1 MKSRKN
7 NINRPAPSRR
17 LLLQLLTMMALT
29 AAPSS
34 VYAQSFHQTGAS
46 GLPLDSRGMQQTAEW
61 NYYYYLPTGSTSMTL
76 DLPIMGWTDNYANE
90 LEPYGWYR
98 WYDYNTDLNSANL
111 TAYDVTSSS
120 WYGGTTHSTQLKTNI
135 TDNSGKNIGLVA
147 YKLSATYI
155 TRKHVGVNYSYSNSD
170 ATNPNW
176 KGDIVACDVS
186 RYIDYTISGTKV
198 SKEPT
203 LSVRYIFHIQS
214 AAYLA
219 QKLKEALC
227 EGSKSKAADLTFED
241 NKRIVF
247 GAKDENA
254 KMSLR
259 TNLKNSGG
267 QSYWFYPLSTTKGKT
282 VYPTTES
289 QKITAADFKTTMKQ
303 ADKIVWKVYNED
315 KTKFCQLSAT
325 SSTTQFCDL
334 TISALNSATW
344 YNVSN
349 DATTTKPTDIGFEHT
364 VYVVAWAANSND
376 MCPVANFEVF
386 IHKGYPK
393 TKDEITADNNIDRTL
408 SYLEDEDRYEKKMD
422 ISFDDDNADLTFD
435 APTVNNNVS
444 LKPSDFKSRA
454 YGFTYA
460 NLADYDYFYGT
471 YMRQSWTGK
480 RPTYSSPNHG
490 DYGLYKSAN
499 KTGVSTT
506 DYNKG
511 YQWWAN
517 GNPEIYDR
525 TYERTSGKQYGY
537 FLYVDASDESR
548 QIASADFKANLCTGS
563 QLVFSGAVAEYTSG
577 ANAPQ
582 VMFRLY
588 GIDKDENGNEIGKK
602 LIQSFSSGDFK
613 TNTKSLQY
621 GKWYQIYSKQVLQK
635 SAGAD
640 NYTDFRIVLDNMCQ
654 GTDGADYCIDDLC
667 LYTQTSKLD
676 VLQNK
681 PLCPNETGYETAP
694 EEITLKLRG
703 IYETF
708 QAMVNM
714 KESKLFYRICDAT
727 GKQVDN
733 IDYDGDGQPD
743 EYGTAR
749 IPASYNAA
757 YVLPP
762 EAADGKNNVAMFEN
776 DNSGNRCLVIANR
789 NFNIVPGKDYYF
801 SIAYPSDDNPDVPGK
816 WGKSTDVCSTYSG
829 IFQVVEQSIKLTDKN
844 SNVLTALRVNC
855 DTKTPTVEVIAKIE
869 TADPVNGGKVTIDN
883 VKFDWF
889 LSKPNKENE
898 LYTTPGLLEALRAY
912 RAKYP
917 SDNGLNTGFRSIN
930 YTQYTLLKQY
940 VDSKQLILNAS
951 NSMGNRT
958 FEANEMG
965 LYKIA
970 VIPVQAK
977 ATINGQNYDICADPM
992 LVDLRVVTDGPNI
1005 NLGFSDVIYPNDA
1018 RTVRV
1023 GLPQIKAI
1031 ADNNGALN
1039 LPMTGIEGA
1048 TSVKMSD
1055 AQVYISNTNDPDF
1068 NSTKQVIGVVT
1079 SSTIKNS
1086 DKTVGIRF
1094 NSNAATILKEG
1105 YWYEIN
1111 FSYNN
1116 SSASTAS
1123 CPGETFVKMCIV
1135 PEYATWNSS
1144 PRTASTNWNDD
1155 NNWLRSTKAEIFKD
1169 SYTDY
1174 NTTTA
1179 FMPMKFTKVTV
1190 ANQKDK
1196 GKVYP
1201 NLDEISYRSN
1211 GIASSTK
1218 MKSFAYD
1225 FVAKWSDATAD
1236 GSDNGNGTFSC
1247 EKWAGNFCDQ
1257 IYFKPEAELLYAN
1270 YLNYN
1275 KAYVE
1280 KELTP
1285 NTWSI
1290 MSSPLK
1296 QTYAGDLYV
1305 QKDDGQEKSEA
1316 FKPITYKEGVNDRS
1330 AYPVYQRSWDGNAQ
1344 EVKDNVTNYS
1354 ANHDGTVDVTTDN
1367 ELSINSG
1374 YWSHVYN
1381 KVDELYTKGQA
1392 FAVKAGDKYT
1402 AGAQGANATAVIRL
1416 PKADTQFSYYD
1427 SESQKPVNVTV
1438 NRDANSYR
1446 MLQGDVA
1453 GDKTMAMTQP
1463 LKENLHRDNRY
1474 HLVGNPYTSSLS
1486 MYRFLKANTAFENS
1500 IWTLDNGVMKTH
1512 SVPVDL
1518 DYDKKTDV
1526 IVNPTQAFFVKVK
1539 EGETAP
1545 ANVTFNATMLINK
1558 DVTPGEKALIIRP
1571 TVTLTTVNGERS
1583 SQSEL
1588 IVNDEASRDYVEGED
1603 VEMLGEGNIAEIA
1616 QVYSVAGSQAV
1627 ALNASDDINWMP
1639 VGVVAPKSKDI
1650 DVNISLNSKMLIK
1663 MNNEGSQLFLF
1674 DATTKTFSEIKD
1686 GMTVKMMANDHGRYY
1701 ITNQSSLNTTDINT
1715 IDCFSPTENTIV
1727 VATLKGDMKRVMVY
1741 DISGALVTSNHSVN
1755 GGRCQL
1761 NVPKAGI
1768 YVVKATTKEDRTE
1781 TFKIVVR

>member
-7 NINRPAPSRR
+7 NINRPAPSKR
-17 LLLQLLTMMALT
+17 LLLQLLAMMALT

-34 VYAQSFHQTGAS
+34 VYAQSLGFHKKGQS

-61 NYYYYLPTGSTSMTL
+61 HYYYYLPTNSNTMELELPFDGWKKSSTN
-76 DLPIMGWTDNYANE
+76 D
-90 LEPYGWYR
+90 LEPYGWIR
-98 WYDYNTDLNSANL
+98 WYDYNTDLKSDKLTVYSSSTSLNSLKDYTSQKDIGLIAGTLRNSARDY
-111 TAYDVTSSS
+111 A
-120 WYGGTTHSTQLKTNI
+120 
-135 TDNSGKNIGLVA
+135 
-147 YKLSATYI
+147 
-155 TRKHVGVNYSYSNSD
+155 GVKYNKPTGAD
-170 ATNPNW
+170 AEDWAGET
-176 KGDIVACDVS
+176 IACDVS
-186 RYIDYTISGTKV
+186 RYNDYSFQRVNIGTKYNPKYTNRV
-198 SKEPT
+198 EKEPT
-203 LSVRYIFHIQS
+203 LSIRYIFHIKS

-219 QKLKEALC
+219 KRIKDALC
-227 EGSKSKAADLTFED
+227 DHSRAADLTLED

-247 GAKDENA
+247 GAKDANA
-254 KMSLR
+254 TMSLR

-267 QSYWFYPLSTTKGKT
+267 QTYWFYPLNTAQPKS

-289 QKITAADFKTTMKQ
+289 QKITASDFGSNMLK
-303 ADKIVWKVYNED
+303 AEYVSWIAYNED
-315 KTKFCQLSAT
+315 KTKYKVLGTT
-325 SSTTQFCDL
+325 STQFFDL
-334 TISALNSATW
+334 SISKLKGSGWLNVKDDKSTG
-344 YNVSN
+344 V
-349 DATTTKPTDIGFEHT
+349 PEDIGFGHT
-364 VYVVAWAANSND
+364 VYVVARAVNGTTD
-376 MCPVANFEVF
+376 MCPVANYEVF
-386 IHKGYPK
+386 IHEGYPK
-393 TKDEITADNNIDRTL
+393 TKDEITADNNTDRTL

-422 ISFDDDNADLTFD
+422 ISFDDDNPDLTLD
-435 APTVNNNVS
+435 APTTPLNNMS

-460 NLADYDYFYGT
+460 ELARYDYYYDGST
-471 YMRQSWTGK
+471 PHHSK
-480 RPTYSSPNHG
+480 SPIHG
-490 DYGLYKSAN
+490 DYGLYKSGN
-499 KTGVSTT
+499 LRGISY
-506 DYNKG
+506 DNENG
-511 YQWWAN
+511 YQWWAA
-517 GNPEIYDR
+517 GSPTIYDR
-525 TYERTSGKQYGY
+525 THAKTSGKQYGH
-537 FLYVDASDESR
+537 FLYVDASNESR

-563 QLVFSGAVAEYTSG
+563 QLIFSGAVAEYTASYN
-577 ANAPQ
+577 ATAPQ

-588 GIDKDENGNEIGKK
+588 GINKDENGNVTDQK

-613 TNTKSLQY
+613 TNTKSHEY

-635 SAGAD
+635 SAAAD

-654 GTDGADYCIDDLC
+654 NTKGADYCIDDLC

-694 EEITLKLRG
+694 DDITLKLRG

-708 QAMVNM
+708 QAMVNQ

-727 GKQVDN
+727 GTPVDN
-733 IDYDGDGQPD
+733 IDYNGDGKPD

-749 IPASYNAA
+749 IPESYNAA

-762 EAADGKNNVAMFEN
+762 AAADGKTNEPMFEN

-801 SIAYPSDDNPDVPGK
+801 SIAYPSDDNPDVPGV

-829 IFQVVEQSIKLTDKN
+829 IFQVVEQNIKLTDKN

-855 DTKTPTVEVIAKIE
+855 NTHTPTVEMIAKIE

-889 LSKPNKENE
+889 LSKPNQENE
-898 LYTTPGLLEALRAY
+898 LYTTAGLLEALHDY

-917 SDNGLNTGFRSIN
+917 AYNGLSTYFRN
-930 YTQYTLLKQY
+930 DNPTQYALLKTY

-951 NSMGNRT
+951 NSMGNRQ
-958 FEANEMG
+958 FASNEMG

-977 ATINGQNYDICADPM
+977 ATINGREYEICAAPM
-992 LVDLRVVTDGPNI
+992 LVDLRVVTDGPSI
-1005 NLGFSDVIYPNDA
+1005 NFGFSDVIYPNDA

-1031 ADNNGALN
+1031 AEKKGALN

-1048 TSVKMSD
+1048 TSVNMRETN
-1055 AQVYISNTNDPDF
+1055 QVFISNTNDPTF

-1079 SSTIKNS
+1079 SGTIRNTDKN
-1086 DKTVGIRF
+1086 VGIRF
-1094 NSNAATILKEG
+1094 NSSAKTILKEG

-1111 FSYNN
+1111 FSYDNADG
-1116 SSASTAS
+1116 SMAS
-1123 CPGETFVKMCIV
+1123 CPGETFIKMCIV

-1169 SYTDY
+1169 SYDDY

-1190 ANQKDK
+1190 ANQNDK

-1201 NLDEISYRSN
+1201 NLDEISYSKN
-1211 GIASSTK
+1211 GIASSKK
-1218 MKSFAYD
+1218 MKNFAYD
-1225 FVAKWSDATAD
+1225 FVAKWSDTAD
-1236 GSDNGNGTFSC
+1236 GSDAGNGTFSC

-1270 YLNYN
+1270 YLTYN

-1290 MSSPLK
+1290 MSSPLQ

-1305 QKDDGQEKSEA
+1305 PKNNGQEQSEA
-1316 FKPITYKEGVNDRS
+1316 FKPMTYDEKVNDRS

-1344 EVKDNVTNYS
+1344 EVMDNVTNYS

-1381 KVDELYTKGQA
+1381 KVDEQYTKGQA

-1453 GDKTMAMTQP
+1453 GDKTMAMTQL

-1545 ANVTFNATMLINK
+1545 TNVTFNAMMLINK

-1588 IVNDEASRDYVEGED
+1588 IVNDEASREYVEGED

>member
-7 NINRPAPSRR
+7 NINRPAPSKR

-34 VYAQSFHQTGAS
+34 VYAQSLGFHKEGQS

-61 NYYYYLPTGSTSMTL
+61 HYYYYLPTNSNTMEL
-76 DLPIMGWTDNYANE
+76 ELPFAGWGDSKTND
-90 LEPYGWYR
+90 LEPYGWIR
-98 WYDYNTDLNSANL
+98 WYDYNTDLKSDKLTVYSRYYTSLNSLKDKTSKKDIGLIAGTLRNSA
-111 TAYDVTSSS
+111 
-120 WYGGTTHSTQLKTNI
+120 
-135 TDNSGKNIGLVA
+135 KNYA
-147 YKLSATYI
+147 
-155 TRKHVGVNYSYSNSD
+155 GVKYNKPTGAD
-170 ATNPNW
+170 AEDWAGET
-176 KGDIVACDVS
+176 IACDVS
-186 RYIDYTISGTKV
+186 RYNDYSIYTNYV
-198 SKEPT
+198 EKEPT
-203 LSVRYIFHIQS
+203 LSIRYIFHIKS

-219 QKLKEALC
+219 KRIKDALC
-227 EGSKSKAADLTFED
+227 DHSRAADLTLED

-247 GAKDENA
+247 GAKDANA
-254 KMSLR
+254 TMSLR

-267 QSYWFYPLSTTKGKT
+267 QTYWFYPLNTAQPKS

-289 QKITAADFKTTMKQ
+289 QKITASDFGSNMLK
-303 ADKIVWKVYNED
+303 AEYVSWIAYNED
-315 KTKFCQLSAT
+315 KTKYKVLGTT
-325 SSTTQFCDL
+325 STQFFDL
-334 TISALNSATW
+334 SISKLKGSGWLNVKDDKSTG
-344 YNVSN
+344 V
-349 DATTTKPTDIGFEHT
+349 PEDIGFGHT
-364 VYVVAWAANSND
+364 VYVVAWAVNGTTD

-393 TKDEITADNNIDRTL
+393 MKDELTADGDVDRTI
-408 SYLEDEDRYEKKMD
+408 SYFEDKYEQQMD
-422 ISFDDDNADLTFD
+422 ISFDDDNPDLTLD
-435 APTVNNNVS
+435 APTTPLNNMS

-460 NLADYDYFYGT
+460 ELARYDYYYDGST
-471 YMRQSWTGK
+471 PHHSK
-480 RPTYSSPNHG
+480 SPIHG
-490 DYGLYKSAN
+490 DYGLYKSGN
-499 KTGVSTT
+499 LRGISY
-506 DYNKG
+506 DNENG
-511 YQWWAN
+511 YQWWAA
-517 GNPEIYDR
+517 GSPTIYDR
-525 TYERTSGKQYGY
+525 THAKTSGKQYGH
-537 FLYVDASDESR
+537 FLYVDASNESR

-563 QLVFSGAVAEYTSG
+563 QLIFSGAVAEYT
-577 ANAPQ
+577 AAYNATAPQ

-588 GIDKDENGNEIGKK
+588 GINKDENGNVTDQK

-613 TNTKSLQY
+613 TNTKSHEY

-635 SAGAD
+635 SAAAD

-654 GTDGADYCIDDLC
+654 NTKGADYCIDDLC
-667 LYTQTSKLD
+667 LYTQTTKLD

-694 EEITLKLRG
+694 DDITLKLRG

-708 QAMVNM
+708 QAMVNQ

-727 GKQVDN
+727 GKRVEN
-733 IDYDGDGQPD
+733 IDYDGDGHPD
-743 EYGTAR
+743 EYGIAL
-749 IPASYNAA
+749 IPASYNAGL
-757 YVLPP
+757 VLPP
-762 EAADGKNNVAMFEN
+762 EAADGKTVPMFEN

-816 WGKSTDVCSTYSG
+816 WGISTDVCSTYSG
-829 IFQVVEQSIKLTDKN
+829 IFQVVEQNIKLTDKN

-855 DTKTPTVEVIAKIE
+855 NTHTPTVEVIAKIE

-889 LSKPNKENE
+889 LSKPNAENE
-898 LYTTPGLLEALRAY
+898 LYTTTGLLEALHAY

-917 SDNGLNTGFRSIN
+917 EYNGLSTYFRN
-930 YTQYTLLKQY
+930 DNRTQYDLLKKY

-958 FEANEMG
+958 FASDEMG

-977 ATINGQNYDICADPM
+977 ATINGQVYEICAAPM

-1005 NLGFSDVIYPNDA
+1005 NFGFPGVIYPNDA

-1031 ADNNGALN
+1031 AEKNGALN

-1048 TSVKMSD
+1048 KSVNMSEED
-1055 AQVYISNTNDPDF
+1055 AQVCISNTNDPDF
-1068 NSTKQVIGVVT
+1068 NSTKQAIGVVT
-1079 SSTIKNS
+1079 ANTIYET

-1105 YWYEIN
+1105 YWYEIH
-1111 FSYNN
+1111 FRYNN
-1116 SSASTAS
+1116 ADGSMAS
-1123 CPGETFVKMCIV
+1123 CPGETFIKMCIV

-1169 SYTDY
+1169 SYADY

-1190 ANQKDK
+1190 ANQNDK

-1225 FVAKWSDATAD
+1225 FVAKWSNTTDD

-1270 YLNYN
+1270 YLTYN

-1290 MSSPLK
+1290 MSSPLQ

-1305 QKDDGQEKSEA
+1305 PKNNGQEQSEA
-1316 FKPITYKEGVNDRS
+1316 FKPMTYDENVNDRS

-1381 KVDELYTKGQA
+1381 KVDEQYTKGQA

-1438 NRDANSYR
+1438 SRDANSYR
-1446 MLQGDVA
+1446 MLLGDVA
-1453 GDKTMAMTQP
+1453 GDKTMAMTQL

-1571 TVTLTTVNGERS
+1571 TVLLTTVNGERS

-1588 IVNDEASRDYVEGED
+1588 IVNDEASREYVEGED

-1650 DVNISLNSKMLIK
+1650 DVNVSLNSKMLIK

-1715 IDCFSPTENTIV
+1715 IDCFSPTDNTIV

>member
-17 LLLQLLTMMALT
+17 LLLQLLAMMALT

-34 VYAQSFHQTGAS
+34 VYAQSLGFHKEGQS

-61 NYYYYLPTGSTSMTL
+61 HYYYYLPTNSNTMELELPFDGWKKSSTN
-76 DLPIMGWTDNYANE
+76 D
-90 LEPYGWYR
+90 LEPYGWIR
-98 WYDYNTDLNSANL
+98 WYDYNTDLKSDKLTVYSSSTSLNSLKDYTSQKDIGLIAGTLRNSARDY
-111 TAYDVTSSS
+111 A
-120 WYGGTTHSTQLKTNI
+120 
-135 TDNSGKNIGLVA
+135 
-147 YKLSATYI
+147 
-155 TRKHVGVNYSYSNSD
+155 GVKYNKPTGAD
-170 ATNPNW
+170 AEDWAGET
-176 KGDIVACDVS
+176 IACDVS
-186 RYIDYTISGTKV
+186 RYNDYSFQRVNIGTKYNPKYTNRV
-198 SKEPT
+198 EKEPT
-203 LSVRYIFHIQS
+203 LSIRYIFHIKS

-219 QKLKEALC
+219 KRIKDALC
-227 EGSKSKAADLTFED
+227 DHSRAADLTLED

-247 GAKDENA
+247 GAKDANA
-254 KMSLR
+254 NMTLR
-259 TNLKNSGG
+259 TNMKNSGG
-267 QSYWFYPLSTTKGKT
+267 QSYWFYPLRTTVGKT

-289 QKITAADFKTTMKQ
+289 QKITAADFNTTMKQ
-303 ADKIVWKVYNED
+303 ANKIVWIVYNED
-315 KTKFCQLSAT
+315 KTKFCQLS
-325 SSTTQFCDL
+325 SETQFCDL
-334 TISALNSATW
+334 TINALKNATW

-349 DATTTKPTDIGFEHT
+349 YAKTSKLTDIGFEQT
-364 VYVVAWAANSND
+364 VYVVAWAANGD
-376 MCPVANFEVF
+376 YMCPVANFEVF

-393 TKDEITADNNIDRTL
+393 MKDELTADGDVDRTL
-408 SYLEDEDRYEKKMD
+408 SYFEDKYEQQMD
-422 ISFDDDNADLTFD
+422 ISFDDDNPDLTLD
-435 APTVNNNVS
+435 APTTPENNMS

-460 NLADYDYFYGT
+460 LLASNDYYYDGST
-471 YMRQSWTGK
+471 PHHSK
-480 RPTYSSPNHG
+480 SPIHG
-490 DYGLYKSAN
+490 DYGLYKSGN
-499 KTGVSTT
+499 LPGISY
-506 DYNKG
+506 DNQNG
-511 YQWWAN
+511 YQWWAA
-517 GNPEIYDR
+517 GSPTIYDR
-525 TYERTSGKQYGY
+525 TYAKTNGKQYGH
-537 FLYVDASDESR
+537 FLYVDASNESR

-563 QLVFSGAVAEYTSG
+563 QLIFSGAVAEYT
-577 ANAPQ
+577 AAYNATAPQ

-588 GIDKDENGNEIGKK
+588 GINKDENGNVTDQK

-613 TNTKSLQY
+613 TNTKSHEY

-635 SAGAD
+635 SAAAD

-654 GTDGADYCIDDLC
+654 NTKGADYCIDDLC

-676 VLQNK
+676 VLQNR

-708 QAMVNM
+708 QAMVNQ

-727 GKQVDN
+727 GKRVEN
-733 IDYDGDGQPD
+733 IDYNGDRKPD
-743 EYGTAR
+743 DYGIAS
-749 IPASYNAA
+749 IPASYNAGL
-757 YVLPP
+757 VLPS
-762 EAADGKNNVAMFEN
+762 AAAGGKTNVPMFEN

-829 IFQVVEQSIKLTDKN
+829 IFQVVEQNIKLTDKN

-855 DTKTPTVEVIAKIE
+855 NTHTPTVEMIAKIE

-889 LSKPNKENE
+889 LSKPNAENE
-898 LYTTPGLLEALRAY
+898 LYTTAGLLDALHAY

-917 SDNGLNTGFRSIN
+917 EYNGLSTDFRN
-930 YTQYTLLKQY
+930 DNRTQYDLLKMY

-958 FEANEMG
+958 FASDEMG

-970 VIPVQAK
+970 VIPVQDK
-977 ATINGQNYDICADPM
+977 ATINGQVYEICAAPM

-1005 NLGFSDVIYPNDA
+1005 NFGFPGVIYPNDA

-1023 GLPQIKAI
+1023 GLPQINAI
-1031 ADNNGALN
+1031 ATKNGALN

-1048 TSVKMSD
+1048 KSVEMID
-1055 AQVYISNTNDPDF
+1055 EAQVSISNTNDPDF
-1068 NSTKQVIGVVT
+1068 NSTEQMIGVVT
-1079 SSTIKNS
+1079 ANTIKNS
-1086 DKTVGIRF
+1086 DNTVGIRF
-1094 NSNAATILKEG
+1094 NSNAVKTLKEG
-1105 YWYEIN
+1105 YWYEIHFRYAN
-1111 FSYNN
+1111 ADGSM
-1116 SSASTAS
+1116 AS
-1123 CPGETFVKMCIV
+1123 CPGETFIKMCIV

-1190 ANQKDK
+1190 ANQNDK

-1225 FVAKWSDATAD
+1225 FVAKWSDTTD

-1270 YLNYN
+1270 YLTYN

-1290 MSSPLK
+1290 MSSPLQ

-1305 QKDDGQEKSEA
+1305 QKDDGQEQSEA
-1316 FKPITYKEGVNDRS
+1316 FQPMTYKEGVNDRS
-1330 AYPVYQRSWDGNAQ
+1330 AYPVYQRSWDGDAQ
-1344 EVKDNVTNYS
+1344 EVMDNVTNYS

-1367 ELSINSG
+1367 ELSINSV

-1381 KVDELYTKGQA
+1381 KVDEQYTKGQA

-1438 NRDANSYR
+1438 SRDANSYR

-1500 IWTLDNGVMKTH
+1500 IWTLDNGKVTAYTLA
-1512 SVPVDL
+1512 L
-1518 DYDKKTDV
+1518 DDVYDKKTDV
-1526 IVNPTQAFFVKVK
+1526 LVGPTQAFFVKLK
-1539 EGETAP
+1539 AGASATEAI
-1545 ANVTFNATMLINK
+1545 FNASMLINK
-1558 DVTPGEKALIIRP
+1558 DVTPGEKALVIRP
-1571 TVTLTTVNGERS
+1571 TLTLTTTDGVRN
-1583 SQSEL
+1583 SESKL
-1588 IVNDEASRDYVEGED
+1588 IVNDEASRDYVDGED

-1650 DVNISLNSKMLIK
+1650 DVNICLNSKMLIK
-1663 MNNEGSQLFLF
+1663 MDNEGSQLFLF

-1701 ITNQSSLNTTDINT
+1701 VTNQSSLNTTDINT

-1741 DISGALVTSNHSVN
+1741 DVAGSLVTSNHSVN

-1768 YVVKATTKEDRTE
+1768 YVVKATTMEDRTE

>member
-34 VYAQSFHQTGAS
+34 VYAQNLGFHKEGQS

-61 NYYYYLPTGSTSMTL
+61 HYYYYLPTNSNTMEL
-76 DLPIMGWTDNYANE
+76 ELPFAGWGDSKTND
-90 LEPYGWYR
+90 LEPYGWIR
-98 WYDYNTDLNSANL
+98 WYDYNTDLKSDKLTVYSRYYTSLNSLKDKTSKKDIGLIAGTLRNSARDY
-111 TAYDVTSSS
+111 A
-120 WYGGTTHSTQLKTNI
+120 
-135 TDNSGKNIGLVA
+135 
-147 YKLSATYI
+147 
-155 TRKHVGVNYSYSNSD
+155 GVKYNKPTGAD
-170 ATNPNW
+170 AEDWAGET
-176 KGDIVACDVS
+176 IACDVS
-186 RYIDYTISGTKV
+186 RYNDYSIYTNYV
-198 SKEPT
+198 EKEPT
-203 LSVRYIFHIQS
+203 LSIRYIFHIKS

-219 QKLKEALC
+219 KRIKDALC
-227 EGSKSKAADLTFED
+227 DHSRAADLTLED

-247 GAKDENA
+247 GAKDANA
-254 KMSLR
+254 NMTLR
-259 TNLKNSGG
+259 TNMKNSGG
-267 QSYWFYPLSTTKGKT
+267 QSYWFYPLRTTVGKT

-289 QKITAADFKTTMKQ
+289 QKITAADFNTTMKQ
-303 ADKIVWKVYNED
+303 ANKIVWIVYNED
-315 KTKFCQLSAT
+315 KTKFCQLS
-325 SSTTQFCDL
+325 SETQFCDL
-334 TISALNSATW
+334 TINALKNATW

-349 DATTTKPTDIGFEHT
+349 DAKTSKLTDIGFEQT
-364 VYVVAWAANSND
+364 VYVVAWAANGD
-376 MCPVANFEVF
+376 YMCPVANFEVF

-393 TKDEITADNNIDRTL
+393 MKDELTADGDVDRTI
-408 SYLEDEDRYEKKMD
+408 SYFEDKYEQQMD
-422 ISFDDDNADLTFD
+422 ISFDDDNPDLTLD
-435 APTVNNNVS
+435 APTTPENNMS

-460 NLADYDYFYGT
+460 QLASFDYYYDGST
-471 YMRQSWTGK
+471 PHHSK
-480 RPTYSSPNHG
+480 SPIHG
-490 DYGLYKSAN
+490 DYGLYKSGN
-499 KTGVSTT
+499 LRGISY
-506 DYNKG
+506 DNENG
-511 YQWWAN
+511 YQWWAA
-517 GNPEIYDR
+517 GSPTIFDR
-525 TYERTSGKQYGY
+525 TYAKTSGKQYGH
-537 FLYVDASDESR
+537 FLYVDASNESR

-563 QLVFSGAVAEYTSG
+563 QLIFSGAVAEYTASYN
-577 ANAPQ
+577 ATAPQ

-588 GIDKDENGNEIGKK
+588 GINKDENGNVTDQK

-613 TNTKSLQY
+613 TNTKTHEY

-635 SAGAD
+635 SAAAD

-654 GTDGADYCIDDLC
+654 NTKGADYCIDDLC

-676 VLQNK
+676 VLQNR

-708 QAMVNM
+708 QAMVNQ

-727 GKQVDN
+727 GKLVDN

-762 EAADGKNNVAMFEN
+762 EAAGGKTNVPMFEN

-801 SIAYPSDDNPDVPGK
+801 SIAYPSDDNLDVPGV
-816 WGKSTDVCSTYSG
+816 WGKSTDVCSTYSD
-829 IFQVVEQSIKLTDKN
+829 IFQVVEQNIKLTDKN

-855 DTKTPTVEVIAKIE
+855 NTHTPTVEVIAKIE

-889 LSKPNKENE
+889 LSKPNAENE
-898 LYTTPGLLEALRAY
+898 LYSTSGLLEALHAY

-917 SDNGLNTGFRSIN
+917 EYNGLSTDFRYVN
-930 YTQYTLLKQY
+930 NVQYNLLKKY

-958 FEANEMG
+958 FASDEMG

-977 ATINGQNYDICADPM
+977 ATINGQVYEICAAPM

-1005 NLGFSDVIYPNDA
+1005 NFGFSDVIYPNDA

-1023 GLPQIKAI
+1023 GLPQIKTI
-1031 ADNNGALN
+1031 AEKKGALN

-1048 TSVKMSD
+1048 TSVNMRDYAK
-1055 AQVYISNTNDPDF
+1055 VFISNTNDPSF
-1068 NSTKQVIGVVT
+1068 NSTKQEIGVVT
-1079 SSTIKNS
+1079 SNTIYRTDN
-1086 DKTVGIRF
+1086 TVGIRF
-1094 NSNAATILKEG
+1094 NPNAATILKEG

-1111 FSYNN
+1111 FSYDNADG
-1116 SSASTAS
+1116 SMAS
-1123 CPGETFVKMCIV
+1123 CPGETFIKMCIV

-1169 SYTDY
+1169 SYADY

-1190 ANQKDK
+1190 ANQNDK

-1225 FVAKWSDATAD
+1225 FVAKWSDTKD

-1290 MSSPLK
+1290 MSSPLQ

-1305 QKDDGQEKSEA
+1305 PKDDGQEKSEA
-1316 FKPITYKEGVNDRS
+1316 FKPMTYDENVNDRS
-1330 AYPVYQRSWDGNAQ
+1330 AYPVYQRSWDGDAQ
-1344 EVKDNVTNYS
+1344 EVMNNVTNYS

-1381 KVDELYTKGQA
+1381 KVDEQYTKGQA

-1427 SESQKPVNVTV
+1427 SESNKPVNVTV

-1463 LKENLHRDNRY
+1463 LKENLHSENRY

-1486 MYRFLKANTAFENS
+1486 MYRFLKANPAFENS
-1500 IWTLDNGVMKTH
+1500 IWTLDNGKVTAYTLA
-1512 SVPVDL
+1512 L
-1518 DYDKKTDV
+1518 DDVYDKKTDV
-1526 IVNPTQAFFVKVK
+1526 LVGPTQAFFVKLK
-1539 EGETAP
+1539 AGASATEA
-1545 ANVTFNATMLINK
+1545 TFNASMLINK
-1558 DVTPGEKALIIRP
+1558 DVTPGEKALVIRP
-1571 TVTLTTVNGERS
+1571 TLTLTTTDGVRN
-1583 SQSEL
+1583 SESKL
-1588 IVNDEASRDYVEGED
+1588 IVNDEACRDYVEGED

-1674 DATTKTFSEIKD
+1674 DATSKTFSEIKD

-1741 DISGALVTSNHSVN
+1741 DVAGSLVTSNHSVN

>member
-7 NINRPAPSRR
+7 NINRLAPSKR
-17 LLLQLLTMMALT
+17 LLLQLLAMMALT

-34 VYAQSFHQTGAS
+34 VYAQNLGFHKEGQS

-61 NYYYYLPTGSTSMTL
+61 HYYYYLPTNSNTMELELPFDGWLKSSTN
-76 DLPIMGWTDNYANE
+76 D
-90 LEPYGWYR
+90 LEPYGWIR
-98 WYDYNTDLNSANL
+98 WYDYTTDLKSDRLTVYSRYYTSLKSLKDDTSKKDIGLIAGTLRNSARDYAGVKYNKP
-111 TAYDVTSSS
+111 TGADAED
-120 WYGGTTHSTQLKTNI
+120 WGGETI
-135 TDNSGKNIGLVA
+135 
-147 YKLSATYI
+147 
-155 TRKHVGVNYSYSNSD
+155 
-170 ATNPNW
+170 
-176 KGDIVACDVS
+176 ACDVS
-186 RYIDYTISGTKV
+186 RYNDYSISTNYV
-198 SKEPT
+198 EKEPT
-203 LSVRYIFHIQS
+203 LSIRYIFHIKS

-219 QKLKEALC
+219 KRIKDALC
-227 EGSKSKAADLTFED
+227 DHSRAADLTLED

-247 GAKDENA
+247 GAKDANA
-254 KMSLR
+254 NMTLR
-259 TNLKNSGG
+259 TNMKNSGG
-267 QSYWFYPLSTTKGKT
+267 QSYWFYPLRTTVGKT

-289 QKITAADFKTTMKQ
+289 QKITAADFNTTMKQ
-303 ADKIVWKVYNED
+303 ANKIVWIVYNED
-315 KTKFCQLSAT
+315 KTKFCQLS
-325 SSTTQFCDL
+325 SEIQFCDL
-334 TISALNSATW
+334 TINALKNATW

-349 DATTTKPTDIGFEHT
+349 DAKTSKPTDIGFEQT
-364 VYVVAWAANSND
+364 VYVVAWAANGD
-376 MCPVANFEVF
+376 YMCPVANFEVF

-393 TKDEITADNNIDRTL
+393 MKDELTADGDVDRTL

-422 ISFDDDNADLTFD
+422 ISFDDDNPDLTLD
-435 APTVNNNVS
+435 APTTPENNMS

-460 NLADYDYFYGT
+460 QLASYDYYYDGST
-471 YMRQSWTGK
+471 PHHSK
-480 RPTYSSPNHG
+480 SPIHG
-490 DYGLYKSAN
+490 DYGLYKSGN
-499 KTGVSTT
+499 LRGISY
-506 DYNKG
+506 DNENG
-511 YQWWAN
+511 YQWWAA
-517 GNPEIYDR
+517 GSPTIYDR
-525 TYERTSGKQYGY
+525 THAKTSGKQYGH
-537 FLYVDASDESR
+537 FLYVDASNESR

-563 QLVFSGAVAEYTSG
+563 QLIFSGAVAEYTASYN
-577 ANAPQ
+577 ATAPQ

-588 GIDKDENGNEIGKK
+588 GINKDENGNVTDQK

-613 TNTKSLQY
+613 TNTKSHEY

-635 SAGAD
+635 SAAAD

-654 GTDGADYCIDDLC
+654 NTKGADYCIDDLC

-694 EEITLKLRG
+694 DDITLKLRG

-708 QAMVNM
+708 QAMVNQ

-733 IDYDGDGQPD
+733 IDYDGDGHPD

-757 YVLPP
+757 YVLPS
-762 EAADGKNNVAMFEN
+762 AAAGGKTNVAMFEN

-801 SIAYPSDDNPDVPGK
+801 SIAYPSEDNPNVPGK
-816 WGKSTDVCSTYSG
+816 WGESTDVCSTYSG
-829 IFQVVEQSIKLTDKN
+829 IFQVVEQNIKLTDKN

-855 DTKTPTVEVIAKIE
+855 NTHIPTVEMIAKIE

-889 LSKPNKENE
+889 LSKPNAENE
-898 LYTTPGLLEALRAY
+898 LYSTSGLLEALHAY

-917 SDNGLNTGFRSIN
+917 EYNGLSTDFRYVN
-930 YTQYTLLKQY
+930 NVQYNLLKKY

-951 NSMGNRT
+951 NSMGTRK
-958 FEANEMG
+958 FEAKEMG

-977 ATINGQNYDICADPM
+977 ATINGQVYEICAAPM

-1005 NLGFSDVIYPNDA
+1005 NFGFPNVIYPNDA

-1023 GLPQIKAI
+1023 GLPQIQAI
-1031 ADNNGALN
+1031 AEKNGALN

-1048 TSVKMSD
+1048 TSVEMIDK
-1055 AQVYISNTNDPDF
+1055 AQVSISNTNDPDF
-1068 NSTKQVIGVVT
+1068 NSTEQMIGVVT
-1079 SSTIKNS
+1079 ANTIKNS
-1086 DKTVGIRF
+1086 DNTVGIRF

-1105 YWYEIN
+1105 YWYEIHFRYAN
-1111 FSYNN
+1111 ADGSM
-1116 SSASTAS
+1116 AS
-1123 CPGETFVKMCIV
+1123 CPGETFIKMCIV

-1169 SYTDY
+1169 SYADY

-1225 FVAKWSDATAD
+1225 FVAKWSDTKD

-1270 YLNYN
+1270 YLTYN

-1290 MSSPLK
+1290 MSSPLQ

-1305 QKDDGQEKSEA
+1305 PKNNGQEKSEA
-1316 FKPITYKEGVNDRS
+1316 FKPMTYDENVNDRS

-1344 EVKDNVTNYS
+1344 EVMDNVTNYS

-1381 KVDELYTKGQA
+1381 KVDEQYTNGQA

-1402 AGAQGANATAVIRL
+1402 AGAQGANAKAVIRL

-1453 GDKTMAMTQP
+1453 GDKTMAMIQP

-1545 ANVTFNATMLINK
+1545 ANVTFNAMMLINK

-1583 SQSEL
+1583 SLSEL

-1650 DVNISLNSKMLIK
+1650 DVNVSLNSKMLIK
-1663 MNNEGSQLFLF
+1663 MNNEGSQFFLF

-1715 IDCFSPTENTIV
+1715 IECFSPTENTIV
-1727 VATLKGDMKRVMVY
+1727 VATLKGDVKRVMVY

>member
-7 NINRPAPSRR
+7 NINRLAPSRR
-17 LLLQLLTMMALT
+17 LLLQLLAMMALT

-34 VYAQSFHQTGAS
+34 VYAQSLGFHKKGQS

-61 NYYYYLPTGSTSMTL
+61 HYNYYLPNNSNTMELELPFDGWEKSSTN
-76 DLPIMGWTDNYANE
+76 D
-90 LEPYGWYR
+90 LEPYGWIR
-98 WYDYNTDLNSANL
+98 WYDYTTDLKSNRLTVYSSSTSLNSLKDYTSQKDIGLIAGTLRNSARNY
-111 TAYDVTSSS
+111 A
-120 WYGGTTHSTQLKTNI
+120 
-135 TDNSGKNIGLVA
+135 
-147 YKLSATYI
+147 
-155 TRKHVGVNYSYSNSD
+155 GVKYNKPTGAD
-170 ATNPNW
+170 AEDWPGET
-176 KGDIVACDVS
+176 IACDVS
-186 RYIDYTISGTKV
+186 RYNDYSIYTNYV
-198 SKEPT
+198 EKEPT
-203 LSVRYIFHIQS
+203 LSIRYIFHIKS

-219 QKLKEALC
+219 KRIKDALC
-227 EGSKSKAADLTFED
+227 DHSRAADLTLED

-247 GAKDENA
+247 GAKDANA
-254 KMSLR
+254 NMTLR
-259 TNLKNSGG
+259 TNMKNSGG
-267 QSYWFYPLSTTKGKT
+267 QRYWFYPLRTTKGKT
-282 VYPTTES
+282 VYPTTEA
-289 QKITAADFKTTMKQ
+289 QKITAADFNTTMKQ
-303 ADKIVWKVYNED
+303 ANKIVWRVYNED
-315 KTKFCQLSAT
+315 KTKYCQL

-334 TISALNSATW
+334 TINALKYATW

-349 DATTTKPTDIGFEHT
+349 GATTSKPADIGFEQT
-364 VYVVAWAANSND
+364 VYVVAWAANGD
-376 MCPVANFEVF
+376 YYMCPVANFEVF

-393 TKDEITADNNIDRTL
+393 MKDELTADGDVDRTL

-422 ISFDDDNADLTFD
+422 ISFDDDNPDLTLD
-435 APTVNNNVS
+435 APTTPENNMS

-460 NLADYDYFYGT
+460 QLASFDYYYDGST
-471 YMRQSWTGK
+471 PHHSK
-480 RPTYSSPNHG
+480 SPIHG
-490 DYGLYKSAN
+490 DYGLYKSGN
-499 KTGVSTT
+499 LRGISY
-506 DYNKG
+506 DNENG
-511 YQWWAN
+511 YQWWAA
-517 GNPEIYDR
+517 GSPTIYDR
-525 TYERTSGKQYGY
+525 THAKTSGKQYGH
-537 FLYVDASDESR
+537 FLYVDASNESR

-563 QLVFSGAVAEYTSG
+563 QLIFSGAVAEYTASYN
-577 ANAPQ
+577 ATAPQ

-588 GIDKDENGNEIGKK
+588 GINKDENGNVTDQK

-613 TNTKSLQY
+613 TNTKSHEY

-635 SAGAD
+635 SAAAD

-654 GTDGADYCIDDLC
+654 NTKGADYCIDDLC

-676 VLQNK
+676 VLQNR

-708 QAMVNM
+708 QAMVNQ

-727 GKQVDN
+727 GKRVEN
-733 IDYDGDGQPD
+733 IDYNGDGKPD

-762 EAADGKNNVAMFEN
+762 AAADGKTNEPMFEN

-789 NFNIVPGKDYYF
+789 NFKIVPGKDYYF
-801 SIAYPSDDNPDVPGK
+801 SIAYPSDDNPDVPGD
-816 WGKSTDVCSTYSG
+816 WGKSTDVCSTYSDR
-829 IFQVVEQSIKLTDKN
+829 FQVVEQNIKLTDKN
-844 SNVLTALRVNC
+844 SNVLTALRVDCN
-855 DTKTPTVEVIAKIE
+855 THTPTVEMIAKIE

-889 LSKPNKENE
+889 LSKPNAENE
-898 LYTTPGLLEALRAY
+898 LYSTTGLLEALHAY

-917 SDNGLNTGFRSIN
+917 EYNGLSTGFSSVN
-930 YTQYTLLKQY
+930 YAQYKLLKQY

-958 FEANEMG
+958 FASDEMG

-977 ATINGQNYDICADPM
+977 ATINGQVYEICAAPM

-1005 NLGFSDVIYPNDA
+1005 NFGFPNVIYPNDA

-1031 ADNNGALN
+1031 AEKNGALN
-1039 LPMTGIEGA
+1039 LPMTGIERA
-1048 TSVKMSD
+1048 TSVRMRDNEK
-1055 AQVYISNTNDPDF
+1055 VFISNTNDPDF

-1079 SSTIKNS
+1079 ANTIYRTDN
-1086 DKTVGIRF
+1086 TVGIRF
-1094 NSNAATILKEG
+1094 NPNAATILKEG

-1111 FSYNN
+1111 FSYDNADG
-1116 SSASTAS
+1116 SMAS
-1123 CPGETFVKMCIV
+1123 CPGETFIKMCIV

-1190 ANQKDK
+1190 ANQNDK

-1225 FVAKWSDATAD
+1225 FVAKWSDTAD

-1290 MSSPLK
+1290 MSSPLQ

-1305 QKDDGQEKSEA
+1305 PKNNGQEMSEA
-1316 FKPITYKEGVNDRS
+1316 FKPMTYDENVNDRS

-1381 KVDELYTKGQA
+1381 KMDEQYTKGQA

-1427 SESQKPVNVTV
+1427 SESRKPVNVTV

-1486 MYRFLKANTAFENS
+1486 MYRFLKANPAFENS
-1500 IWTLDNGVMKTH
+1500 IWTLDNGKVTAYTLA
-1512 SVPVDL
+1512 L
-1518 DYDKKTDV
+1518 DEAYDKKTDV
-1526 IVNPTQAFFVKVK
+1526 LVSPTQAFFVKLK
-1539 EGETAP
+1539 TGESATEA
-1545 ANVTFNATMLINK
+1545 TFNASMLINK
-1558 DVTPGEKALIIRP
+1558 DVTPGEKALVIRP
-1571 TVTLTTVNGERS
+1571 TLTLTTTDGVRN
-1583 SQSEL
+1583 SESKL
-1588 IVNDEASRDYVEGED
+1588 IVNDEASRDYVDGED

-1701 ITNQSSLNTTDINT
+1701 VTNQSSLNTTDINT

-1727 VATLKGDMKRVMVY
+1727 VATLKGDMKRVVVY

>member
-34 VYAQSFHQTGAS
+34 VYAQSLGFHKEGQS

-61 NYYYYLPTGSTSMTL
+61 HYNYYLPNNSNTMELELPFDGWEKSSTN
-76 DLPIMGWTDNYANE
+76 D
-90 LEPYGWYR
+90 LEPYGWIR
-98 WYDYNTDLNSANL
+98 WYDYTTDLKSNRLSVNSSSTLLKSMQDYTSKKDIGLIAGTLRNSASNY
-111 TAYDVTSSS
+111 A
-120 WYGGTTHSTQLKTNI
+120 
-135 TDNSGKNIGLVA
+135 
-147 YKLSATYI
+147 
-155 TRKHVGVNYSYSNSD
+155 GVKYNKPTGAD
-170 ATNPNW
+170 AVDWAGET
-176 KGDIVACDVS
+176 IACDVS
-186 RYIDYTISGTKV
+186 RYNDYSIYTNYV
-198 SKEPT
+198 EKEPT
-203 LSVRYIFHIQS
+203 LSIRYIFHIKS

-219 QKLKEALC
+219 KRIKDALC
-227 EGSKSKAADLTFED
+227 DHSRAADLTLED

-247 GAKDENA
+247 GAKDANA
-254 KMSLR
+254 NMTLR
-259 TNLKNSGG
+259 TNMKNSGG
-267 QSYWFYPLSTTKGKT
+267 QRYWFYPLRTTKGKS

-289 QKITAADFKTTMKQ
+289 QKITAADFYTTMKQ
-303 ADKIVWKVYNED
+303 AIQIVWRVYNED
-315 KTKFCQLSAT
+315 KTKYCQL

-334 TISALNSATW
+334 TINALKNATW
-344 YNVSN
+344 RNVSN
-349 DATTTKPTDIGFEHT
+349 GATTSKPTDIGFEQT
-364 VYVVAWAANSND
+364 VYVVAWAANGD
-376 MCPVANFEVF
+376 YMCPVANFEVF

-393 TKDEITADNNIDRTL
+393 MKDELTADGDVDRTI
-408 SYLEDEDRYEKKMD
+408 SYFEEKYERQMD
-422 ISFDDDNADLTFD
+422 ISFDDDNPDLTLD
-435 APTVNNNVS
+435 APTTPLNNMS
-444 LKPSDFKSRA
+444 RKPSDFKSRA

-460 NLADYDYFYGT
+460 DLADYDYYYDRST
-471 YMRQSWTGK
+471 PHHSK
-480 RPTYSSPNHG
+480 SPIHG
-490 DYGLYKSAN
+490 DYGLYKSGN
-499 KTGVSTT
+499 LRGISY
-506 DYNKG
+506 DNENG
-511 YQWWAN
+511 YQWWAA
-517 GNPEIYDR
+517 GSPTIYDR
-525 TYERTSGKQYGY
+525 THAKTSGKQYGH
-537 FLYVDASDESR
+537 FLYVDASNESR

-563 QLVFSGAVAEYTSG
+563 QLIFSGAVAEYTASYN
-577 ANAPQ
+577 ATAPQ

-588 GIDKDENGNEIGKK
+588 GINKDENGNVTDQK

-613 TNTKSLQY
+613 TNTKSHEY

-635 SAGAD
+635 SAAAD

-654 GTDGADYCIDDLC
+654 NTKGADYCIDDLC

-694 EEITLKLRG
+694 SDITLKLRG

-708 QAMVNM
+708 QAMVDM
-714 KESKLFYRICDAT
+714 KESKLFYRIYDAT
-727 GKQVDN
+727 GKPVDN

-743 EYGTAR
+743 DYGIAL
-749 IPASYNAA
+749 IPASYNAGL
-757 YVLPP
+757 VLPP
-762 EAADGKNNVAMFEN
+762 YAADNKTVPMFEN

-801 SIAYPSDDNPDVPGK
+801 SIAYPSDDNPNVPGK

-829 IFQVVEQSIKLTDKN
+829 LFQVVEQSIKLTDKN

-855 DTKTPTVEVIAKIE
+855 NTNTPTVEVIAKIE

-889 LSKPNKENE
+889 LSKPNAENE
-898 LYTTPGLLEALRAY
+898 LYSTDGLLKAIHDY
-912 RAKYP
+912 RDKYP
-917 SDNGLNTGFRSIN
+917 SYNGLSTEFKRTNLE
-930 YTQYTLLKQY
+930 QYTLLKKY

-951 NSMGNRT
+951 NTMGNRT
-958 FEANEMG
+958 FASDEMG

-977 ATINGQNYDICADPM
+977 ATINGQEYEICADPM
-992 LVDLRVVTDGPNI
+992 LVNLRVVTDGPNI
-1005 NLGFSDVIYPNDA
+1005 NLGFDDVIYPNDA

-1031 ADNNGALN
+1031 AEKNGALN

-1048 TSVKMSD
+1048 KSVNMIND
-1055 AQVYISNTNDPDF
+1055 AQVFISNTNDPDF
-1068 NSTKQVIGVVT
+1068 NSTKQAIGVVT
-1079 SSTIKNS
+1079 SNTIY
-1086 DKTVGIRF
+1086 DTDETVGIRF
-1094 NSNAATILKEG
+1094 NPNADTILKEG

-1116 SSASTAS
+1116 ADGSMAS
-1123 CPGETFVKMCIV
+1123 CPGETFIKMCIV

-1169 SYTDY
+1169 SYADY
-1174 NTTTA
+1174 NSTTA

-1225 FVAKWSDATAD
+1225 FVAKWSNTAD
-1236 GSDNGNGTFSC
+1236 GSDTGNGTFSC

-1270 YLNYN
+1270 YLTYN

-1290 MSSPLK
+1290 MSSPLQ

-1316 FKPITYKEGVNDRS
+1316 FQPITYKEALNDRS
-1330 AYPVYQRSWDGNAQ
+1330 AYPVYQRSWDGDAK
-1344 EVKDNVTNYS
+1344 EIVDNTKFYQ
-1354 ANHDGTVDVTTDN
+1354 AHEDGTVEETTNDFF
-1367 ELSINSG
+1367 LTSG

-1381 KVDELYTKGQA
+1381 KVDEQYTKGQA

-1416 PKADTQFSYYD
+1416 PKADTQFCYYD
-1427 SESQKPVNVTV
+1427 SESNKPVNVTV

-1446 MLQGDVA
+1446 MLLGDVA

-1463 LKENLHRDNRY
+1463 LKENLHSENRY

-1486 MYRFLKANTAFENS
+1486 MYRFLKANPAFENS
-1500 IWTLDNGVMKTH
+1500 IWTLDNGKVTAYTLA
-1512 SVPVDL
+1512 L
-1518 DYDKKTDV
+1518 DEAYDKKTDV
-1526 IVNPTQAFFVKVK
+1526 LVSPTQAFFVKLK
-1539 EGETAP
+1539 AGETATE
-1545 ANVTFNATMLINK
+1545 ATFNASMLINK

-1571 TVTLTTVNGERS
+1571 TLTLTTTDGVRN
-1583 SQSEL
+1583 SESKL
-1588 IVNDEASRDYVEGED
+1588 IVNEEACRDYVVGED
-1603 VEMLGEGNIAEIA
+1603 VEMLGEGNIAEVA

-1639 VGVVAPKSKDI
+1639 VGVVAAKSKEV
-1650 DVNISLNSKMLIK
+1650 DVNVSLNSKMLRK
-1663 MNNEGSQLFLF
+1663 MDNEGSQLFLF

-1701 ITNQSSLNTTDINT
+1701 VTNQSSLNTTDINT
-1715 IDCFSPTENTIV
+1715 IECFSPTENTIV
-1727 VATLKGDMKRVMVY
+1727 VATLKGDMKRVVVY

>member
-17 LLLQLLTMMALT
+17 LLLQLLAMMALT

-34 VYAQSFHQTGAS
+34 VYAQSFHQKGAS

-61 NYYYYLPTGSTSMTL
+61 HYYYYLPTGSTSMAL
-76 DLPIMGWTDNYANE
+76 DLPIMGWTGTSTGSNE

-98 WYDYNTDLNSANL
+98 WYDYNTDLKSENLSGNSSTLLKSL
-111 TAYDVTSSS
+111 TD
-120 WYGGTTHSTQLKTNI
+120 QN
-135 TDNSGKNIGLVA
+135 NKNIGLIA
-147 YKLSATYI
+147 YKLQGERISSYNYNYRHKATKTYI
-155 TRKHVGVNYSYSNSD
+155 GVNYKYTTDD
-170 ATNPNW
+170 AKNANW
-176 KGDIVACDVS
+176 AGETIACDVS
-186 RYIDYTISGTKV
+186 RYIDYSISGTKV

-219 QKLKEALC
+219 QKIKDALC
-227 EGSKSKAADLTFED
+227 LGSSSKAADLTLED

-247 GAKDENA
+247 GAKDESA
-254 KMSLR
+254 MMTLR
-259 TNLKNSGG
+259 TNLKNSDG
-267 QSYWFYPLSTTKGKT
+267 QSYWFYPLNTTVGKS
-282 VYPTTES
+282 VYPTEES
-289 QKITAADFKTTMKQ
+289 QKIQAADFNTTMMK
-303 ADKIVWKVYNED
+303 AAKIVWKVYNED
-315 KTKFCQLSAT
+315 KTKYCQLSA
-325 SSTTQFCDL
+325 STQFCDL

-349 DATTTKPTDIGFEHT
+349 DVTTTKPTDIGFEHT
-364 VYVVAWAANSND
+364 IYVVAWAANGD
-376 MCPVANFEVF
+376 FMCPVANFEVF

-393 TKDEITADNNIDRTL
+393 TKDEITADNNVDRTL

-422 ISFDDDNADLTFD
+422 ITFDDDNADLTFD

-460 NLADYDYFYGT
+460 SLADYDYFYGR
-471 YMRQSWTGK
+471 YMSQNWTGK

-499 KTGVSTT
+499 LANVSTT
-506 DYNKG
+506 DYTKG
-511 YQWWAN
+511 YQWWAYN
-517 GNPEIYDR
+517 NPEIFDR
-525 TYERTSGKQYGY
+525 TYARTGGKQYGY

-563 QLVFSGAVAEYTSG
+563 QLVFSGAVAEYTA
-577 ANAPQ
+577 ANAAAKPQ

-602 LIQSFSSGDFK
+602 LIQSFTSGDFK
-613 TNTKSLQY
+613 TNTKNLQY

-640 NYTDFRIVLDNMCQ
+640 NYTDFRIVLDNMCKS
-654 GTDGADYCIDDLC
+654 TDGADYCIDDLC

-694 EEITLKLRG
+694 SNITLKLRG

-708 QAMVNM
+708 QAMVNQQ
-714 KESKLFYRICDAT
+714 ESKLFYRICDAT
-727 GKQVDN
+727 GKQVEN
-733 IDYDGDGQPD
+733 IDYDGDGHPD
-743 EYGTAR
+743 DYGIAR
-749 IPASYNAA
+749 IPESYNAG
-757 YVLPP
+757 YVLPS
-762 EAADGKNNVAMFEN
+762 AAAGGKTNVPMFEN

-801 SIAYPSDDNPDVPGK
+801 SIAYPSDDNPDVPGD

-844 SNVLTALRVNC
+844 SNVLTALRVDCNS
-855 DTKTPTVEVIAKIE
+855 KTPTVEVIAKIE

-889 LSKPNKENE
+889 LSKPNAENE
-898 LYTTPGLLEALRAY
+898 LYTTAGLLEALHAY

-917 SDNGLNTGFRSIN
+917 EYNGLSTAFSSSKH
-930 YTQYTLLKQY
+930 YALLKKY

-958 FEANEMG
+958 FDSDEMG

-970 VIPVQAK
+970 VIPVQDK
-977 ATINGQNYDICADPM
+977 ATINGQVYEICAAPM

-1005 NLGFSDVIYPNDA
+1005 NFGFSDVIYPNDA

-1048 TSVKMSD
+1048 TSVRMRDYAK
-1055 AQVYISNTNDPDF
+1055 VFISNTNDPSF
-1068 NSTKQVIGVVT
+1068 NSTKQEIGVVT
-1079 SSTIKNS
+1079 SNTIYNS
-1086 DKTVGIRF
+1086 SKTVGIRF

-1111 FSYNN
+1111 FSYDNADG
-1116 SSASTAS
+1116 SMAS
-1123 CPGETFVKMCIV
+1123 CPGETFIKMCIV

-1225 FVAKWSDATAD
+1225 FVAKWSNTTAD
-1236 GSDNGNGTFSC
+1236 GSDTGNGTFSC

-1270 YLNYN
+1270 YLTYN

-1290 MSSPLK
+1290 MSSPLQ

-1316 FKPITYKEGVNDRS
+1316 FQPITYKEGVNDRS
-1330 AYPVYQRSWDGNAQ
+1330 AYPVYQRSWDGDAK
-1344 EVKDNVTNYS
+1344 EFVDNTKFYQ
-1354 ANHDGTVDVTTDN
+1354 ANEDGTVTETTDN
-1367 ELSINSG
+1367 DFFLTSG

-1381 KVDELYTKGQA
+1381 KVDEQYTKGQA

-1427 SESQKPVNVTV
+1427 SESNKPVNVTV
-1438 NRDANSYR
+1438 PRDANSYR
-1446 MLQGDVA
+1446 MLLGDVA

-1463 LKENLHRDNRY
+1463 LKENLHSENRY

-1486 MYRFLKANTAFENS
+1486 MYRFLKANPAFENS

-1571 TVTLTTVNGERS
+1571 TVTLTTVSGERS

-1627 ALNASDDINWMP
+1627 ALNASDDINWIP

-1768 YVVKATTKEDRTE
+1768 YVVKATTMEDRTE

>member
-7 NINRPAPSRR
+7 NINRLAPSRR
-17 LLLQLLTMMALT
+17 LLLQLLAMMALT

-34 VYAQSFHQTGAS
+34 VYAQSLGFHKNGKS

-61 NYYYYLPTGSTSMTL
+61 HYNYYLPNNSNTMELELPFDGWEKSSTN
-76 DLPIMGWTDNYANE
+76 D
-90 LEPYGWYR
+90 LEPYGWIR
-98 WYDYNTDLNSANL
+98 WYDYTTDLKSNRLTEYSSSTSLNSLKDYNSKKDIGLIAGTLKNSARNY
-111 TAYDVTSSS
+111 A
-120 WYGGTTHSTQLKTNI
+120 
-135 TDNSGKNIGLVA
+135 
-147 YKLSATYI
+147 
-155 TRKHVGVNYSYSNSD
+155 GVKYNKPTGAD
-170 ATNPNW
+170 AEDWPGET
-176 KGDIVACDVS
+176 IACDVS
-186 RYIDYTISGTKV
+186 RYNDYSIYTNYV
-198 SKEPT
+198 EKEPT
-203 LSVRYIFHIQS
+203 LSIRYIFHIKS

-219 QKLKEALC
+219 KRIKDALC
-227 EGSKSKAADLTFED
+227 DHSRAADLTLED

-247 GAKDENA
+247 GAKDANA
-254 KMSLR
+254 NMTLR
-259 TNLKNSGG
+259 TNMKNSGG
-267 QSYWFYPLSTTKGKT
+267 QRYWFYPLRTTKGKT
-282 VYPTTES
+282 VYPTTEA
-289 QKITAADFKTTMKQ
+289 QKITAADFNTTMKQ
-303 ADKIVWKVYNED
+303 ANKIVWRVYNED
-315 KTKFCQLSAT
+315 KTKYCQL

-334 TISALNSATW
+334 TINALKNATW
-344 YNVSN
+344 YNVS
-349 DATTTKPTDIGFEHT
+349 DGAIISKTTDIGFEQT
-364 VYVVAWAANSND
+364 VYVVAWAANGD
-376 MCPVANFEVF
+376 YYMCPVANFEVF

-393 TKDEITADNNIDRTL
+393 MKDELTADGDVDRTL
-408 SYLEDEDRYEKKMD
+408 SYFEDKYERQMD
-422 ISFDDDNADLTFD
+422 ISFDDDNPDLTLD
-435 APTVNNNVS
+435 APTTPENNMS

-460 NLADYDYFYGT
+460 LLASNDYYYDGST
-471 YMRQSWTGK
+471 PHHSK
-480 RPTYSSPNHG
+480 SPIHG
-490 DYGLYKSAN
+490 DYGLYKSGN
-499 KTGVSTT
+499 LPGISY
-506 DYNKG
+506 DNQNG
-511 YQWWAN
+511 YQWWAA
-517 GNPEIYDR
+517 GSPTIYDR
-525 TYERTSGKQYGY
+525 TYAKTNGKQYGH
-537 FLYVDASDESR
+537 FLYVDASNESR

-563 QLVFSGAVAEYTSG
+563 QLIFSGAVAEYT
-577 ANAPQ
+577 AAYNPTAPQ

-588 GIDKDENGNEIGKK
+588 GINKDENGNVTDQK

-613 TNTKSLQY
+613 TNTKSHEY

-635 SAGAD
+635 SAAAD

-654 GTDGADYCIDDLC
+654 NTRGADYCIDDLC

-676 VLQNK
+676 VLQNR

-708 QAMVNM
+708 QAMVNQ

-727 GKQVDN
+727 GKPVDN

-743 EYGTAR
+743 DYGIAS
-749 IPASYNAA
+749 IPASYNAG
-757 YVLPP
+757 YVLPS
-762 EAADGKNNVAMFEN
+762 AAAGGKTNVPMFEN

-829 IFQVVEQSIKLTDKN
+829 IFQVVEQNIKLTDKN
-844 SNVLTALRVNC
+844 SNVLTALRVDCNS
-855 DTKTPTVEVIAKIE
+855 KTPTVEVIAKIE
-869 TADPVNGGKVTIDN
+869 TADPVNGGKVTIDK

-889 LSKPNKENE
+889 LSKPNAENE
-898 LYTTPGLLEALRAY
+898 LYSTTGLLEALHAY

-917 SDNGLNTGFRSIN
+917 SYNGLSTYFRSDSP
-930 YTQYTLLKQY
+930 TQYALLKQY

-958 FEANEMG
+958 FASDEMG

-970 VIPVQAK
+970 VIPVQDK
-977 ATINGQNYDICADPM
+977 ATINGQVYEICAAPM

-1005 NLGFSDVIYPNDA
+1005 NFGFPNVIYPNDA

-1031 ADNNGALN
+1031 ATKNGALN

-1048 TSVKMSD
+1048 KSVKMRYNAKVS
-1055 AQVYISNTNDPDF
+1055 ISNTNDPDF
-1068 NSTKQVIGVVT
+1068 NSTKQAIGVVT
-1079 SSTIKNS
+1079 SSIINRTDN
-1086 DKTVGIRF
+1086 TVGIRF
-1094 NSNAATILKEG
+1094 NPNADKILKEG

-1111 FSYNN
+1111 FSYDN
-1116 SSASTAS
+1116 ADGSTAS
-1123 CPGETFVKMCIV
+1123 CPGETFIKMCIV

-1169 SYTDY
+1169 SYADY

-1225 FVAKWSDATAD
+1225 FVAKWSDTAD

-1247 EKWAGNFCDQ
+1247 ETWAGNFCDQ

-1270 YLNYN
+1270 YLTYN

-1290 MSSPLK
+1290 MSSPLQ

-1305 QKDDGQEKSEA
+1305 PKDDGQEQSEA
-1316 FKPITYKEGVNDRS
+1316 FQPMTYDEKVNDRS
-1330 AYPVYQRSWDGNAQ
+1330 AYPVYQRSWDGDAK
-1344 EVKDNVTNYS
+1344 EIVDNTKFYQ
-1354 ANHDGTVDVTTDN
+1354 AHEDGTVEETTNDFF
-1367 ELSINSG
+1367 LTSG

-1381 KVDELYTKGQA
+1381 KVDEQYTKGQA

-1463 LKENLHRDNRY
+1463 LKKNLHSENRY

-1486 MYRFLKANTAFENS
+1486 MYRFLKANPAFENS
-1500 IWTLDNGVMKTH
+1500 IWTLDNGKVTAYTLA
-1512 SVPVDL
+1512 L
-1518 DYDKKTDV
+1518 DEAYDKKTDV
-1526 IVNPTQAFFVKVK
+1526 LVSPTQAFFVKLK
-1539 EGETAP
+1539 TGESATEA
-1545 ANVTFNATMLINK
+1545 TFNASMLINK
-1558 DVTPGEKALIIRP
+1558 DVTPGEKALVIRP
-1571 TVTLTTVNGERS
+1571 TLTLTTTDGVRN
-1583 SQSEL
+1583 SESKL

-1603 VEMLGEGNIAEIA
+1603 VEMLGEGNIAEVA

-1639 VGVVAPKSKDI
+1639 VGVVAPKNKDI

-1715 IDCFSPTENTIV
+1715 IECFSPTENTIV
-1727 VATLKGDMKRVMVY
+1727 VATLKGDMKRVVVY
-1741 DISGALVTSNHSVN
+1741 DVAGSLVTSNHSVN

>member
-7 NINRPAPSRR
+7 NINRLAPSRR
-17 LLLQLLTMMALT
+17 LLLQLLAMMALT

-34 VYAQSFHQTGAS
+34 VYAQSLGFHKNGQS

-61 NYYYYLPTGSTSMTL
+61 HYYYYLPTNSNTMELELPFAGWGDNSTN
-76 DLPIMGWTDNYANE
+76 D
-90 LEPYGWYR
+90 LEPYGWIR
-98 WYDYNTDLNSANL
+98 WYDYTTDLNSDKL
-111 TAYDVTSSS
+111 TVYSRSTSLN
-120 WYGGTTHSTQLKTNI
+120 STKDYNNKK
-135 TDNSGKNIGLVA
+135 DIGLIA
-147 YKLSATYI
+147 GSLGNSARNYA
-155 TRKHVGVNYSYSNSD
+155 GVKYNKPRGAD
-170 ATNPNW
+170 AVDW
-176 KGDIVACDVS
+176 AGDTIACDVS
-186 RYIDYTISGTKV
+186 RYNDYSIEQEGPWYDRTYYVKH
-198 SKEPT
+198 EPT
-203 LSVRYIFHIQS
+203 LSIRYIFHIKS

-219 QKLKEALC
+219 KRIKDALC
-227 EGSKSKAADLTFED
+227 DHSRAADLTLED

-247 GAKDENA
+247 GAKDANA
-254 KMSLR
+254 KITLR
-259 TNLKNSGG
+259 TNMKNSGG
-267 QSYWFYPLSTTKGKT
+267 QSYWYYPLNYANNSSKS
-282 VYPTTES
+282 VYPTKDS
-289 QKITAADFKTTMKQ
+289 QKIMSTDFGSTLTQ
-303 ADKIVWKVYNED
+303 ATNIRWIAYNED
-315 KTKFCQLSAT
+315 RTKYCVLATKGSQFYNLSIN
-325 SSTTQFCDL
+325 DL
-334 TISALNSATW
+334 TNNTLGWRTVGTGASTST
-344 YNVSN
+344 
-349 DATTTKPTDIGFEHT
+349 PTDIGFEHT
-364 VYVVAWAANSND
+364 VYIVAYAYNSSSS

-393 TKDEITADNNIDRTL
+393 TKDELTADGDVDRTI
-408 SYLEDEDRYEKKMD
+408 SYFDDKYEQQMD
-422 ISFDDDNADLTFD
+422 ISFDDDNPDLTLD
-435 APTVNNNVS
+435 APTTPLNNMS

-460 NLADYDYFYGT
+460 ELANNDYYNG
-471 YMRQSWTGK
+471 
-480 RPTYSSPNHG
+480 SSPHHSKSPIHG
-490 DYGLYKSAN
+490 DYGLYKSGN
-499 KTGVSTT
+499 LPGIS
-506 DYNKG
+506 YNNQDG
-511 YQWWAN
+511 YQWWAE
-517 GNPEIYDR
+517 GSPTIYDR
-525 TYERTSGKQYGY
+525 TYAKTSGKQYGH
-537 FLYVDASDESR
+537 FLYVDASNESR

-563 QLVFSGAVAEYTSG
+563 QLIFSGAVAEYTA
-577 ANAPQ
+577 ANNTTAPQ

-588 GIDKDENGNEIGKK
+588 GINKDENGNVTDQK
-602 LIQSFSSGDFK
+602 LIQSFSSGDFA
-613 TNTKSLQY
+613 TNTKTHAY

-635 SAGAD
+635 SAAAD
-640 NYTDFRIVLDNMCQ
+640 NYTDFRIVLDNMCKD
-654 GTDGADYCIDDLC
+654 TWGADYCVDDLC

-676 VLQNK
+676 VLQNR

-694 EEITLKLRG
+694 EYITLKLRG

-708 QAMVNM
+708 QAMVNQ

-727 GKQVDN
+727 GKRVEN
-733 IDYDGDGQPD
+733 IDYDGDGHPD
-743 EYGTAR
+743 DYGTAR
-749 IPASYNAA
+749 IPESYNAG
-757 YVLPP
+757 YVLPS
-762 EAADGKNNVAMFEN
+762 AAAGGKTNVPMFEY

-801 SIAYPSDDNPDVPGK
+801 SIAYPSDDDPNVPGK
-816 WGKSTDVCSTYSG
+816 WGISTDVCSTYSG
-829 IFQVVEQSIKLTDKN
+829 MFQVVEQNIKLTDKN

-855 DTKTPTVEVIAKIE
+855 NTHTPTVEMIAKIE

-889 LSKPNKENE
+889 LSKPNAENE
-898 LYTTPGLLEALRAY
+898 LYSTSGLLEALHAY

-917 SDNGLNTGFRSIN
+917 EYNGLSPNFRN
-930 YTQYTLLKQY
+930 DNRTQYNLLKMY

-958 FEANEMG
+958 FASDEMG

-970 VIPVQAK
+970 VIPVQDK
-977 ATINGQNYDICADPM
+977 ATINGQVYEICAAPM

-1005 NLGFSDVIYPNDA
+1005 NFGFPNVIYPNDA

-1023 GLPQIKAI
+1023 GLPQINAI
-1031 ADNNGALN
+1031 ATKNGALN

-1048 TSVKMSD
+1048 KSVEMID
-1055 AQVYISNTNDPDF
+1055 EAQVSISNTNDPDF
-1068 NSTKQVIGVVT
+1068 NSTEQMIGVVT
-1079 SSTIKNS
+1079 SSIINET

-1094 NSNAATILKEG
+1094 NSNADKILKEG
-1105 YWYEIN
+1105 YWYEIHFRYAN
-1111 FSYNN
+1111 ADGSM
-1116 SSASTAS
+1116 AS
-1123 CPGETFVKMCIV
+1123 CPGETFIKMCIV

-1169 SYTDY
+1169 SYADY

-1190 ANQKDK
+1190 ANQNDK

-1225 FVAKWSDATAD
+1225 FVAKWSNTTDD
-1236 GSDNGNGTFSC
+1236 GSDNGYGTFSC

-1270 YLNYN
+1270 YLTYN

-1290 MSSPLK
+1290 MSSPLQ

-1305 QKDDGQEKSEA
+1305 PKNNGQEQSEA
-1316 FKPITYKEGVNDRS
+1316 FQPMTYKEGVNDRS
-1330 AYPVYQRSWDGNAQ
+1330 AYPVYQRSWDGDAK
-1344 EVKDNVTNYS
+1344 EIVDNTKFYQ
-1354 ANHDGTVDVTTDN
+1354 AHEDGTVEETTNDFF
-1367 ELSINSG
+1367 LTSG

-1381 KVDELYTKGQA
+1381 KVDEQYTKGQA

-1438 NRDANSYR
+1438 NRDDKSYR
-1446 MLQGDVA
+1446 MLLGDVA

-1463 LKENLHRDNRY
+1463 LKENLHSENRY

-1486 MYRFLKANTAFENS
+1486 MYRFLKANPAFENS
-1500 IWTLDNGVMKTH
+1500 IWTLDNGKVTAYTLA
-1512 SVPVDL
+1512 L
-1518 DYDKKTDV
+1518 DEAYDKKTDV
-1526 IVNPTQAFFVKVK
+1526 LVSPTQAFFVKLK
-1539 EGETAP
+1539 TGESATEA
-1545 ANVTFNATMLINK
+1545 TFNASMLINK
-1558 DVTPGEKALIIRP
+1558 DVTPGEKALVIRP
-1571 TVTLTTVNGERS
+1571 TLTLTTTDGVRN
-1583 SQSEL
+1583 SESKL
-1588 IVNDEASRDYVEGED
+1588 IVNEEACRDYVVGED
-1603 VEMLGEGNIAEIA
+1603 VEMLGEGNIAEVA

-1715 IDCFSPTENTIV
+1715 IECFSPTENTIV
-1727 VATLKGDMKRVMVY
+1727 VATLKGDMKRVVVY

>member
-7 NINRPAPSRR
+7 NINRLAPSKR

-34 VYAQSFHQTGAS
+34 VYAQNLGFHKEGQS

-61 NYYYYLPTGSTSMTL
+61 HYYYYLPTNSNTMELELPFDGWLKSSTN
-76 DLPIMGWTDNYANE
+76 D
-90 LEPYGWYR
+90 LEPYGWIR
-98 WYDYNTDLNSANL
+98 WYDYTTDLKSDRLTVYSRYYTSLKSLKDDTSKKDIGLIAGTLRNSARDYAGVKYNKP
-111 TAYDVTSSS
+111 TGADAED
-120 WYGGTTHSTQLKTNI
+120 WGGETI
-135 TDNSGKNIGLVA
+135 
-147 YKLSATYI
+147 
-155 TRKHVGVNYSYSNSD
+155 
-170 ATNPNW
+170 
-176 KGDIVACDVS
+176 ACDVS
-186 RYIDYTISGTKV
+186 RYNDYSISTNYV
-198 SKEPT
+198 EKEPT
-203 LSVRYIFHIQS
+203 LSIRYIFHIKS

-219 QKLKEALC
+219 KRIKDALC
-227 EGSKSKAADLTFED
+227 DHSRAADLTLED

-247 GAKDENA
+247 GAKDANA
-254 KMSLR
+254 NMTLR
-259 TNLKNSGG
+259 TNMKNSGG
-267 QSYWFYPLSTTKGKT
+267 QSYWFYPLRTTVGKT

-289 QKITAADFKTTMKQ
+289 QKITAADFNTTMKQ
-303 ADKIVWKVYNED
+303 ANKIVWAVYNED
-315 KTKFCQLSAT
+315 KTKYCQLS
-325 SSTTQFCDL
+325 SETQFCDL
-334 TISALNSATW
+334 TINALKNATW

-349 DATTTKPTDIGFEHT
+349 DATTSKPTDIGFEQT
-364 VYVVAWAANSND
+364 VYVVAWAANGD
-376 MCPVANFEVF
+376 YMCPVANFEVF

-393 TKDEITADNNIDRTL
+393 TKDELTADGDVDRTI
-408 SYLEDEDRYEKKMD
+408 SYFEEKKYEQQMD
-422 ISFDDDNADLTFD
+422 ISFDDDNPDLTLD
-435 APTVNNNVS
+435 APTTPLNNMS

-460 NLADYDYFYGT
+460 QLENYDYYYDRST
-471 YMRQSWTGK
+471 PHHSK
-480 RPTYSSPNHG
+480 SPIHG
-490 DYGLYKSAN
+490 DYGLYKSGN
-499 KTGVSTT
+499 LRGISY
-506 DYNKG
+506 DNENG
-511 YQWWAN
+511 YQWWAA
-517 GNPEIYDR
+517 GSPTIFDR
-525 TYERTSGKQYGY
+525 TYAKTSGKQYGH
-537 FLYVDASDESR
+537 FLYVDASNESR

-563 QLVFSGAVAEYTSG
+563 QLIFSGAVAEYTASYN
-577 ANAPQ
+577 ATAPQ

-588 GIDKDENGNEIGKK
+588 GINKDENGNVTDQK

-613 TNTKSLQY
+613 TNTKTHEY

-635 SAGAD
+635 SAAAD

-654 GTDGADYCIDDLC
+654 NTKGADYCIDDLC

-676 VLQNK
+676 VLQNR

-694 EEITLKLRG
+694 EYITLKLRG

-708 QAMVNM
+708 QAMVNQ

-727 GKQVDN
+727 GKKVDN
-733 IDYDGDGQPD
+733 IDYNGDGHPD
-743 EYGTAR
+743 DYGIAR
-749 IPASYNAA
+749 IPESYNAG
-757 YVLPP
+757 YVLPS
-762 EAADGKNNVAMFEN
+762 AAAGGKTNVPMFEN

-801 SIAYPSDDNPDVPGK
+801 SIAYPSDDNPEVPGD
-816 WGKSTDVCSTYSG
+816 WGKSTDVCSTYSD
-829 IFQVVEQSIKLTDKN
+829 IFQVVEQNIKLTDKN

-855 DTKTPTVEVIAKIE
+855 NTHTPTVEMIAKIE

-889 LSKPNKENE
+889 LSKPNAENE
-898 LYTTPGLLEALRAY
+898 LYSTANLLEALHAY

-917 SDNGLNTGFRSIN
+917 EYNGLSTGFSSVN
-930 YTQYTLLKQY
+930 YTQYALLKKY

-958 FEANEMG
+958 FDSDEMG

-977 ATINGQNYDICADPM
+977 ATINGQVYEICAAPM

-1005 NLGFSDVIYPNDA
+1005 NFGFPGVIYPNDA

-1023 GLPQIKAI
+1023 GLPQINAI
-1031 ADNNGALN
+1031 ATKNGALN

-1048 TSVKMSD
+1048 TSVKMRD
-1055 AQVYISNTNDPDF
+1055 YAKVFISNTNDPSF
-1068 NSTKQVIGVVT
+1068 NSTKQEIGVVT
-1079 SSTIKNS
+1079 SNTIYNS
-1086 DKTVGIRF
+1086 SKTVGIRF
-1094 NSNAATILKEG
+1094 NSNAATTLKEG

-1111 FSYNN
+1111 FSYDNADG
-1116 SSASTAS
+1116 SMAS
-1123 CPGETFVKMCIV
+1123 CPGETFIKMCIV

-1225 FVAKWSDATAD
+1225 FVAKWSDTKD

-1270 YLNYN
+1270 YLTYN

-1290 MSSPLK
+1290 MSSPLQ

-1305 QKDDGQEKSEA
+1305 PKNNGQEQSEA
-1316 FKPITYKEGVNDRS
+1316 FKPMTYDENVNDRS
-1330 AYPVYQRSWDGNAQ
+1330 AYPVYQRSWDGDAK
-1344 EVKDNVTNYS
+1344 EMVDNTKFYQ
-1354 ANHDGTVDVTTDN
+1354 AHEDGTVEETTNDFF
-1367 ELSINSG
+1367 LTSG

-1381 KVDELYTKGQA
+1381 KVDEQYTKGQA
-1392 FAVKAGDKYT
+1392 FAIKAGDKYT

-1463 LKENLHRDNRY
+1463 LKKNLHSENRY

-1486 MYRFLKANTAFENS
+1486 MYRFLKANPAFENS

-1588 IVNDEASRDYVEGED
+1588 IVNYEASRDYVEGED

-1639 VGVVAPKSKDI
+1639 VGVVAPKSKDV

>member
-17 LLLQLLTMMALT
+17 LLLQLLAMMALT

-34 VYAQSFHQTGAS
+34 VYAQSLGFHKNGQS

-61 NYYYYLPTGSTSMTL
+61 HYYYYLPTNSDPMELELPFAGWGNSSTN
-76 DLPIMGWTDNYANE
+76 D
-90 LEPYGWYR
+90 LEPYGWIR
-98 WYDYNTDLNSANL
+98 WYDYTTDLNSNKL
-111 TAYDVTSSS
+111 TVYSRSTS
-120 WYGGTTHSTQLKTNI
+120 LKSLKDKTSKK
-135 TDNSGKNIGLVA
+135 DIGLIA
-147 YKLSATYI
+147 GSLRNSARDYA
-155 TRKHVGVNYSYSNSD
+155 GVKYNKPTGAD
-170 ATNPNW
+170 AEDWPGET
-176 KGDIVACDVS
+176 IACDVS
-186 RYIDYTISGTKV
+186 RYNDYSGYNPRYTNYV
-198 SKEPT
+198 EKEPT
-203 LSVRYIFHIQS
+203 LSIRYIFHIKS

-219 QKLKEALC
+219 KRIKDALC
-227 EGSKSKAADLTFED
+227 DHSRAADLTLED

-247 GAKDENA
+247 GAKDANA
-254 KMSLR
+254 KMTLR

-267 QSYWFYPLSTTKGKT
+267 QSYWFYPLKNTVGKS

-289 QKITAADFKTTMKQ
+289 QKIMAADFNTTMKQ
-303 ADKIVWKVYNED
+303 ADNIVWTFYNED
-315 KTKFCQLSAT
+315 KTKYCQLPP
-325 SSTTQFCDL
+325 STPSNPRTPISPQFCDL
-334 TISALNSATW
+334 TISALNNATW

-364 VYVVAWAANSND
+364 VYVVAWAVNGSTD

-393 TKDEITADNNIDRTL
+393 MKDELTADGDVDRTI
-408 SYLEDEDRYEKKMD
+408 SYFEDKYEQQMD
-422 ISFDDDNADLTFD
+422 ISFDDDNPDLTLD
-435 APTVNNNVS
+435 APTTPLNNMS
-444 LKPSDFKSRA
+444 RKPSDFKSRA

-460 NLADYDYFYGT
+460 DLASNDYYYGGT
-471 YMRQSWTGK
+471 HHGK
-480 RPTYSSPNHG
+480 SPIHG
-490 DYGLYKSAN
+490 DYGLYKSGN
-499 KTGVSTT
+499 LRGISY
-506 DYNKG
+506 DNENG
-511 YQWWAN
+511 YQWWAA
-517 GNPEIYDR
+517 GSPTIFDR
-525 TYERTSGKQYGY
+525 TYAKTSGKQYGH
-537 FLYVDASDESR
+537 FLYVDASNESR

-563 QLVFSGAVAEYTSG
+563 QLIFSGAVAEYTAATNST
-577 ANAPQ
+577 APQ

-588 GIDKDENGNEIGKK
+588 GINKDENGNVTDQK
-602 LIQSFSSGDFK
+602 LIQSFSSGDFA
-613 TNTKSLQY
+613 TNTKTHAY

-635 SAGAD
+635 SAAAD
-640 NYTDFRIVLDNMCQ
+640 NYADFRIVLDNMCLD
-654 GTDGADYCIDDLC
+654 TWGADYCVDDLC

-694 EEITLKLRG
+694 DDITLKLRG

-708 QAMVNM
+708 QAMVNQ
-714 KESKLFYRICDAT
+714 KESKLFYRIYDAT
-727 GKQVDN
+727 GKQVEN
-733 IDYDGDGQPD
+733 IDYDGDGHPD
-743 EYGTAR
+743 DYGIAR
-749 IPASYNAA
+749 IPESYNAG
-757 YVLPP
+757 YVLPS
-762 EAADGKNNVAMFEN
+762 AAAGGKTNVPMFEN

-816 WGKSTDVCSTYSG
+816 WGKSTDVCSTYSD
-829 IFQVVEQSIKLTDKN
+829 IFQVVEQNIKLTDKN
-844 SNVLTALRVNC
+844 SNVLTALRVDCNS
-855 DTKTPTVEVIAKIE
+855 KTPTVEVIAKIE

-889 LSKPNKENE
+889 LSKPNAENE
-898 LYTTPGLLEALRAY
+898 LYSTTGLLEALHAY

-917 SDNGLNTGFRSIN
+917 EYNGLSTDFRN
-930 YTQYTLLKQY
+930 DNRTQYDLLKKY

-958 FEANEMG
+958 FASDEMG

-977 ATINGQNYDICADPM
+977 ATINGQVYDICAAPM

-1005 NLGFSDVIYPNDA
+1005 NFGFPNVIYPNDA

-1023 GLPQIKAI
+1023 GLPQINAI
-1031 ADNNGALN
+1031 ATKNGALN

-1048 TSVKMSD
+1048 KSVRMRYD
-1055 AQVYISNTNDPDF
+1055 AKVSISNTNDPDF
-1068 NSTKQVIGVVT
+1068 NSTKQAIGEVT
-1079 SSTIKNS
+1079 SSIINS
-1086 DKTVGIRF
+1086 TDNTVGIRF
-1094 NSNAATILKEG
+1094 NSNADKILKEG

-1111 FSYNN
+1111 FSYDN
-1116 SSASTAS
+1116 ADGSTAS
-1123 CPGETFVKMCIV
+1123 CPGETFIKMCIV

-1169 SYTDY
+1169 SYADY

-1190 ANQKDK
+1190 ANQNDK

-1225 FVAKWSDATAD
+1225 FVAKWSNTTDD

-1270 YLNYN
+1270 YLTYN

-1290 MSSPLK
+1290 MSSPLQ

-1305 QKDDGQEKSEA
+1305 PKNNGQEMSEA
-1316 FKPITYKEGVNDRS
+1316 FKPMTYKEGVNDRS
-1330 AYPVYQRSWDGNAQ
+1330 AYPVYQRSWDGDAQ
-1344 EVKDNVTNYS
+1344 EVMDNVTNYS
-1354 ANHDGTVDVTTDN
+1354 ANHDGTVDVTTGN
-1367 ELSINSG
+1367 ELSINSV

-1381 KVDELYTKGQA
+1381 KVNEQYTKGQA

-1453 GDKTMAMTQP
+1453 GDKTMAMTQL
-1463 LKENLHRDNRY
+1463 LKKNLHRENRY

-1486 MYRFLKANTAFENS
+1486 MYRFLKANPAFENS
-1500 IWTLDNGVMKTH
+1500 IWTLDNGKVTAYTLA
-1512 SVPVDL
+1512 L
-1518 DYDKKTDV
+1518 DEAYDKKTDV
-1526 IVNPTQAFFVKVK
+1526 LVSPTQAFFVKLK
-1539 EGETAP
+1539 TGESATEA
-1545 ANVTFNATMLINK
+1545 TFNASMLINK
-1558 DVTPGEKALIIRP
+1558 DVTPGEKALVIRP
-1571 TVTLTTVNGERS
+1571 TLTLTTTDGVRN
-1583 SQSEL
+1583 SESKL
-1588 IVNDEASRDYVEGED
+1588 IVNDEASRDYVDGED

-1727 VATLKGDMKRVMVY
+1727 VAMLKGDMKRVVVY

>member
-46 GLPLDSRGMQQTAEW
+46 GMPLDSRGMQQTAEW
-61 NYYYYLPTGSTSMTL
+61 HYYYYLPTNSNTMELELPFDGWGKSSTN
-76 DLPIMGWTDNYANE
+76 D
-90 LEPYGWYR
+90 LEPYGWIR
-98 WYDYNTDLNSANL
+98 WYDYTTDLKSDRLTVYNSSSTSLYNSKDNTSNKDIGLIAGTLRNSARDY
-111 TAYDVTSSS
+111 A
-120 WYGGTTHSTQLKTNI
+120 
-135 TDNSGKNIGLVA
+135 
-147 YKLSATYI
+147 
-155 TRKHVGVNYSYSNSD
+155 GVKYNKPTGAD
-170 ATNPNW
+170 AEDWAGET
-176 KGDIVACDVS
+176 IACDVS
-186 RYIDYTISGTKV
+186 RYNDYDLTKRGNYPKYTNYV
-198 SKEPT
+198 KKEPT
-203 LSVRYIFHIQS
+203 LSIRYIFHIKS

-219 QKLKEALC
+219 KRIKDALC
-227 EGSKSKAADLTFED
+227 DHNRAADLTLED

-247 GAKDENA
+247 GAKDANA
-254 KMSLR
+254 NMTLR
-259 TNLKNSGG
+259 TNMKNSGG
-267 QSYWFYPLSTTKGKT
+267 QSYWFYPLRTTVGKT

-289 QKITAADFKTTMKQ
+289 QKITAADFNTTMKQ
-303 ADKIVWKVYNED
+303 ANKIVWIVYNED
-315 KTKFCQLSAT
+315 KTKFCQLS
-325 SSTTQFCDL
+325 SETQFCDL
-334 TISALNSATW
+334 TINALKNATW

-349 DATTTKPTDIGFEHT
+349 DAKTSKPTDIGFEQT
-364 VYVVAWAANSND
+364 VYVVAWAANGD
-376 MCPVANFEVF
+376 YMCPVANFEVF

-393 TKDEITADNNIDRTL
+393 MKDELTADGDVDRTI
-408 SYLEDEDRYEKKMD
+408 SYFEDKYERQMD
-422 ISFDDDNADLTFD
+422 ISFDDDNPDLTLD
-435 APTVNNNVS
+435 APTTPLDNMS
-444 LKPSDFKSRA
+444 RKPSDFKSRA

-460 NLADYDYFYGT
+460 DLASYDYYYDRST
-471 YMRQSWTGK
+471 PHHSK
-480 RPTYSSPNHG
+480 SPIHG
-490 DYGLYKSAN
+490 DYGLYKSGN
-499 KTGVSTT
+499 LRGISY
-506 DYNKG
+506 DNENG
-511 YQWWAN
+511 YQWWAA
-517 GNPEIYDR
+517 GSPTIFDR
-525 TYERTSGKQYGY
+525 TYAKTSGKQYGH
-537 FLYVDASDESR
+537 FLYVDASNESR

-563 QLVFSGAVAEYTSG
+563 QLIFSGAVAEYT
-577 ANAPQ
+577 AAYNATAPQ

-588 GIDKDENGNEIGKK
+588 GINKDENGNVTDQK

-613 TNTKSLQY
+613 TNTKTHEY

-635 SAGAD
+635 SAAAD

-654 GTDGADYCIDDLC
+654 NTRGADYCIDDLC

-676 VLQNK
+676 VLQNR

-694 EEITLKLRG
+694 EYITLKLRG

-708 QAMVNM
+708 QAMVNQ

-727 GKQVDN
+727 GKPVDN
-733 IDYDGDGQPD
+733 IDYDGDRQPD
-743 EYGTAR
+743 DYGIAS
-749 IPASYNAA
+749 IPASYNAGL
-757 YVLPP
+757 VLPP
-762 EAADGKNNVAMFEN
+762 AAAGGKTNVPMFEN

-829 IFQVVEQSIKLTDKN
+829 IFQVVEQNIKLTDKN
-844 SNVLTALRVNC
+844 SNVLTALRVDCNS
-855 DTKTPTVEVIAKIE
+855 KTPTVEVIAKIE
-869 TADPVNGGKVTIDN
+869 TADPVNGGKVTIDK

-889 LSKPNKENE
+889 LSKPNAENE
-898 LYTTPGLLEALRAY
+898 LYSTTGLLEALHAY
-912 RAKYP
+912 RKAYP
-917 SDNGLNTGFRSIN
+917 SFNGLSTGFSSVN
-930 YTQYTLLKQY
+930 YAQYKLLKQY

-958 FEANEMG
+958 FVSDEMG

-977 ATINGQNYDICADPM
+977 ATINGQVYEICAAPM

-1005 NLGFSDVIYPNDA
+1005 NFGFPGVIYPNDA

-1023 GLPQIKAI
+1023 GLPQINAI
-1031 ADNNGALN
+1031 AEKNGALN
-1039 LPMTGIEGA
+1039 LPMTGIERA
-1048 TSVKMSD
+1048 TSVRMRDYAK
-1055 AQVYISNTNDPDF
+1055 VFISNTNDPSF
-1068 NSTKQVIGVVT
+1068 NSTKQEIGVVT
-1079 SSTIKNS
+1079 ANTIYRTDN
-1086 DKTVGIRF
+1086 TVGIRF
-1094 NSNAATILKEG
+1094 NPNAATILKEG

-1111 FSYNN
+1111 FSYDNADG
-1116 SSASTAS
+1116 SMAS
-1123 CPGETFVKMCIV
+1123 CPGETFIKMCIV

-1225 FVAKWSDATAD
+1225 FVAKWSDTAD

-1270 YLNYN
+1270 YLTYN

-1290 MSSPLK
+1290 MSSPLQ

-1305 QKDDGQEKSEA
+1305 PKNNGQEQSEA
-1316 FKPITYKEGVNDRS
+1316 FQPITYKEGVNDRS
-1330 AYPVYQRSWDGNAQ
+1330 AYPVYQRSWDGDAQ
-1344 EVKDNVTNYS
+1344 EVMDNVTNYS

-1367 ELSINSG
+1367 ELSINSV

-1381 KVDELYTKGQA
+1381 KVDEQYTKGQA

-1402 AGAQGANATAVIRL
+1402 VGAQGANATAVIRL

-1446 MLQGDVA
+1446 MLLGDVA

-1463 LKENLHRDNRY
+1463 LKENLHSENRY

-1486 MYRFLKANTAFENS
+1486 MYRFLKANPAFENS
-1500 IWTLDNGVMKTH
+1500 IWTLDNGKVTAYTLA
-1512 SVPVDL
+1512 L
-1518 DYDKKTDV
+1518 DEAYDKKTDV
-1526 IVNPTQAFFVKVK
+1526 LVSPTQAFFVKLK
-1539 EGETAP
+1539 TGESATEA
-1545 ANVTFNATMLINK
+1545 TFNASMLINK
-1558 DVTPGEKALIIRP
+1558 DVTPGEKALVIRP
-1571 TVTLTTVNGERS
+1571 TLKLTTTDGVRN
-1583 SQSEL
+1583 SESKL

-1727 VATLKGDMKRVMVY
+1727 VATLKGDMKRVVVY

>member
-1 MKSRKN
+1 MKIRKN
-7 NINRPAPSRR
+7 NINRLAPSRR
-17 LLLQLLTMMALT
+17 LLLQLLAMMALT

-34 VYAQSFHQTGAS
+34 VYAQSLGFHKEGQS

-61 NYYYYLPTGSTSMTL
+61 HYYYYLPTNSNTMEL
-76 DLPIMGWTDNYANE
+76 ELPFAGWGDSKTND
-90 LEPYGWYR
+90 LEPYGWIR
-98 WYDYNTDLNSANL
+98 WYDYNTDLKSDNLTVYSRYYTSLNSLKDKTSKKDIGLIAGSLRNSARDY
-111 TAYDVTSSS
+111 AGV
-120 WYGGTTHSTQLKTNI
+120 K
-135 TDNSGKNIGLVA
+135 
-147 YKLSATYI
+147 YKKPTGA
-155 TRKHVGVNYSYSNSD
+155 D
-170 ATNPNW
+170 AEGWPGET
-176 KGDIVACDVS
+176 IACDVS
-186 RYIDYTISGTKV
+186 RYNDYSGYNPRYTNYV
-198 SKEPT
+198 EKEPT
-203 LSVRYIFHIQS
+203 LSIRYIFHIKS

-219 QKLKEALC
+219 KRIKDALC
-227 EGSKSKAADLTFED
+227 DHSRAADLTLED

-247 GAKDENA
+247 GAKDANA
-254 KMSLR
+254 KMTLR

-267 QSYWFYPLSTTKGKT
+267 QTYWFYPLNTAQPKS

-289 QKITAADFKTTMKQ
+289 QKITASDFGSNMLK
-303 ADKIVWKVYNED
+303 AEYVSWIAYNED
-315 KTKFCQLSAT
+315 KTKYKVLGT
-325 SSTTQFCDL
+325 STQFFDL
-334 TISALNSATW
+334 SISKLKESGWLNVKDDKSTD
-344 YNVSN
+344 V
-349 DATTTKPTDIGFEHT
+349 PEDIGFEHT
-364 VYVVAWAANSND
+364 IYVVAWAVNGTTD

-393 TKDEITADNNIDRTL
+393 TKDELTADGDVDRTI
-408 SYLEDEDRYEKKMD
+408 SYFDDKYEQQMD
-422 ISFDDDNADLTFD
+422 ISFDDDNTDLTLD
-435 APTVNNNVS
+435 APTTPLNNMS

-460 NLADYDYFYGT
+460 KLESNDPYD
-471 YMRQSWTGK
+471 GK
-480 RPTYSSPNHG
+480 TPHHSKSPIHG
-490 DYGLYKSAN
+490 DYGLYKSGN
-499 KTGVSTT
+499 LPGIS
-506 DYNKG
+506 YNNQDG
-511 YQWWAN
+511 YQWWAA
-517 GNPEIYDR
+517 GSPTIYDR
-525 TYERTSGKQYGY
+525 TYAKTNHKQYGH
-537 FLYVDASDESR
+537 FLYVDASNESR

-563 QLVFSGAVAEYTSG
+563 QLIFSGAVAEYTAAMNST
-577 ANAPQ
+577 APQ

-588 GIDKDENGNEIGKK
+588 GINKDENGNVTDQK
-602 LIQSFSSGDFK
+602 LIQSFSSGDFA
-613 TNTKSLQY
+613 TNTKTHAY
-621 GKWYQIYSKQVLQK
+621 GQWYQIYSKQVLQK
-635 SAGAD
+635 SAAAD

-654 GTDGADYCIDDLC
+654 DTWGADYCVDDLC

-694 EEITLKLRG
+694 DDITLKLRG

-708 QAMVNM
+708 QAMVNQ

-727 GKQVDN
+727 GKRVEN
-733 IDYDGDGQPD
+733 IDYDGDGHPD

-762 EAADGKNNVAMFEN
+762 AAAGGKTNVPMFEN

-801 SIAYPSDDNPDVPGK
+801 SIAYPSDDNPDVPGD
-816 WGKSTDVCSTYSG
+816 WGKSTDVCSTYSDK
-829 IFQVVEQSIKLTDKN
+829 FQVVEQNIKLTDKN
-844 SNVLTALRVNC
+844 SNVLTALRVDCNS
-855 DTKTPTVEVIAKIE
+855 KTPTVEVIAKIE
-869 TADPVNGGKVTIDN
+869 TADPVNGGKVTIDK

-889 LSKPNKENE
+889 LSKPNAENE
-898 LYTTPGLLEALRAY
+898 LYTTTGLLEALHAY
-912 RAKYP
+912 RKAYP
-917 SDNGLNTGFRSIN
+917 SYNGLHTGFSSVN
-930 YTQYTLLKQY
+930 YTQYTLLKKY

-951 NSMGNRT
+951 NSMGNRK
-958 FEANEMG
+958 FETKETG

-977 ATINGQNYDICADPM
+977 ATINGQEYEICADPM
-992 LVDLRVVTDGPNI
+992 LVNLRVVTDGPNI
-1005 NLGFSDVIYPNDA
+1005 NFGFPGVIYPNDA

-1023 GLPQIKAI
+1023 GLPQINAI
-1031 ADNNGALN
+1031 ATKNGALN
-1039 LPMTGIEGA
+1039 LPMTGIERA
-1048 TSVKMSD
+1048 KSVEMID
-1055 AQVYISNTNDPDF
+1055 EAQVSISNTNDPDF
-1068 NSTKQVIGVVT
+1068 NSTEQMIGVVT
-1079 SSTIKNS
+1079 SSTINET

-1094 NSNAATILKEG
+1094 NSNAVTTLKEG
-1105 YWYEIN
+1105 YWYEIHFRYKN
-1111 FSYNN
+1111 ADGSM
-1116 SSASTAS
+1116 AS
-1123 CPGETFVKMCIV
+1123 CPGETFIKMCIV

-1225 FVAKWSDATAD
+1225 FVAKWSDTAD

-1270 YLNYN
+1270 YLTYN

-1290 MSSPLK
+1290 MSSPLQ

-1305 QKDDGQEKSEA
+1305 QKDDGQEQSEA
-1316 FKPITYKEGVNDRS
+1316 FQPMTYDEKVNDRS
-1330 AYPVYQRSWDGNAQ
+1330 AYPVYQRSWDGDAK
-1344 EVKDNVTNYS
+1344 EIVDNTKFYQ
-1354 ANHDGTVDVTTDN
+1354 AHEDGTVEETTNDFF
-1367 ELSINSG
+1367 LTSG

-1381 KVDELYTKGQA
+1381 KVDEQYTKGQA

-1463 LKENLHRDNRY
+1463 LKENLHSENRY

-1486 MYRFLKANTAFENS
+1486 MYRFLKANPAFENS
-1500 IWTLDNGVMKTH
+1500 IWTLDNGKVTAYTLA
-1512 SVPVDL
+1512 L
-1518 DYDKKTDV
+1518 DEAYDKKTDV
-1526 IVNPTQAFFVKVK
+1526 LVSPTQAFFVKLK
-1539 EGETAP
+1539 TGESATEA
-1545 ANVTFNATMLINK
+1545 TFNASMLINK
-1558 DVTPGEKALIIRP
+1558 DVTPGEKTLVIRP
-1571 TVTLTTVNGERS
+1571 TLTLTTTDGVRN
-1583 SQSEL
+1583 SESKL

-1715 IDCFSPTENTIV
+1715 IECFSPTENIIV
-1727 VATLKGDMKRVMVY
+1727 VATLKGDMKRVVVY

>member
-1 MKSRKN
+1 MKIRNN
-7 NINRPAPSRR
+7 NINRLATSRR
-17 LLLQLLTMMALT
+17 LLLQLFAMMALT

-34 VYAQSFHQTGAS
+34 VYAQSLGFHKKGQS

-61 NYYYYLPTGSTSMTL
+61 HYYYYLPTNSNTMELELPFDGWGKSSTN
-76 DLPIMGWTDNYANE
+76 D
-90 LEPYGWYR
+90 LEPYGWIR
-98 WYDYNTDLNSANL
+98 WYDYTTDLKSDRLTVYNSSSTSLYNSKDNTSHKDIGLIAGTLRNSARDY
-111 TAYDVTSSS
+111 A
-120 WYGGTTHSTQLKTNI
+120 
-135 TDNSGKNIGLVA
+135 
-147 YKLSATYI
+147 
-155 TRKHVGVNYSYSNSD
+155 GVKYNKPTGAD
-170 ATNPNW
+170 AEDWAGET
-176 KGDIVACDVS
+176 IACDVS
-186 RYIDYTISGTKV
+186 RYNDYNLTKRGYYPKYTNYV
-198 SKEPT
+198 EHEPT
-203 LSVRYIFHIQS
+203 LSIRYIFHIKS

-219 QKLKEALC
+219 KRIKDALC
-227 EGSKSKAADLTFED
+227 DHSRAADLTLED

-247 GAKDENA
+247 GAKDERAN
-254 KMSLR
+254 MTLR
-259 TNLKNSGG
+259 TNMKNSGG
-267 QSYWFYPLSTTKGKT
+267 QSYWFYPLSTTVGKT
-282 VYPTTES
+282 VYPTTEA
-289 QKITAADFKTTMKQ
+289 QKITAADFNTTMMQ
-303 ADKIVWKVYNED
+303 ATNIVWTVYNED
-315 KTKFCQLSAT
+315 KTKFCQLS
-325 SSTTQFCDL
+325 STTQFCDL
-334 TISALNSATW
+334 TINALKNATW

-349 DATTTKPTDIGFEHT
+349 DATTTKPTDIGFEQT
-364 VYVVAWAANSND
+364 VYVVAWAANGD
-376 MCPVANFEVF
+376 YMCPVANFEVF

-393 TKDEITADNNIDRTL
+393 TKDEITADNNTDRTL

-422 ISFDDDNADLTFD
+422 ISFDDDNPDLTLD
-435 APTVNNNVS
+435 APTTPLNNMS

-460 NLADYDYFYGT
+460 ELESYDYYYNGST
-471 YMRQSWTGK
+471 PHHSK
-480 RPTYSSPNHG
+480 SPIHG
-490 DYGLYKSAN
+490 DYGLYKSGN
-499 KTGVSTT
+499 LPGISY
-506 DYNKG
+506 DNQNG
-511 YQWWAN
+511 YQWWAA
-517 GNPEIYDR
+517 GSPTIYDR
-525 TYERTSGKQYGY
+525 THAKTSGKQYGH
-537 FLYVDASDESR
+537 FLYVDASNESR

-563 QLVFSGAVAEYTSG
+563 QLIFSGAVAEYT
-577 ANAPQ
+577 AAYNATAPQ

-588 GIDKDENGNEIGKK
+588 GINKDENGNVTDQK
-602 LIQSFSSGDFK
+602 LIQSFSSGDFA
-613 TNTKSLQY
+613 TNTKSHEY

-654 GTDGADYCIDDLC
+654 NTKGADYCIDDLC

-708 QAMVNM
+708 QAMVNQ

-727 GKQVDN
+727 GKPLDN

-743 EYGTAR
+743 AYGIAS
-749 IPASYNAA
+749 IPASYNAGL
-757 YVLPP
+757 VLPP
-762 EAADGKNNVAMFEN
+762 AAADGKNNVAMFEN

-801 SIAYPSDDNPDVPGK
+801 SIAYPSDDNPDVPGV

-829 IFQVVEQSIKLTDKN
+829 IFQVVEQNIKLTDKN
-844 SNVLTALRVNC
+844 SNVLTALRVDCN
-855 DTKTPTVEVIAKIE
+855 TNTPTVEVIAKIE
-869 TADPVNGGKVTIDN
+869 TVDPVNGGKVTIDN

-889 LSKPNKENE
+889 LSKPNAENE
-898 LYTTPGLLEALRAY
+898 LYSTQGLLEAIHAY
-912 RAKYP
+912 RKAYP
-917 SDNGLNTGFRSIN
+917 EYNGLSTGFRSVN
-930 YTQYTLLKQY
+930 YNQYDLLKKY

-951 NSMGNRT
+951 NSMGNRK

-977 ATINGQNYDICADPM
+977 ATINGQVYDICADPM

-1005 NLGFSDVIYPNDA
+1005 NFGFPGVIYPNDA

-1031 ADNNGALN
+1031 AAKNGALN

-1048 TSVKMSD
+1048 KSVKMID
-1055 AQVYISNTNDPDF
+1055 EAQVSISNTNDPDF
-1068 NSTKQVIGVVT
+1068 NSTKQAIGVVT
-1079 SSTIKNS
+1079 ANTIYETDN
-1086 DKTVGIRF
+1086 TVGIRF
-1094 NSNAATILKEG
+1094 NSNAVTTLKEG

-1111 FSYNN
+1111 FRYANA
-1116 SSASTAS
+1116 SASTAS
-1123 CPGETFVKMCIV
+1123 CPGETFIKMCIV

-1169 SYTDY
+1169 SYADY

-1211 GIASSTK
+1211 GIASSKK
-1218 MKSFAYD
+1218 MQSFAYD
-1225 FVAKWSDATAD
+1225 FVAKWSDTTD
-1236 GSDNGNGTFSC
+1236 GSDNGYGTFSC

-1270 YLNYN
+1270 YLTYN

-1290 MSSPLK
+1290 MSSPLQ

-1305 QKDDGQEKSEA
+1305 PKNNGQEQSEA
-1316 FKPITYKEGVNDRS
+1316 FQPITYQEGVNDRS
-1330 AYPVYQRSWDGNAQ
+1330 AYPVYQRSWDGDAQ
-1344 EVKDNVTNYS
+1344 EVIDNVTNYS
-1354 ANHDGTVDVTTDN
+1354 ANHDGTVNVTTDN

-1381 KVDELYTKGQA
+1381 KVDEQYTKGQA

-1402 AGAQGANATAVIRL
+1402 AGAQDANAKAVVRL

-1453 GDKTMAMTQP
+1453 GDKTMTMTQP
-1463 LKENLHRDNRY
+1463 LKKNLHRDNRY

-1571 TVTLTTVNGERS
+1571 TVTLTTVNGTRS

-1588 IVNDEASRDYVEGED
+1588 IVSAEASRDYVAGED
-1603 VEMLGEGNIAEIA
+1603 VDMLGEGNIAEIA
-1616 QVYSVAGSQAV
+1616 QAYSVAGSQAV
-1627 ALNASDDINWMP
+1627 ALNATDDIDWMP
-1639 VGVVAPKSKDI
+1639 IGVVAGKSRST
-1650 DVNISLNSKMLIK
+1650 DVTVNLNSKMQRK
-1663 MNNEGSQLFLF
+1663 MNDEGGKLFIY
-1674 DATTKTFSEIKD
+1674 DATSKKFSEIAD
-1686 GMTVKMMANDHGRYY
+1686 GMQIEMMANDHGRYY
-1701 ITNQSSLNTTDINT
+1701 ITTNNWVVPTGINA
-1715 IDCFSPTENTIV
+1715 IRCFSPAQGTII
-1727 VATLKGDMKRVMVY
+1727 VAVLNGEVKQAKVY
-1741 DISGALVTSNHSVN
+1741 DTAGALVTSSRSTA
-1755 GGRCQL
+1755 GERCQL
-1761 NVPKAGI
+1761 SVQQPGVYI
-1768 YVVKATTKEDRTE
+1768 VKATTMDDKTE
-1781 TFKIVVR
+1781 TFKIVVK

>member
-7 NINRPAPSRR
+7 NINRLAPSRR
-17 LLLQLLTMMALT
+17 LLLQLLAMMALT

-34 VYAQSFHQTGAS
+34 VYAQSLGFHKKGQS

-61 NYYYYLPTGSTSMTL
+61 HYYYYLPTNSNTMELELPFDGWLKSSTN
-76 DLPIMGWTDNYANE
+76 D
-90 LEPYGWYR
+90 LEPYGWIR
-98 WYDYNTDLNSANL
+98 WYDYTTDLMSDRL
-111 TAYDVTSSS
+111 TVYSRYYTS
-120 WYGGTTHSTQLKTNI
+120 LKSLKDDT
-135 TDNSGKNIGLVA
+135 SKKNIGLIA
-147 YKLSATYI
+147 GTLRNSARDYA
-155 TRKHVGVNYSYSNSD
+155 GVKYNKPTGAD
-170 ATNPNW
+170 AEDWGGET
-176 KGDIVACDVS
+176 IACDVS
-186 RYIDYTISGTKV
+186 RYNDYSISTNYV
-198 SKEPT
+198 EKEPT
-203 LSVRYIFHIQS
+203 LSIRYIFHIKS

-219 QKLKEALC
+219 KRIKDALC
-227 EGSKSKAADLTFED
+227 DHSRAADLTLED

-247 GAKDENA
+247 GAKDANA
-254 KMSLR
+254 NMTLR
-259 TNLKNSGG
+259 TNMKNSGG
-267 QSYWFYPLSTTKGKT
+267 QSYWFYPLRTTVGKT

-289 QKITAADFKTTMKQ
+289 QKITAADFNTTMKQ
-303 ADKIVWKVYNED
+303 ANKIVWAVYNED
-315 KTKFCQLSAT
+315 KTKYCQLS
-325 SSTTQFCDL
+325 SETQFCDL
-334 TISALNSATW
+334 TINALKNATW

-349 DATTTKPTDIGFEHT
+349 DATTSKPTDIGFEQT
-364 VYVVAWAANSND
+364 VYVVAWAANGD
-376 MCPVANFEVF
+376 YMCPVANFEVF

-393 TKDEITADNNIDRTL
+393 TKDELTADGDVDRTI
-408 SYLEDEDRYEKKMD
+408 SYFEDKYEQQMD
-422 ISFDDDNADLTFD
+422 ISFDDDNPDLTLD
-435 APTVNNNVS
+435 APTTPLNNMS

-460 NLADYDYFYGT
+460 QLENYDYYYDRST
-471 YMRQSWTGK
+471 PHHSK
-480 RPTYSSPNHG
+480 SPIHG
-490 DYGLYKSAN
+490 DYGLYKSGN
-499 KTGVSTT
+499 LRGISY
-506 DYNKG
+506 DNENG
-511 YQWWAN
+511 YQWWAA
-517 GNPEIYDR
+517 GSPTIYDR
-525 TYERTSGKQYGY
+525 TYAKTSGKQYGH
-537 FLYVDASDESR
+537 FLYVDASNESR

-563 QLVFSGAVAEYTSG
+563 QLIFSGAVAEYT
-577 ANAPQ
+577 AAYNATAPQ

-588 GIDKDENGNEIGKK
+588 GINKDENGNVTDQK

-613 TNTKSLQY
+613 TNTKTHEY

-635 SAGAD
+635 SAAAD

-654 GTDGADYCIDDLC
+654 NTKGADYCIDDLC

-676 VLQNK
+676 VLQNR

-694 EEITLKLRG
+694 EYITLKLRG

-708 QAMVNM
+708 QAMVNQ

-727 GKQVDN
+727 GKKVDN
-733 IDYDGDGQPD
+733 IDYNGDGHPD
-743 EYGTAR
+743 DYGIAR
-749 IPASYNAA
+749 IPESYNAG
-757 YVLPP
+757 YVLPS
-762 EAADGKNNVAMFEN
+762 AAAGGKTNVPMFEN

-801 SIAYPSDDNPDVPGK
+801 SIAYPSDDNPNVPGD
-816 WGKSTDVCSTYSG
+816 WGKSTDVCSTYSD
-829 IFQVVEQSIKLTDKN
+829 IFQVVEQNIKLTDKN
-844 SNVLTALRVNC
+844 SNVLTALRVDCNS
-855 DTKTPTVEVIAKIE
+855 KTPTVEVIAKIE

-898 LYTTPGLLEALRAY
+898 LYSTSGLLEALHDY

-917 SDNGLNTGFRSIN
+917 EYNGLSTDFRYDN
-930 YTQYTLLKQY
+930 RTQYDLLKKY

-951 NSMGNRT
+951 NSMGNRM
-958 FEANEMG
+958 FASDEMG

-977 ATINGQNYDICADPM
+977 ATINGQVYEICAAPM

-1005 NLGFSDVIYPNDA
+1005 NFGFPNVIYPNDA

-1023 GLPQIKAI
+1023 GLPQINAI
-1031 ADNNGALN
+1031 ATKNGALN

-1048 TSVKMSD
+1048 TSVRMRDYAK
-1055 AQVYISNTNDPDF
+1055 VFISNTNDPSF
-1068 NSTKQVIGVVT
+1068 NSTKQEIGVVT
-1079 SSTIKNS
+1079 SNTIYRTDN
-1086 DKTVGIRF
+1086 TVGIRF
-1094 NSNAATILKEG
+1094 NPNAATILKEG

-1111 FSYNN
+1111 FSYDNADG
-1116 SSASTAS
+1116 SMAS
-1123 CPGETFVKMCIV
+1123 CPGETFIKMCIV

-1169 SYTDY
+1169 SYADY

-1211 GIASSTK
+1211 GIASSKK
-1218 MKSFAYD
+1218 MQSFAYD
-1225 FVAKWSDATAD
+1225 FVAKWSNTAD
-1236 GSDNGNGTFSC
+1236 GSDNGYGTFSC

-1270 YLNYN
+1270 YLTYN

-1290 MSSPLK
+1290 MSSPLQ

-1305 QKDDGQEKSEA
+1305 PKNNGQEQSEA
-1316 FKPITYKEGVNDRS
+1316 FQPITYQEGVNDRS
-1330 AYPVYQRSWDGNAQ
+1330 AYPVYQRSWDGDAQ
-1344 EVKDNVTNYS
+1344 EVIDNVTNYS
-1354 ANHDGTVDVTTDN
+1354 ANHDGTVNVTTDN

-1381 KVDELYTKGQA
+1381 KVDEQYTKGQA

-1463 LKENLHRDNRY
+1463 LKENLHSENRY

-1486 MYRFLKANTAFENS
+1486 MYRFLKANPAFENS
-1500 IWTLDNGVMKTH
+1500 IWTLDNGKVTAYTLA
-1512 SVPVDL
+1512 L
-1518 DYDKKTDV
+1518 DEAYDKKTDV
-1526 IVNPTQAFFVKVK
+1526 LVSPTKAFFVKLK
-1539 EGETAP
+1539 TGESATEA
-1545 ANVTFNATMLINK
+1545 TFNASMLINK
-1558 DVTPGEKALIIRP
+1558 DVTPGEKALVIRP
-1571 TVTLTTVNGERS
+1571 TLTLTTTDGVRN
-1583 SQSEL
+1583 SESKL
-1588 IVNDEASRDYVEGED
+1588 IVNDEASRDYVDGED

-1650 DVNISLNSKMLIK
+1650 DVNISLNSKMLRK

-1715 IDCFSPTENTIV
+1715 IECFSPTENTIV
-1727 VATLKGDMKRVMVY
+1727 VATLKGDMKRVVVY
-1741 DISGALVTSNHSVN
+1741 DVAGSLVTSNHSVN

>member
-7 NINRPAPSRR
+7 NINRLAPSRR

-34 VYAQSFHQTGAS
+34 VYAQSLGFHKEGKS

-61 NYYYYLPTGSTSMTL
+61 HYYYYLPTNSNTMELELPFYGWEKSSTN
-76 DLPIMGWTDNYANE
+76 D
-90 LEPYGWYR
+90 LEPYGWIR
-98 WYDYNTDLNSANL
+98 WYDYTTDLKSNRLTVYSSSTSLNSLKDYNSKKDIGLIAGTLSNSARNY
-111 TAYDVTSSS
+111 A
-120 WYGGTTHSTQLKTNI
+120 
-135 TDNSGKNIGLVA
+135 
-147 YKLSATYI
+147 
-155 TRKHVGVNYSYSNSD
+155 GVKYNKPTGAD
-170 ATNPNW
+170 AEDWPGET
-176 KGDIVACDVS
+176 IACDVS
-186 RYIDYTISGTKV
+186 RYNDYSIYTNYV
-198 SKEPT
+198 EKEPT
-203 LSVRYIFHIQS
+203 LSIRYIFHIKS

-219 QKLKEALC
+219 KRIKDALC
-227 EGSKSKAADLTFED
+227 DHSRAADLTLED

-247 GAKDENA
+247 GAKDEYAN
-254 KMSLR
+254 MTLR
-259 TNLKNSGG
+259 TNMKNSGG
-267 QSYWFYPLSTTKGKT
+267 QRYWFYPLRTTKGKT

-289 QKITAADFKTTMKQ
+289 QKITAADFNTTMKQ
-303 ADKIVWKVYNED
+303 ANKIVWRVYNED
-315 KTKFCQLSAT
+315 KTKYCQL

-334 TISALNSATW
+334 TINALKNATW

-349 DATTTKPTDIGFEHT
+349 GATTSKPTDIGFEQT
-364 VYVVAWAANSND
+364 VYVVAWAANGD
-376 MCPVANFEVF
+376 YYMCPVANFEVF

-393 TKDEITADNNIDRTL
+393 MKDELTADGDVDRTI
-408 SYLEDEDRYEKKMD
+408 SYFEDKYEQQTV
-422 ISFDDDNADLTFD
+422 ISFDDDNPDLTLD
-435 APTVNNNVS
+435 APTTPLNNMS

-460 NLADYDYFYGT
+460 ELESYDYYYDRST
-471 YMRQSWTGK
+471 PHHSK
-480 RPTYSSPNHG
+480 SPIHG
-490 DYGLYKSAN
+490 DYGLYKSGN
-499 KTGVSTT
+499 LRGISY
-506 DYNKG
+506 DNENG
-511 YQWWAN
+511 YQWWAA
-517 GNPEIYDR
+517 GSPTIYDR
-525 TYERTSGKQYGY
+525 THAKTSGKQYGH
-537 FLYVDASDESR
+537 FLYVDASNESR

-563 QLVFSGAVAEYTSG
+563 QLIFSGAVAEYT
-577 ANAPQ
+577 AAYNATAPQ

-588 GIDKDENGNEIGKK
+588 GINKDDNGNVTDQK

-613 TNTKSLQY
+613 TNTKSYEY

-635 SAGAD
+635 SAAAD

-654 GTDGADYCIDDLC
+654 NTKGADYCIDDLC

-676 VLQNK
+676 VLQNR

-708 QAMVNM
+708 QAMVNQ
-714 KESKLFYRICDAT
+714 KESKLFYRIYDAT
-727 GKQVDN
+727 GKMVEN
-733 IDYDGDGQPD
+733 IDYDGDGHPD
-743 EYGTAR
+743 DYGIAR
-749 IPASYNAA
+749 IPESYNAG
-757 YVLPP
+757 YVLPS
-762 EAADGKNNVAMFEN
+762 AAAGGKTNVPMFEN

-801 SIAYPSDDNPDVPGK
+801 SIAYPSDDNPNVPGK

-829 IFQVVEQSIKLTDKN
+829 IFQVVEQNIKLTDKN

-855 DTKTPTVEVIAKIE
+855 NTNTPTVEVIAKIE

-889 LSKPNKENE
+889 LSKPNAENE
-898 LYTTPGLLEALRAY
+898 LYSTSGLLEALHAY

-917 SDNGLNTGFRSIN
+917 SYNGLSTYFRSDSP
-930 YTQYTLLKQY
+930 TQYALLKQY

-958 FEANEMG
+958 FASDEMG

-970 VIPVQAK
+970 VIPVQDK
-977 ATINGQNYDICADPM
+977 ATINGQVYEICAAPM

-1005 NLGFSDVIYPNDA
+1005 NFGFPNVIYPNDA

-1023 GLPQIKAI
+1023 GLPQINAI
-1031 ADNNGALN
+1031 ATKNGALN

-1048 TSVKMSD
+1048 KSVRIRDYAK
-1055 AQVYISNTNDPDF
+1055 VFISNTNDPSF
-1068 NSTKQVIGVVT
+1068 NSTKQEIGVVT
-1079 SSTIKNS
+1079 SNTIYNS
-1086 DKTVGIRF
+1086 SKTVGIRF
-1094 NSNAATILKEG
+1094 NPNAATILKEG

-1111 FSYNN
+1111 FSYDNADG
-1116 SSASTAS
+1116 SMAS
-1123 CPGETFVKMCIV
+1123 CPGETFIKMCIV

-1225 FVAKWSDATAD
+1225 FVAKWSDTAD

-1247 EKWAGNFCDQ
+1247 ETWAGNFCDQ

-1270 YLNYN
+1270 YLTYN

-1290 MSSPLK
+1290 MSSPLQ

-1305 QKDDGQEKSEA
+1305 PKDDGQEKSEA
-1316 FKPITYKEGVNDRS
+1316 FKPMTYDENVNDRS
-1330 AYPVYQRSWDGNAQ
+1330 AYPVYQRSWDGDAQ
-1344 EVKDNVTNYS
+1344 EVMDNVTNYS

-1367 ELSINSG
+1367 ELSINSV

-1381 KVDELYTKGQA
+1381 KVDEPYTKGQA

-1463 LKENLHRDNRY
+1463 LKKNLHSENRY

-1486 MYRFLKANTAFENS
+1486 MYRFLKANPAFENS
-1500 IWTLDNGVMKTH
+1500 IWTLDNGKVTAYTLA
-1512 SVPVDL
+1512 L
-1518 DYDKKTDV
+1518 DEAYDKKTDV
-1526 IVNPTQAFFVKVK
+1526 LVSPTQAFFVKLK
-1539 EGETAP
+1539 TGESATEA
-1545 ANVTFNATMLINK
+1545 TFNASMLINK
-1558 DVTPGEKALIIRP
+1558 DVTPGEKALVIRP
-1571 TVTLTTVNGERS
+1571 TLTLTTTDGVRN
-1583 SQSEL
+1583 SESKL
-1588 IVNDEASRDYVEGED
+1588 IVNDEACRDYVEGED
-1603 VEMLGEGNIAEIA
+1603 VEMLGEGNIAEVA

-1663 MNNEGSQLFLF
+1663 MDNEGSQLFLF

-1715 IDCFSPTENTIV
+1715 IECFSPTENTIV

-1768 YVVKATTKEDRTE
+1768 YVVKATTMEDRTE

>member
-34 VYAQSFHQTGAS
+34 VYAQSLGFHKEGQS

-61 NYYYYLPTGSTSMTL
+61 HYYYYLPTNSDPMELELPFAGWGDNSTN
-76 DLPIMGWTDNYANE
+76 D
-90 LEPYGWYR
+90 LEPYGWIR
-98 WYDYNTDLNSANL
+98 WYDYTTDLKSNRLTVYSRYYTSLNSLKDKTSKKDIGLIAGSLRNSARNY
-111 TAYDVTSSS
+111 A
-120 WYGGTTHSTQLKTNI
+120 
-135 TDNSGKNIGLVA
+135 
-147 YKLSATYI
+147 
-155 TRKHVGVNYSYSNSD
+155 GVKYNKPTGAD
-170 ATNPNW
+170 AEDWPGET
-176 KGDIVACDVS
+176 IACDVS
-186 RYIDYTISGTKV
+186 RYNDYKGYDPTYTNYV
-198 SKEPT
+198 EKEPT
-203 LSVRYIFHIQS
+203 LSIRYIFHIKS

-219 QKLKEALC
+219 KQIKDALC
-227 EGSKSKAADLTFED
+227 DHSRAADLTLED

-247 GAKDENA
+247 GAKDANA
-254 KMSLR
+254 KMTLR

-267 QSYWFYPLSTTKGKT
+267 QTYWFYPLNTAQPKS

-289 QKITAADFKTTMKQ
+289 QKITASDFGSNMLK
-303 ADKIVWKVYNED
+303 AEYVSWIAYNED
-315 KTKFCQLSAT
+315 KTKYKVLGT
-325 SSTTQFCDL
+325 STQFFDL
-334 TISALNSATW
+334 SISKLKGSGWLNVKDDKSTD
-344 YNVSN
+344 V
-349 DATTTKPTDIGFEHT
+349 PEDIGFEHT
-364 VYVVAWAANSND
+364 VYVVAWAVNGTTD

-393 TKDEITADNNIDRTL
+393 TKDELTADGDVDRTL
-408 SYLEDEDRYEKKMD
+408 SYFEDKYEQQTV
-422 ISFDDDNADLTFD
+422 ISFDDDNPDLTLD
-435 APTVNNNVS
+435 APTTPLNNMS

-460 NLADYDYFYGT
+460 ELSSYDYYKGGT
-471 YMRQSWTGK
+471 HNGK
-480 RPTYSSPNHG
+480 SPIHG
-490 DYGLYKSAN
+490 DYGLYKSGN
-499 KTGVSTT
+499 LPGISYT
-506 DYNKG
+506 DQNG
-511 YQWWAN
+511 YKWWAE
-517 GNPEIYDR
+517 GSPTIFDR
-525 TYERTSGKQYGY
+525 TYAKTSGKQYGH
-537 FLYVDASDESR
+537 FLYVDASNESR

-563 QLVFSGAVAEYTSG
+563 QLIFSGAVAEYTAAMNST
-577 ANAPQ
+577 APQ

-613 TNTKSLQY
+613 TNTKTHAY

-635 SAGAD
+635 SAAAD
-640 NYTDFRIVLDNMCQ
+640 NYTDFRIVLDNMCKD
-654 GTDGADYCIDDLC
+654 TWGADYCIDDLC

-676 VLQNK
+676 VLQNR

-708 QAMVNM
+708 QAMVNQ

-727 GKQVDN
+727 GKPVEN
-733 IDYDGDGQPD
+733 IDYNGDKQPD
-743 EYGTAR
+743 DYGIAS
-749 IPASYNAA
+749 IPASYNAGL
-757 YVLPP
+757 VLPP
-762 EAADGKNNVAMFEN
+762 AAAGGKTNVPMFEN

-801 SIAYPSDDNPDVPGK
+801 SIAYPSDDNPNVPGD

-829 IFQVVEQSIKLTDKN
+829 LFQVVEQNIKLTDKN

-855 DTKTPTVEVIAKIE
+855 NTHTPTVEMIAKIE
-869 TADPVNGGKVTIDN
+869 TADPVNGGKVTIDK

-889 LSKPNKENE
+889 LSKPNAENE
-898 LYTTPGLLEALRAY
+898 LYSTTGLLEALHAY

-917 SDNGLNTGFRSIN
+917 EYNGLSPNFRN
-930 YTQYTLLKQY
+930 DNRTQYNLLKMY

-958 FEANEMG
+958 FASDEMG

-977 ATINGQNYDICADPM
+977 ATINGQVYEICAAPM

-1005 NLGFSDVIYPNDA
+1005 NFGFSDVIYPNDA

-1023 GLPQIKAI
+1023 GLPQINAI
-1031 ADNNGALN
+1031 ATKNGALN

-1048 TSVKMSD
+1048 TSVRMRDYAK
-1055 AQVYISNTNDPDF
+1055 VFISNTNDPSF
-1068 NSTKQVIGVVT
+1068 NSTKQEIGVVT
-1079 SSTIKNS
+1079 SNTIYNS
-1086 DKTVGIRF
+1086 SKTVGIRF
-1094 NSNAATILKEG
+1094 NPNAATILKEG

-1111 FSYNN
+1111 FSYDNADG
-1116 SSASTAS
+1116 SMAS
-1123 CPGETFVKMCIV
+1123 CPGETFIKMCIV

-1218 MKSFAYD
+1218 MKNFAYD
-1225 FVAKWSDATAD
+1225 FVAKWSDTAD

-1290 MSSPLK
+1290 MSSPLQ

-1305 QKDDGQEKSEA
+1305 PKNNGQEMSEA
-1316 FKPITYKEGVNDRS
+1316 FKPMTYKEGVNDRS

-1344 EVKDNVTNYS
+1344 EVMDNVTNYS

-1381 KVDELYTKGQA
+1381 KVDEQYTKGQA

-1427 SESQKPVNVTV
+1427 SESRKPVNVTV

-1486 MYRFLKANTAFENS
+1486 MYRFLKANPAFENS
-1500 IWTLDNGVMKTH
+1500 IWTLDNGKVTAYTLA
-1512 SVPVDL
+1512 L
-1518 DYDKKTDV
+1518 DEAYDKKTDV
-1526 IVNPTQAFFVKVK
+1526 LVSPTQAFFVKLK
-1539 EGETAP
+1539 TGESATEA
-1545 ANVTFNATMLINK
+1545 TFNASMLINK
-1558 DVTPGEKALIIRP
+1558 EVTPGEKALVIRP
-1571 TVTLTTVNGERS
+1571 TLTLTTTDGVRN
-1583 SQSEL
+1583 SESKL
-1588 IVNDEASRDYVEGED
+1588 IVNDEASRDYVDGED

-1686 GMTVKMMANDHGRYY
+1686 GMTVKMMANEHGRYY

-1715 IDCFSPTENTIV
+1715 IECFSPTENTIV
-1727 VATLKGDMKRVMVY
+1727 VATLKGDMKRVVVY

>member
-7 NINRPAPSRR
+7 NINRLAPSRR

-34 VYAQSFHQTGAS
+34 VYAQSLGFHKEGKS

-61 NYYYYLPTGSTSMTL
+61 HYYYYLPTNSNTMELELPFDGWEKSSTN
-76 DLPIMGWTDNYANE
+76 D
-90 LEPYGWYR
+90 LEPYGWIR
-98 WYDYNTDLNSANL
+98 WYDYTTDLKSDRL
-111 TAYDVTSSS
+111 TVYSRYNTS
-120 WYGGTTHSTQLKTNI
+120 LKSLKDDT
-135 TDNSGKNIGLVA
+135 SKKNIGLIA
-147 YKLSATYI
+147 GTLKNSARDYA
-155 TRKHVGVNYSYSNSD
+155 GVKYNKPTGAD
-170 ATNPNW
+170 AEDWPGET
-176 KGDIVACDVS
+176 IACDVS
-186 RYIDYTISGTKV
+186 RYNDYSISTNYV
-198 SKEPT
+198 EKEPT
-203 LSVRYIFHIQS
+203 LSIRYIFHIKS

-219 QKLKEALC
+219 KRIKDALC
-227 EGSKSKAADLTFED
+227 DHSRAADLTLED

-247 GAKDENA
+247 GAKDANA
-254 KMSLR
+254 NMTLR
-259 TNLKNSGG
+259 TNMKNSGG
-267 QSYWFYPLSTTKGKT
+267 QSYWFYPLRTTVGKT

-289 QKITAADFKTTMKQ
+289 QKITAADFNTTMKQ
-303 ADKIVWKVYNED
+303 ANKIVWAVYNED
-315 KTKFCQLSAT
+315 KTKYCQLT
-325 SSTTQFCDL
+325 SETQFCDL
-334 TISALNSATW
+334 TINALKNATW

-349 DATTTKPTDIGFEHT
+349 DATTSKPTDIGFEHT
-364 VYVVAWAANSND
+364 VYVVAWAVNGTTD

-393 TKDEITADNNIDRTL
+393 TKDELTADGDVDRTI
-408 SYLEDEDRYEKKMD
+408 SYFEEKKYEQQMD
-422 ISFDDDNADLTFD
+422 ISFDDDNPDLTLD
-435 APTVNNNVS
+435 APTTPLNNMS
-444 LKPSDFKSRA
+444 TKPSDFKSRA

-460 NLADYDYFYGT
+460 LLENYDYYYDRST
-471 YMRQSWTGK
+471 PHHSK
-480 RPTYSSPNHG
+480 SPIHG
-490 DYGLYKSAN
+490 DYGLYKSGN
-499 KTGVSTT
+499 LRGISY
-506 DYNKG
+506 DNENG
-511 YQWWAN
+511 YQWWAA
-517 GNPEIYDR
+517 GSPTIFDR
-525 TYERTSGKQYGY
+525 TYAKTSGKQYGH
-537 FLYVDASDESR
+537 FLYVDASNESR

-563 QLVFSGAVAEYTSG
+563 QLIFSGAVAEYTASYN
-577 ANAPQ
+577 ATAPQ

-588 GIDKDENGNEIGKK
+588 GINKDENGNVTNQK

-613 TNTKSLQY
+613 TNTKSHEY

-635 SAGAD
+635 SAAAD

-654 GTDGADYCIDDLC
+654 HTKGADYCIDDLC

-694 EEITLKLRG
+694 EYITLKLRG

-708 QAMVNM
+708 QAMVNQ

-727 GKQVDN
+727 GKPVEN
-733 IDYDGDGQPD
+733 IDYDGDRLPD
-743 EYGTAR
+743 DYGTAR
-749 IPASYNAA
+749 IPESYSST
-757 YVLPP
+757 YVLPS
-762 EAADGKNNVAMFEN
+762 AAAGGKTNVPMFEN

-801 SIAYPSDDNPDVPGK
+801 SIAYPSDDNPEVPGD

-829 IFQVVEQSIKLTDKN
+829 LFQVVEQNIKLTDKN
-844 SNVLTALRVNC
+844 SNVLTALRVDCNS
-855 DTKTPTVEVIAKIE
+855 KTPTVEVIAKIE
-869 TADPVNGGKVTIDN
+869 TADPVNGGKVTIDK

-889 LSKPNKENE
+889 LSKPNAENE
-898 LYTTPGLLEALRAY
+898 LYSTQGLLEALHDY

-917 SDNGLNTGFRSIN
+917 EYNGLSAYFRN
-930 YTQYTLLKQY
+930 DNRTQYDLLKKY

-958 FEANEMG
+958 FASDEMG

-970 VIPVQAK
+970 VIPVQDK
-977 ATINGQNYDICADPM
+977 ATINGQVYEICAAPM

-1005 NLGFSDVIYPNDA
+1005 NFGFPNVIYPNDA

-1031 ADNNGALN
+1031 AEKNGALN

-1048 TSVKMSD
+1048 TSVRMRDNEK
-1055 AQVYISNTNDPDF
+1055 VFISNTNDPDF

-1079 SSTIKNS
+1079 SNTIYRTDN
-1086 DKTVGIRF
+1086 TVGIRF
-1094 NSNAATILKEG
+1094 NPNAATILKEG

-1116 SSASTAS
+1116 ASASTAS
-1123 CPGETFVKMCIV
+1123 CPGETFIKMCIV

-1190 ANQKDK
+1190 ANQNDK

-1225 FVAKWSDATAD
+1225 FVAKWSDTAD

-1290 MSSPLK
+1290 MSSPLQ

-1305 QKDDGQEKSEA
+1305 PKNNGQEMSEA
-1316 FKPITYKEGVNDRS
+1316 FKPMTYKEGVNDRS
-1330 AYPVYQRSWDGNAQ
+1330 AYPVYQRSWDGDAQ

-1381 KVDELYTKGQA
+1381 KVDEQYTKGQA

-1486 MYRFLKANTAFENS
+1486 MYRFLKANPAFENS
-1500 IWTLDNGVMKTH
+1500 IWTLDNGKVTAYTLA
-1512 SVPVDL
+1512 L
-1518 DYDKKTDV
+1518 DEAYDKKTDV
-1526 IVNPTQAFFVKVK
+1526 LVSPTQAFFVKLK
-1539 EGETAP
+1539 TGESATEA
-1545 ANVTFNATMLINK
+1545 TFNASMLINK
-1558 DVTPGEKALIIRP
+1558 DVTPGEKALVIRP
-1571 TVTLTTVNGERS
+1571 TLTLTTTDGVRN
-1583 SQSEL
+1583 SESKL

-1701 ITNQSSLNTTDINT
+1701 ITNQSSLNTTDVNT
-1715 IDCFSPTENTIV
+1715 IECFSPTENTIV
-1727 VATLKGDMKRVMVY
+1727 VATLKGDMKRVVVY

>member
-17 LLLQLLTMMALT
+17 LLLQLLAMMALT

-34 VYAQSFHQTGAS
+34 VYAQNLGFHKKGQS

-61 NYYYYLPTGSTSMTL
+61 HYYYYLPTNSNTMELELPFDGWLKSSTN
-76 DLPIMGWTDNYANE
+76 D
-90 LEPYGWYR
+90 LEPYGWIR
-98 WYDYNTDLNSANL
+98 WYDYTTDLMSDRL
-111 TAYDVTSSS
+111 TVYSRYYTS
-120 WYGGTTHSTQLKTNI
+120 LKSLKDDT
-135 TDNSGKNIGLVA
+135 SKKNIGLIA
-147 YKLSATYI
+147 GTLRNSARDYA
-155 TRKHVGVNYSYSNSD
+155 GVKYNKPTGAD
-170 ATNPNW
+170 AEDWGGET
-176 KGDIVACDVS
+176 IACDVS
-186 RYIDYTISGTKV
+186 RYNDYSISTNYV
-198 SKEPT
+198 EKEPT
-203 LSVRYIFHIQS
+203 LSIRYIFHIKS

-219 QKLKEALC
+219 KRIKDALC
-227 EGSKSKAADLTFED
+227 DHSRAADLTLED

-247 GAKDENA
+247 GAKDANA
-254 KMSLR
+254 NMTLR
-259 TNLKNSGG
+259 TNMKNSGG
-267 QSYWFYPLSTTKGKT
+267 QSYWFYPLRTTVGKT

-289 QKITAADFKTTMKQ
+289 QKITAADFNTTMKQ
-303 ADKIVWKVYNED
+303 ANKIVWIVYNED
-315 KTKFCQLSAT
+315 KTKFCQLS
-325 SSTTQFCDL
+325 SETQFCDL
-334 TISALNSATW
+334 TINALKNATW

-349 DATTTKPTDIGFEHT
+349 DAKTSKPTDIGFEQT
-364 VYVVAWAANSND
+364 VYVVAWAANGD
-376 MCPVANFEVF
+376 YMCPVANFEVF

-393 TKDEITADNNIDRTL
+393 MKDELTADGDVDRTI
-408 SYLEDEDRYEKKMD
+408 SYFEDKYEQQMD
-422 ISFDDDNADLTFD
+422 ISFDDDNPDLTLD
-435 APTVNNNVS
+435 APTTPLNNMS

-460 NLADYDYFYGT
+460 QLASYDYYYDGST
-471 YMRQSWTGK
+471 PHHSK
-480 RPTYSSPNHG
+480 SPIHG
-490 DYGLYKSAN
+490 DYGLYKSGN
-499 KTGVSTT
+499 LRGISY
-506 DYNKG
+506 DNENG
-511 YQWWAN
+511 YQWWAA
-517 GNPEIYDR
+517 GSPTIYDR
-525 TYERTSGKQYGY
+525 TYAKTSGKQYGH
-537 FLYVDASDESR
+537 FLYVDASNESR

-563 QLVFSGAVAEYTSG
+563 QLIFSGAVAEYTASYN
-577 ANAPQ
+577 ATAPQ

-588 GIDKDENGNEIGKK
+588 GINKDENGNVTDQK

-613 TNTKSLQY
+613 TNTKSHEY

-635 SAGAD
+635 SAAAD

-654 GTDGADYCIDDLC
+654 NTKGADYCIDDLC

-694 EEITLKLRG
+694 DDITLKLRG

-708 QAMVNM
+708 QAMVNQ

-733 IDYDGDGQPD
+733 IDYDGDGHPD

-757 YVLPP
+757 YVLPS
-762 EAADGKNNVAMFEN
+762 AAAGGKTNVPMFEN

-801 SIAYPSDDNPDVPGK
+801 SIAYPSEDNSNVPGK
-816 WGKSTDVCSTYSG
+816 WGISTDVCSTYSD
-829 IFQVVEQSIKLTDKN
+829 IFQVVEQNIKLTDKN

-855 DTKTPTVEVIAKIE
+855 NTHTPTVEMIAKIE

-889 LSKPNKENE
+889 LSKPNAENE
-898 LYTTPGLLEALRAY
+898 LYSTSGLLEALHAY

-917 SDNGLNTGFRSIN
+917 EYNGLSPNFRN
-930 YTQYTLLKQY
+930 DNRTQYNLLKMY

-958 FEANEMG
+958 FASDEMG

-977 ATINGQNYDICADPM
+977 ATINGQVYDICAAPM

-1005 NLGFSDVIYPNDA
+1005 NFGFPNVIYPNDA

-1031 ADNNGALN
+1031 AEKNGALN
-1039 LPMTGIEGA
+1039 LPMTGIERA
-1048 TSVKMSD
+1048 TSVSMRDYAK
-1055 AQVYISNTNDPDF
+1055 VFISNTNDPSF
-1068 NSTKQVIGVVT
+1068 NSTKQEIGVVT
-1079 SSTIKNS
+1079 SNTIYNS
-1086 DKTVGIRF
+1086 SKTVGIRF
-1094 NSNAATILKEG
+1094 NPNAATILKEG

-1111 FSYNN
+1111 FSYDNADG
-1116 SSASTAS
+1116 SMAS
-1123 CPGETFVKMCIV
+1123 CPGETFIKMCIV

-1190 ANQKDK
+1190 ANQNDK

-1225 FVAKWSDATAD
+1225 FVAKWSNTTDD

-1270 YLNYN
+1270 YLTYN

-1290 MSSPLK
+1290 MSSPLQ

-1305 QKDDGQEKSEA
+1305 PKNNGQEMSEA
-1316 FKPITYKEGVNDRS
+1316 FKPMTYKEGVNDRS
-1330 AYPVYQRSWDGNAQ
+1330 AYPVYQRSWDGDAK
-1344 EVKDNVTNYS
+1344 EIVDNTKFYQ
-1354 ANHDGTVDVTTDN
+1354 AHEDGTVEETTNDFF
-1367 ELSINSG
+1367 LTSG

-1381 KVDELYTKGQA
+1381 KVDEQYTKGQA

-1402 AGAQGANATAVIRL
+1402 VGAQGANATAVIRL

-1427 SESQKPVNVTV
+1427 SESNKPVNVTV

-1446 MLQGDVA
+1446 MLLGDVA

-1463 LKENLHRDNRY
+1463 LKENLHRENRY

-1486 MYRFLKANTAFENS
+1486 MYRFLKANPAFENS
-1500 IWTLDNGVMKTH
+1500 IWTLNNGKVTAYTLA
-1512 SVPVDL
+1512 L
-1518 DYDKKTDV
+1518 DEAYDKKTDV
-1526 IVNPTQAFFVKVK
+1526 LVSPTQAFFVKLK
-1539 EGETAP
+1539 TGESATEA
-1545 ANVTFNATMLINK
+1545 TFNASMLINK
-1558 DVTPGEKALIIRP
+1558 DVTPGEKALVIRP
-1571 TVTLTTVNGERS
+1571 TLTLTTTDGVRN
-1583 SQSEL
+1583 SESKL
-1588 IVNDEASRDYVEGED
+1588 IVNDEASRDYVDGED

-1715 IDCFSPTENTIV
+1715 IECFSPTENTIV

-1741 DISGALVTSNHSVN
+1741 DVAGSLVTSNHSVN

-1768 YVVKATTKEDRTE
+1768 YVVKATIKEDRTE

>member
-17 LLLQLLTMMALT
+17 LLLQLLAMMALT

-34 VYAQSFHQTGAS
+34 VYAQSLGFHKEGQS
-46 GLPLDSRGMQQTAEW
+46 RLPLDSRGMQQTAEW
-61 NYYYYLPTGSTSMTL
+61 HYYYYLPTNSNTMELELPFDGWLKSSTN
-76 DLPIMGWTDNYANE
+76 D
-90 LEPYGWYR
+90 LEPYGWIR
-98 WYDYNTDLNSANL
+98 WYDYTTDLKSDRVTVYNSSSTSLYNSKDNTSNKDIGLIAGTLRNSARDY
-111 TAYDVTSSS
+111 A
-120 WYGGTTHSTQLKTNI
+120 
-135 TDNSGKNIGLVA
+135 
-147 YKLSATYI
+147 
-155 TRKHVGVNYSYSNSD
+155 GVKYNKPTGAD
-170 ATNPNW
+170 AEDWAGET
-176 KGDIVACDVS
+176 IACDVS
-186 RYIDYTISGTKV
+186 RYNDYNLTKRGYYPKFTNYV
-198 SKEPT
+198 DHEPT
-203 LSVRYIFHIQS
+203 LSIRYIFHIKS

-219 QKLKEALC
+219 KRIKDALC
-227 EGSKSKAADLTFED
+227 DHSRAADLTLED

-247 GAKDENA
+247 GAKDANA
-254 KMSLR
+254 NMTLR
-259 TNLKNSGG
+259 TNMKNSGG
-267 QSYWFYPLSTTKGKT
+267 QSYWFYPLRTTVGKT
-282 VYPTTES
+282 VYPTTEA
-289 QKITAADFKTTMKQ
+289 QKITAADFNTTMKQ
-303 ADKIVWKVYNED
+303 ANKIVWTVYNED
-315 KTKFCQLSAT
+315 KTKFCQLS
-325 SSTTQFCDL
+325 STTQFCDL
-334 TISALNSATW
+334 TINALKNATW

-349 DATTTKPTDIGFEHT
+349 DAKTSKPTDIGFEQT
-364 VYVVAWAANSND
+364 VYVVAWAANGD
-376 MCPVANFEVF
+376 YMCPVANFEVF

-393 TKDEITADNNIDRTL
+393 MKDELTADGDVDRTI
-408 SYLEDEDRYEKKMD
+408 SYFEDKYEQQTV
-422 ISFDDDNADLTFD
+422 ISFDDDNPDLTLD
-435 APTVNNNVS
+435 APTTPLNNMS

-460 NLADYDYFYGT
+460 ELARYDYYYDGST
-471 YMRQSWTGK
+471 PHHSK
-480 RPTYSSPNHG
+480 SPIHG
-490 DYGLYKSAN
+490 DYGLYKSGN
-499 KTGVSTT
+499 LRGISY
-506 DYNKG
+506 DNENG
-511 YQWWAN
+511 YQWWAA
-517 GNPEIYDR
+517 GSPTIYDR
-525 TYERTSGKQYGY
+525 THAKTSGKQYGH
-537 FLYVDASDESR
+537 FLYVDASNESR

-563 QLVFSGAVAEYTSG
+563 QLIFSGAVAEYTASYN
-577 ANAPQ
+577 ATAPQ

-588 GIDKDENGNEIGKK
+588 GINKDENGNVTDQK

-613 TNTKSLQY
+613 TNTKSHEY

-635 SAGAD
+635 SAAAD

-654 GTDGADYCIDDLC
+654 NTKGADYCIDDLC

-676 VLQNK
+676 VLQNR

-708 QAMVNM
+708 QAMVNQ

-727 GKQVDN
+727 GKRVEN
-733 IDYDGDGQPD
+733 IDYNGDGKPD

-762 EAADGKNNVAMFEN
+762 AAADGKTNEPMFEN

-789 NFNIVPGKDYYF
+789 NFKIVPGKDYYF
-801 SIAYPSDDNPDVPGK
+801 SIAYPSEDNSEVPGK
-816 WGKSTDVCSTYSG
+816 WGESTDVCSTYSG
-829 IFQVVEQSIKLTDKN
+829 LFQVVEQNIKLTDKN

-855 DTKTPTVEVIAKIE
+855 NTHTPTVEMVAKIE

-889 LSKPNKENE
+889 LSKPNQENE
-898 LYTTPGLLEALRAY
+898 LYSTPGLLKAIHDY
-912 RAKYP
+912 RDIYRT
-917 SDNGLNTGFRSIN
+917 DNGLNTAFKRTN
-930 YTQYTLLKQY
+930 PDQYTLLKRY
-940 VDSKQLILNAS
+940 VESNQLILNAS
-951 NSMGNRT
+951 NSMGNRQ
-958 FEANEMG
+958 FASNEMG

-977 ATINGQNYDICADPM
+977 ATINGREYDICSDPM
-992 LVDLRVVTDGPNI
+992 FVDLRVVTDGPSI
-1005 NLGFSDVIYPNDA
+1005 NFGFSDVIYPNDA

-1031 ADNNGALN
+1031 AEKKGALN

-1048 TSVKMSD
+1048 TSVNMRDYAK
-1055 AQVYISNTNDPDF
+1055 VFISNTNDPSF
-1068 NSTKQVIGVVT
+1068 NSTKQEIGVVT
-1079 SSTIKNS
+1079 SNTIYRTDN
-1086 DKTVGIRF
+1086 TVGIRF
-1094 NSNAATILKEG
+1094 NPNAATILKEG

-1111 FSYNN
+1111 FSYDNADG
-1116 SSASTAS
+1116 SMAS
-1123 CPGETFVKMCIV
+1123 CPGETFIKMCIV

-1169 SYTDY
+1169 AYADY
-1174 NTTTA
+1174 NTTGA

-1190 ANQKDK
+1190 ANQNDK

-1201 NLDEISYRSN
+1201 NLDEISYSKN
-1211 GIASSTK
+1211 GIASSNK
-1218 MKSFAYD
+1218 MKNFAYD
-1225 FVAKWSDATAD
+1225 FVAKWSNTAD
-1236 GSDNGNGTFSC
+1236 GSDAGNGTFSC

-1270 YLNYN
+1270 YLTYN

-1290 MSSPLK
+1290 MSSPLQ

-1305 QKDDGQEKSEA
+1305 PKNNGQEQSEA
-1316 FKPITYKEGVNDRS
+1316 FKPMTYDENVNDRS
-1330 AYPVYQRSWDGNAQ
+1330 AYPVYQRSWDGNAK
-1344 EVKDNVTNYS
+1344 EIVDNTKFYQ
-1354 ANHDGTVDVTTDN
+1354 ANEDGTVEETTNDFF
-1367 ELSINSG
+1367 LTSG

-1381 KVDELYTKGQA
+1381 KVDEQYTKGQA

-1402 AGAQGANATAVIRL
+1402 AGAQGVNATAVIRL

-1446 MLQGDVA
+1446 MLLGDVA

-1486 MYRFLKANTAFENS
+1486 MYRFLKANPAFENS

-1603 VEMLGEGNIAEIA
+1603 VEMLGEGNIAEVA

-1639 VGVVAPKSKDI
+1639 VGVVAAKSKEV
-1650 DVNISLNSKMLIK
+1650 DVNVSLNSKMLIK

-1727 VATLKGDMKRVMVY
+1727 VATLKGDMKRVVVY

>member
-7 NINRPAPSRR
+7 NINRLAPSRR

-34 VYAQSFHQTGAS
+34 VYAQSLGFHKEGQS

-61 NYYYYLPTGSTSMTL
+61 HYYYYLPTNSNTMEL
-76 DLPIMGWTDNYANE
+76 ELPFAGWGDSKTND
-90 LEPYGWYR
+90 LEPYGWIR
-98 WYDYNTDLNSANL
+98 WYDYNTDLKSDNLTVYSRYYTSLNSLKDKTSKKDIGLIAGSLRNSARDY
-111 TAYDVTSSS
+111 AGV
-120 WYGGTTHSTQLKTNI
+120 K
-135 TDNSGKNIGLVA
+135 
-147 YKLSATYI
+147 YKKPTGA
-155 TRKHVGVNYSYSNSD
+155 D
-170 ATNPNW
+170 AEGWPGET
-176 KGDIVACDVS
+176 IACDVS
-186 RYIDYTISGTKV
+186 RYNDYSGYNPRYTNYV
-198 SKEPT
+198 EKEPT
-203 LSVRYIFHIQS
+203 LSIRYIFHIKS

-219 QKLKEALC
+219 KRIKDALC
-227 EGSKSKAADLTFED
+227 DHSRAADLTLED

-247 GAKDENA
+247 GAKDANA
-254 KMSLR
+254 KMTLR

-267 QSYWFYPLSTTKGKT
+267 QTYWFYPLNTAQPKS

-289 QKITAADFKTTMKQ
+289 QKITASDFGSNMLK
-303 ADKIVWKVYNED
+303 AEYVSWIAYNED
-315 KTKFCQLSAT
+315 KTKYKVLGT
-325 SSTTQFCDL
+325 STQFFDL
-334 TISALNSATW
+334 SISKLKESGWLNVKDDKSTD
-344 YNVSN
+344 V
-349 DATTTKPTDIGFEHT
+349 PEDIGFEHT
-364 VYVVAWAANSND
+364 IYVVAWAVNGTTD

-393 TKDEITADNNIDRTL
+393 TKDELTADGDVDRTI
-408 SYLEDEDRYEKKMD
+408 SYFDDKYEQQMD
-422 ISFDDDNADLTFD
+422 ISFDDDNTDLTLD
-435 APTVNNNVS
+435 APTTPLNNMS

-460 NLADYDYFYGT
+460 KLESNDPYD
-471 YMRQSWTGK
+471 GK
-480 RPTYSSPNHG
+480 TPHHSKSPIHG
-490 DYGLYKSAN
+490 DYGLYKSGN
-499 KTGVSTT
+499 LPGIS
-506 DYNKG
+506 YNNQDG
-511 YQWWAN
+511 YQWWAA
-517 GNPEIYDR
+517 GSPTIYDR
-525 TYERTSGKQYGY
+525 TYAKTNHKQYGH
-537 FLYVDASDESR
+537 FLYVDASNESR

-563 QLVFSGAVAEYTSG
+563 QLIFSGAVAEYTAAMNST
-577 ANAPQ
+577 APQ

-588 GIDKDENGNEIGKK
+588 GINKDENGNVTDQK
-602 LIQSFSSGDFK
+602 LIQSFSSGDFA
-613 TNTKSLQY
+613 TNTKTHAY
-621 GKWYQIYSKQVLQK
+621 GQWYQIYSKQVLQK
-635 SAGAD
+635 SAAAD

-654 GTDGADYCIDDLC
+654 DTWGADYCVDDLC

-694 EEITLKLRG
+694 DDITLKLRG

-708 QAMVNM
+708 QAMVNQ

-727 GKQVDN
+727 GKRVEN
-733 IDYDGDGQPD
+733 IDYDGDGHPD

-762 EAADGKNNVAMFEN
+762 AAAGGKTNVPMFEN

-801 SIAYPSDDNPDVPGK
+801 SIAYPSDDNPDVPGD
-816 WGKSTDVCSTYSG
+816 WGKSTDVCSTYSDK
-829 IFQVVEQSIKLTDKN
+829 FQVVEQNIKLTDKN
-844 SNVLTALRVNC
+844 SNVLTALRVDCNS
-855 DTKTPTVEVIAKIE
+855 KTPTVEVIAKIE
-869 TADPVNGGKVTIDN
+869 TADPVNGGKVTIDK

-889 LSKPNKENE
+889 LSKPNAENE
-898 LYTTPGLLEALRAY
+898 LYTTTGLLEALHAY
-912 RAKYP
+912 RKAYP
-917 SDNGLNTGFRSIN
+917 SYNGLHTGFSSVN
-930 YTQYTLLKQY
+930 YTQYTLLKKY

-951 NSMGNRT
+951 NSMGNRK
-958 FEANEMG
+958 FETKETG

-977 ATINGQNYDICADPM
+977 ATINGQEYEICADPM
-992 LVDLRVVTDGPNI
+992 LVNLRVVTDGPNI
-1005 NLGFSDVIYPNDA
+1005 NFGFPGVIYPNDA

-1023 GLPQIKAI
+1023 GLPQINAI
-1031 ADNNGALN
+1031 ATKNGALN
-1039 LPMTGIEGA
+1039 LPMTGIERA
-1048 TSVKMSD
+1048 KSVEMID
-1055 AQVYISNTNDPDF
+1055 EAQVSISNTNDPDF
-1068 NSTKQVIGVVT
+1068 NSTEQMIGVVT
-1079 SSTIKNS
+1079 SSTINET

-1094 NSNAATILKEG
+1094 NSNAVTTLKEG
-1105 YWYEIN
+1105 YWYEIHFRYKN
-1111 FSYNN
+1111 ADGSM
-1116 SSASTAS
+1116 AS
-1123 CPGETFVKMCIV
+1123 CPGETFIKMCIV

-1225 FVAKWSDATAD
+1225 FVAKWSDTAD

-1270 YLNYN
+1270 YLTYN

-1290 MSSPLK
+1290 MSSPLQ

-1305 QKDDGQEKSEA
+1305 QKDDGQEQSEA
-1316 FKPITYKEGVNDRS
+1316 FQPMTYDEKVNDRS
-1330 AYPVYQRSWDGNAQ
+1330 AYPVYQRSWDGDAK
-1344 EVKDNVTNYS
+1344 EIVDNTKFYQ
-1354 ANHDGTVDVTTDN
+1354 AHEDGTVEETTNDFF
-1367 ELSINSG
+1367 LTSG

-1381 KVDELYTKGQA
+1381 KVDEQYTKGQA

-1427 SESQKPVNVTV
+1427 SESNKPVNVTV

-1446 MLQGDVA
+1446 MLLGDVA

-1463 LKENLHRDNRY
+1463 LKENLHSENRY

-1486 MYRFLKANTAFENS
+1486 MYRFLKANPAFENS
-1500 IWTLDNGVMKTH
+1500 IWTLDNGKVTAYTLA
-1512 SVPVDL
+1512 L
-1518 DYDKKTDV
+1518 DEAYDKKTDV
-1526 IVNPTQAFFVKVK
+1526 LVSPTQAFFVKLK
-1539 EGETAP
+1539 TGESATEA
-1545 ANVTFNATMLINK
+1545 TFNASMLINK
-1558 DVTPGEKALIIRP
+1558 DVTPGEKTLVIRP
-1571 TVTLTTVNGERS
+1571 TLTLTTTDGVRN
-1583 SQSEL
+1583 SESKL

-1715 IDCFSPTENTIV
+1715 IECFSPTENTIV
-1727 VATLKGDMKRVMVY
+1727 VATLKGDMKRVVVY

-1768 YVVKATTKEDRTE
+1768 YVVKATTKVDRTE

>member
-7 NINRPAPSRR
+7 NINRLAPSKR
-17 LLLQLLTMMALT
+17 LLLQLLAMMALT

-34 VYAQSFHQTGAS
+34 VYAQNLGFHKEGQS

-61 NYYYYLPTGSTSMTL
+61 HYYYYLPTNSNTMELELPFDGWLKSSTN
-76 DLPIMGWTDNYANE
+76 D
-90 LEPYGWYR
+90 LEPYGWIR
-98 WYDYNTDLNSANL
+98 WYDYTTDLKSDRLTVYSRYYTSLKSLKDDTSKKDIGLIAGTLRNSARDYAGVKYNKP
-111 TAYDVTSSS
+111 TGADAED
-120 WYGGTTHSTQLKTNI
+120 WGGETI
-135 TDNSGKNIGLVA
+135 
-147 YKLSATYI
+147 
-155 TRKHVGVNYSYSNSD
+155 
-170 ATNPNW
+170 
-176 KGDIVACDVS
+176 ACDVS
-186 RYIDYTISGTKV
+186 RYNDYSISTNYV
-198 SKEPT
+198 EKEPT
-203 LSVRYIFHIQS
+203 LSIRYIFHIKS

-219 QKLKEALC
+219 KRIKDALC
-227 EGSKSKAADLTFED
+227 DHSRAADLTLED

-247 GAKDENA
+247 GAKDANA
-254 KMSLR
+254 NMTLR
-259 TNLKNSGG
+259 TNMKNSGG
-267 QSYWFYPLSTTKGKT
+267 QSYWFYPLRTTVGKT

-289 QKITAADFKTTMKQ
+289 QKITAADFNTTMKQ
-303 ADKIVWKVYNED
+303 ANKIVWIVYNED
-315 KTKFCQLSAT
+315 KTKFCQLS
-325 SSTTQFCDL
+325 SEIQFCDL
-334 TISALNSATW
+334 TINALKNATW

-349 DATTTKPTDIGFEHT
+349 DAKTSKPTDIGFEQT
-364 VYVVAWAANSND
+364 VYVVAWAANGD
-376 MCPVANFEVF
+376 YMCPVANFEVF

-393 TKDEITADNNIDRTL
+393 MKDELTADGDVDRTL

-422 ISFDDDNADLTFD
+422 ISFDDDNPDLTLD
-435 APTVNNNVS
+435 APTTPENNMS

-460 NLADYDYFYGT
+460 QLASYDYYYDGST
-471 YMRQSWTGK
+471 PHHSK
-480 RPTYSSPNHG
+480 SPIHG
-490 DYGLYKSAN
+490 DYGLYKSGN
-499 KTGVSTT
+499 LRGISY
-506 DYNKG
+506 DNENG
-511 YQWWAN
+511 YQWWAA
-517 GNPEIYDR
+517 GSPTIYDR
-525 TYERTSGKQYGY
+525 THAKTSGKQYGH
-537 FLYVDASDESR
+537 FLYVDASNESR

-563 QLVFSGAVAEYTSG
+563 QLIFSGAVAEYTASYN
-577 ANAPQ
+577 ATAPQ

-588 GIDKDENGNEIGKK
+588 GINKDENGNVTDQK

-613 TNTKSLQY
+613 TNTKSHEY

-635 SAGAD
+635 SAAAD

-654 GTDGADYCIDDLC
+654 NTKGADYCIDDLC

-694 EEITLKLRG
+694 DDITLKLRG

-708 QAMVNM
+708 QAMVNQ

-733 IDYDGDGQPD
+733 IDYDGDGHPD

-757 YVLPP
+757 YVLPS
-762 EAADGKNNVAMFEN
+762 AAAGGKTNVAMFEN

-801 SIAYPSDDNPDVPGK
+801 SIAYPSEDNPNVPGK
-816 WGKSTDVCSTYSG
+816 WGESTDVCSTYSG
-829 IFQVVEQSIKLTDKN
+829 IFQVVEQNIKLTDKN

-855 DTKTPTVEVIAKIE
+855 NTHIPTVEMIAKIE

-889 LSKPNKENE
+889 LSKPNAENE
-898 LYTTPGLLEALRAY
+898 LYSTSGLLEALHAY

-917 SDNGLNTGFRSIN
+917 EYNGLSTDFRYVN
-930 YTQYTLLKQY
+930 NVQYNLLKKY

-951 NSMGNRT
+951 NSMGTRK
-958 FEANEMG
+958 FEAKEMG

-977 ATINGQNYDICADPM
+977 ATINGQVYEICAAPM
-992 LVDLRVVTDGPNI
+992 LVDLRVVTDGPSI
-1005 NLGFSDVIYPNDA
+1005 NFGFSDVIYPNDA

-1031 ADNNGALN
+1031 AEKNGALN

-1048 TSVKMSD
+1048 TSVEMIDK
-1055 AQVYISNTNDPDF
+1055 AQVSISNTNDLDF
-1068 NSTKQVIGVVT
+1068 NSTEQMIGVVT
-1079 SSTIKNS
+1079 ANTIKNS
-1086 DKTVGIRF
+1086 DNTVGIRF

-1105 YWYEIN
+1105 YWYEIHFRYAN
-1111 FSYNN
+1111 ADGSM
-1116 SSASTAS
+1116 AS
-1123 CPGETFVKMCIV
+1123 CPGETFIKMCIV

-1169 SYTDY
+1169 SYADY

-1225 FVAKWSDATAD
+1225 FVAKWSNTTDD

-1270 YLNYN
+1270 YLTYN

-1290 MSSPLK
+1290 MSSPLQ

-1316 FKPITYKEGVNDRS
+1316 FKPMTYDENVNDRS

-1381 KVDELYTKGQA
+1381 KVDEQYTKGQA

-1402 AGAQGANATAVIRL
+1402 AGAQDANATAVIRL

-1427 SESQKPVNVTV
+1427 SESQKQVNVTV

-1453 GDKTMAMTQP
+1453 GDKTMAMTQL

-1701 ITNQSSLNTTDINT
+1701 VTHQSSLNTTDINT

>member
-17 LLLQLLTMMALT
+17 LLLQLLAMIALT

-34 VYAQSFHQTGAS
+34 VYAQSLGFHKEGQS

-61 NYYYYLPTGSTSMTL
+61 HYYYYLPTNSNTMELELPFDGWLKSSTN
-76 DLPIMGWTDNYANE
+76 D
-90 LEPYGWYR
+90 LEPYGWIR
-98 WYDYNTDLNSANL
+98 WYDYTTDLKSNRLTVYSRYYTSLKSLKDDTSKKDIGLIAGTLRNSARDYAGVKYNKP
-111 TAYDVTSSS
+111 TGADAED
-120 WYGGTTHSTQLKTNI
+120 WGGETI
-135 TDNSGKNIGLVA
+135 
-147 YKLSATYI
+147 
-155 TRKHVGVNYSYSNSD
+155 
-170 ATNPNW
+170 
-176 KGDIVACDVS
+176 ACDVS
-186 RYIDYTISGTKV
+186 RYNDYSISTNYV
-198 SKEPT
+198 EKEPT
-203 LSVRYIFHIQS
+203 LSIRYIFHIKS

-219 QKLKEALC
+219 KRIKDALC
-227 EGSKSKAADLTFED
+227 DHSRAADLTLED

-247 GAKDENA
+247 GAKDANA
-254 KMSLR
+254 NMTLR
-259 TNLKNSGG
+259 TNMKNSGG
-267 QSYWFYPLSTTKGKT
+267 QSYWFYPLRTIVGKT

-289 QKITAADFKTTMKQ
+289 QKITAADFNTTMKQ
-303 ADKIVWKVYNED
+303 ANKIVWIVYNED
-315 KTKFCQLSAT
+315 KTKFCQLS
-325 SSTTQFCDL
+325 SETQFCDL
-334 TISALNSATW
+334 TINALKNATW

-349 DATTTKPTDIGFEHT
+349 DAKTSKPTDIGFEQT
-364 VYVVAWAANSND
+364 VYVVAWAANGD
-376 MCPVANFEVF
+376 YMCPVANFEVF

-393 TKDEITADNNIDRTL
+393 MKDELTADGDVDRTL

-422 ISFDDDNADLTFD
+422 ISFDDDNPDLTLD
-435 APTVNNNVS
+435 APTTPENNMS

-460 NLADYDYFYGT
+460 QLASYDYYYDGST
-471 YMRQSWTGK
+471 PHHSK
-480 RPTYSSPNHG
+480 SPIHG
-490 DYGLYKSAN
+490 DYGLYKSGN
-499 KTGVSTT
+499 LRGISY
-506 DYNKG
+506 DNENG
-511 YQWWAN
+511 YQWWAA
-517 GNPEIYDR
+517 GSPTIYDR
-525 TYERTSGKQYGY
+525 THAKTSGKQYGH
-537 FLYVDASDESR
+537 FLYVDASNESR

-563 QLVFSGAVAEYTSG
+563 QLIFSGAVAEYTASYN
-577 ANAPQ
+577 ATAPQ

-588 GIDKDENGNEIGKK
+588 GINKDENGNVTDQK

-613 TNTKSLQY
+613 TNTKSHEY

-635 SAGAD
+635 SAAAD

-654 GTDGADYCIDDLC
+654 NTKGADYCIDDLC

-694 EEITLKLRG
+694 DDITLKLRG

-708 QAMVNM
+708 QAMVNQ

-733 IDYDGDGQPD
+733 IDYDGDGHPD

-757 YVLPP
+757 YVLPS
-762 EAADGKNNVAMFEN
+762 AAAGGKTNVAMFEN

-801 SIAYPSDDNPDVPGK
+801 SIAYPSEDNPNVPGK
-816 WGKSTDVCSTYSG
+816 WGESTDVCSTYSG
-829 IFQVVEQSIKLTDKN
+829 IFQVVEQNIKLTDKN

-855 DTKTPTVEVIAKIE
+855 NTHIPTVEMIAKIE

-889 LSKPNKENE
+889 LSKPNAENE
-898 LYTTPGLLEALRAY
+898 LYSTSGLLEALHAY

-917 SDNGLNTGFRSIN
+917 EYNGLSTDFRYVN
-930 YTQYTLLKQY
+930 NVQYNLLKKY

-951 NSMGNRT
+951 NSMGTRK
-958 FEANEMG
+958 FEAKEMG

-977 ATINGQNYDICADPM
+977 ATINGQVYEICAAPM

-1005 NLGFSDVIYPNDA
+1005 NFGFPNVIYPNDA

-1023 GLPQIKAI
+1023 GLPQIQAI
-1031 ADNNGALN
+1031 AEKNGALN

-1048 TSVKMSD
+1048 TSVEMIDK
-1055 AQVYISNTNDPDF
+1055 AQVSISNTNDPDF
-1068 NSTKQVIGVVT
+1068 NSTEQMIGVVT
-1079 SSTIKNS
+1079 ANTIKNS
-1086 DKTVGIRF
+1086 DNTVGIRF

-1105 YWYEIN
+1105 YWYEIHFRYAN
-1111 FSYNN
+1111 ADGSM
-1116 SSASTAS
+1116 AS
-1123 CPGETFVKMCIV
+1123 CPGETFIKMCIV

-1169 SYTDY
+1169 SYADY

-1190 ANQKDK
+1190 ANQNDK

-1225 FVAKWSDATAD
+1225 FVAKWSDTAD
-1236 GSDNGNGTFSC
+1236 GSDTGNGTFSC

-1290 MSSPLK
+1290 MSSPLQ

-1305 QKDDGQEKSEA
+1305 PKNNGQEQSEA
-1316 FKPITYKEGVNDRS
+1316 FKPMTYDENVNDRS

-1344 EVKDNVTNYS
+1344 EVMDNVTNYS

-1381 KVDELYTKGQA
+1381 KVDEQYTKGQA

-1427 SESQKPVNVTV
+1427 SESNKPVNVTV

-1453 GDKTMAMTQP
+1453 GDKTMAMTQS

-1486 MYRFLKANTAFENS
+1486 MYRFLKANPAFENS

-1512 SVPVDL
+1512 SVPVDQ

-1571 TVTLTTVNGERS
+1571 SVTLTTVNGERS

-1701 ITNQSSLNTTDINT
+1701 ITNQSSLSTTDINT
-1715 IDCFSPTENTIV
+1715 IECFSPTENTIV
-1727 VATLKGDMKRVMVY
+1727 VATLKGDMKRVVVY

>member
-7 NINRPAPSRR
+7 NINRPAPSKR

-34 VYAQSFHQTGAS
+34 VYAQSLGFHKEGQS

-61 NYYYYLPTGSTSMTL
+61 HYYYYLPTNSNTMELELPFDGWKKSSTN
-76 DLPIMGWTDNYANE
+76 D
-90 LEPYGWYR
+90 LEPYGWIR
-98 WYDYNTDLNSANL
+98 WYDYNTDLKSNRLTVYSSSTSLNSLKDYTSQKDIGLIAGTLRNSARDY
-111 TAYDVTSSS
+111 A
-120 WYGGTTHSTQLKTNI
+120 
-135 TDNSGKNIGLVA
+135 
-147 YKLSATYI
+147 
-155 TRKHVGVNYSYSNSD
+155 GVKYNKPTGAD
-170 ATNPNW
+170 AEDWAGET
-176 KGDIVACDVS
+176 IACDVS
-186 RYIDYTISGTKV
+186 RYNDYSFQRVNIGTKYNPKYTNRV
-198 SKEPT
+198 EKEPT
-203 LSVRYIFHIQS
+203 LSIRYIFHIKS

-219 QKLKEALC
+219 KRIKDALC
-227 EGSKSKAADLTFED
+227 DHSRAADLTLED

-247 GAKDENA
+247 GAKDANA
-254 KMSLR
+254 NMTLR
-259 TNLKNSGG
+259 TNMKNSGG
-267 QSYWFYPLSTTKGKT
+267 QSYWFYPLRTTKGKS
-282 VYPTTES
+282 VYPTTEA
-289 QKITAADFKTTMKQ
+289 QKITAADFNTTMKQ
-303 ADKIVWKVYNED
+303 ANTIVWIVYNED
-315 KTKFCQLSAT
+315 KTKFCQLS
-325 SSTTQFCDL
+325 SETQFCDL
-334 TISALNSATW
+334 TINALKNATW

-349 DATTTKPTDIGFEHT
+349 DAKTSKPTDIGFEQT
-364 VYVVAWAANSND
+364 VYVVAWAANGD
-376 MCPVANFEVF
+376 YMCPVANFEVF

-393 TKDEITADNNIDRTL
+393 MKDELTADGDVDRTL
-408 SYLEDEDRYEKKMD
+408 SYFEDKYEQQMD
-422 ISFDDDNADLTFD
+422 ISFDDDNPDLTLD
-435 APTVNNNVS
+435 APTTPENNMS

-460 NLADYDYFYGT
+460 QLASFDYYYDGST
-471 YMRQSWTGK
+471 PHHSK
-480 RPTYSSPNHG
+480 SPIHG
-490 DYGLYKSAN
+490 DYGLYKSGN
-499 KTGVSTT
+499 LRGISY
-506 DYNKG
+506 DNENG
-511 YQWWAN
+511 YQWWAA
-517 GNPEIYDR
+517 GSPTIYDR
-525 TYERTSGKQYGY
+525 THAKTSGKQYGH
-537 FLYVDASDESR
+537 FLYVDASNESR

-563 QLVFSGAVAEYTSG
+563 QLIFSGAVAEYTASYN
-577 ANAPQ
+577 ATAPQ

-588 GIDKDENGNEIGKK
+588 GINKDENGNVTDQK

-613 TNTKSLQY
+613 TNTKTHEY

-635 SAGAD
+635 SAAAD

-654 GTDGADYCIDDLC
+654 NTKGADYCIDDLC

-676 VLQNK
+676 VLQNR

-694 EEITLKLRG
+694 EYITLKLRG

-708 QAMVNM
+708 QAMVNQ

-727 GKQVDN
+727 GKLVDN
-733 IDYDGDGQPD
+733 IDYDGNGQPD

-762 EAADGKNNVAMFEN
+762 EAAGGKTNVPMFEN

-801 SIAYPSDDNPDVPGK
+801 SIAYPSDDNPDVPGV
-816 WGKSTDVCSTYSG
+816 WGKSTDVCSTYSD
-829 IFQVVEQSIKLTDKN
+829 IFQVVEQNIKLTDKN

-855 DTKTPTVEVIAKIE
+855 NTHTPTVEVIAKIE

-889 LSKPNKENE
+889 LSKPNAENE
-898 LYTTPGLLEALRAY
+898 LYSTSGLLEALHAY

-917 SDNGLNTGFRSIN
+917 EYNGLSTDFRYVN
-930 YTQYTLLKQY
+930 NVQYNLLKKY

-958 FEANEMG
+958 FASDEMG

-977 ATINGQNYDICADPM
+977 ATINGQVYEICAAPM
-992 LVDLRVVTDGPNI
+992 LVDLRVVTDVPNI
-1005 NLGFSDVIYPNDA
+1005 NFGFSDVIYPNDA

-1023 GLPQIKAI
+1023 GLPQIKTI
-1031 ADNNGALN
+1031 AEKKGALN

-1048 TSVKMSD
+1048 TSVNMRDYAK
-1055 AQVYISNTNDPDF
+1055 VFISNTNDPSF
-1068 NSTKQVIGVVT
+1068 NSTKQEIGVVT
-1079 SSTIKNS
+1079 SNTIYRTDN
-1086 DKTVGIRF
+1086 TVGIRF
-1094 NSNAATILKEG
+1094 NPNAATILKEG

-1111 FSYNN
+1111 FSYDNADG
-1116 SSASTAS
+1116 SMAS
-1123 CPGETFVKMCIV
+1123 CPGETFIKMCIV

-1190 ANQKDK
+1190 ANQNDK

-1225 FVAKWSDATAD
+1225 FVAKWSDTAD
-1236 GSDNGNGTFSC
+1236 GSDTGDGTFSC

-1270 YLNYN
+1270 YLTYN

-1290 MSSPLK
+1290 MSSPLQ

-1305 QKDDGQEKSEA
+1305 PKDDGQEKSEA
-1316 FKPITYKEGVNDRS
+1316 FKPMTYDENVNDRS

-1344 EVKDNVTNYS
+1344 EVMDNVTNYS

-1381 KVDELYTKGQA
+1381 KVDEQYTKGQA

-1427 SESQKPVNVTV
+1427 SESRKPVNVTV

-1486 MYRFLKANTAFENS
+1486 MYRFLKANPAFENS
-1500 IWTLDNGVMKTH
+1500 IWTLDNGKVTAYTLA
-1512 SVPVDL
+1512 L
-1518 DYDKKTDV
+1518 DEAYDKKTDV
-1526 IVNPTQAFFVKVK
+1526 LVSPTQAFFVKLK
-1539 EGETAP
+1539 TGETATE
-1545 ANVTFNATMLINK
+1545 ATFNASMLINK
-1558 DVTPGEKALIIRP
+1558 DVTPGEKALVIRP
-1571 TVTLTTVNGERS
+1571 TLTLTTTDGVRN
-1583 SQSEL
+1583 SESKL

-1715 IDCFSPTENTIV
+1715 IECFSPTENTIV
-1727 VATLKGDMKRVMVY
+1727 VATLKGDMKRVVVY

>member
-34 VYAQSFHQTGAS
+34 VYAQSLGFHKEGQS

-61 NYYYYLPTGSTSMTL
+61 HYYYYLPTNSNTMELELPFDGWLKSSTN
-76 DLPIMGWTDNYANE
+76 D
-90 LEPYGWYR
+90 LEPYGWIR
-98 WYDYNTDLNSANL
+98 WYDYTTDLKSDRLTVYSRYYTSLKSLKDDTSKKDIGLIAGTLRNSARDY
-111 TAYDVTSSS
+111 A
-120 WYGGTTHSTQLKTNI
+120 
-135 TDNSGKNIGLVA
+135 
-147 YKLSATYI
+147 
-155 TRKHVGVNYSYSNSD
+155 GVKYNKPTGAD
-170 ATNPNW
+170 AEDWAGET
-176 KGDIVACDVS
+176 IACDVS
-186 RYIDYTISGTKV
+186 RYNDYSIYTNYV
-198 SKEPT
+198 EKEPT
-203 LSVRYIFHIQS
+203 LSIRYIFHIKS

-219 QKLKEALC
+219 KRIKDALC
-227 EGSKSKAADLTFED
+227 DHSRAADLTLED

-247 GAKDENA
+247 GAKDANA
-254 KMSLR
+254 NMTLR
-259 TNLKNSGG
+259 TNMKKSGG
-267 QSYWFYPLSTTKGKT
+267 QSYWFYPLRTTVGKT
-282 VYPTTES
+282 VYPTTEA
-289 QKITAADFKTTMKQ
+289 QKITAADFNTTMKQ
-303 ADKIVWKVYNED
+303 ADKIVWRVYNED
-315 KTKFCQLSAT
+315 KTKFCQLS
-325 SSTTQFCDL
+325 STTQFCDL
-334 TISALNSATW
+334 TINALKNATW

-349 DATTTKPTDIGFEHT
+349 DAKTSKPTDIGFEQT
-364 VYVVAWAANSND
+364 VYVVAWAANGD
-376 MCPVANFEVF
+376 YMCPVANFEVF

-393 TKDEITADNNIDRTL
+393 MKDELTADGDVDRTI
-408 SYLEDEDRYEKKMD
+408 SYFEDKYEQQMD
-422 ISFDDDNADLTFD
+422 ISFDDDNPDLTLD
-435 APTVNNNVS
+435 APTTPLNNMS

-460 NLADYDYFYGT
+460 ELARYDYYYDGST
-471 YMRQSWTGK
+471 PHHSK
-480 RPTYSSPNHG
+480 SPIHG
-490 DYGLYKSAN
+490 DYGLYKSGN
-499 KTGVSTT
+499 LRGISY
-506 DYNKG
+506 DNENG
-511 YQWWAN
+511 YQWWAA
-517 GNPEIYDR
+517 GSPTIYDR
-525 TYERTSGKQYGY
+525 THAKTSGKQYGH
-537 FLYVDASDESR
+537 FLYVDASNESR

-563 QLVFSGAVAEYTSG
+563 QLIFSGAVAEYTASYN
-577 ANAPQ
+577 ATAPQ

-588 GIDKDENGNEIGKK
+588 GINKDENGNVTDQK

-613 TNTKSLQY
+613 TNTKSHEY

-635 SAGAD
+635 SAAAD

-654 GTDGADYCIDDLC
+654 NTKGADYCIDDLC

-676 VLQNK
+676 VLQNR

-708 QAMVNM
+708 QAMVNQ

-727 GKQVDN
+727 GKRVEN
-733 IDYDGDGQPD
+733 IDYNGDGHPD
-743 EYGTAR
+743 EYGIAL
-749 IPASYNAA
+749 IPASYNAGL
-757 YVLPP
+757 VLPP
-762 EAADGKNNVAMFEN
+762 EAADGKTVPMFEN

-801 SIAYPSDDNPDVPGK
+801 SIAYPSEDNPNVPGD

-829 IFQVVEQSIKLTDKN
+829 LFQVVEQNIKLTDKN

-855 DTKTPTVEVIAKIE
+855 NTHTPTVEMIAKIE

-889 LSKPNKENE
+889 LSKPNAENE
-898 LYTTPGLLEALRAY
+898 LYSTPGLLEALHDY
-912 RAKYP
+912 RANYP
-917 SDNGLNTGFRSIN
+917 EYNGLSTDFRN
-930 YTQYTLLKQY
+930 DNRTQYDLLKKY

-951 NSMGNRT
+951 NSMGNRK
-958 FEANEMG
+958 FEAKEMG

-977 ATINGQNYDICADPM
+977 ATINGQVYDICAAPM

-1005 NLGFSDVIYPNDA
+1005 NFGFSDVIYPNDA

-1023 GLPQIKAI
+1023 GLPQIKTI
-1031 ADNNGALN
+1031 AEKKGALN

-1048 TSVKMSD
+1048 ASVNMRDYAK
-1055 AQVYISNTNDPDF
+1055 VFISNTNDPSF
-1068 NSTKQVIGVVT
+1068 NSTKQEIGVVT
-1079 SSTIKNS
+1079 SNTIYRTDN
-1086 DKTVGIRF
+1086 TVGIRF
-1094 NSNAATILKEG
+1094 NPNAATILKEG

-1111 FSYNN
+1111 FSYDNADG
-1116 SSASTAS
+1116 SMAS
-1123 CPGETFVKMCIV
+1123 CPGETFIKMCIV

-1169 SYTDY
+1169 SYADY

-1190 ANQKDK
+1190 ANQNDK

-1225 FVAKWSDATAD
+1225 FVAKWSSTAD
-1236 GSDNGNGTFSC
+1236 GSDAGNGTFSC

-1270 YLNYN
+1270 YLTYN

-1290 MSSPLK
+1290 MSSPLQ

-1305 QKDDGQEKSEA
+1305 PKNNGQEQSEA
-1316 FKPITYKEGVNDRS
+1316 FKPMTYDENVNDRS
-1330 AYPVYQRSWDGNAQ
+1330 AYPVYQRSWDGDAK
-1344 EVKDNVTNYS
+1344 EIVDNVTNYS

-1381 KVDELYTKGQA
+1381 KVDEQYTKGQA

-1427 SESQKPVNVTV
+1427 SESQKQVNVTV

-1446 MLQGDVA
+1446 MLLGDVA

-1463 LKENLHRDNRY
+1463 LKENLHSDNRY

-1500 IWTLDNGVMKTH
+1500 IWTLDNGKVTAYTLA
-1512 SVPVDL
+1512 L
-1518 DYDKKTDV
+1518 DEAYDKKTDV
-1526 IVNPTQAFFVKVK
+1526 LVSPTQAFFVKLK
-1539 EGETAP
+1539 TGETATE
-1545 ANVTFNATMLINK
+1545 ATFNASMLINK

-1571 TVTLTTVNGERS
+1571 TLTLTTTDGVRN
-1583 SQSEL
+1583 SESKL
-1588 IVNDEASRDYVEGED
+1588 IVNDEACRDYVEGED

-1639 VGVVAPKSKDI
+1639 VGVVAPKSKEV
-1650 DVNISLNSKMLIK
+1650 DVNVSLNSKMLRK
-1663 MNNEGSQLFLF
+1663 MDNEGSQLFLF

-1701 ITNQSSLNTTDINT
+1701 VTNQSSLNTTDINT

-1727 VATLKGDMKRVMVY
+1727 VATLKGDMKRVMIY

>member
-7 NINRPAPSRR
+7 NINRPAPSKR
-17 LLLQLLTMMALT
+17 LLLQLLAMMALT

-34 VYAQSFHQTGAS
+34 VYAQSLGFHKEGQS

-61 NYYYYLPTGSTSMTL
+61 HYYYYLPTNSNTMELELPFDGWKKSSTN
-76 DLPIMGWTDNYANE
+76 D
-90 LEPYGWYR
+90 LEPYGWIR
-98 WYDYNTDLNSANL
+98 WYDYNTDLKSDKLTVYSSSTSLNSLKDYTSQKDIGLIAGTLRNSARDY
-111 TAYDVTSSS
+111 A
-120 WYGGTTHSTQLKTNI
+120 
-135 TDNSGKNIGLVA
+135 
-147 YKLSATYI
+147 
-155 TRKHVGVNYSYSNSD
+155 GVKYNKPTGAD
-170 ATNPNW
+170 AEDWAGET
-176 KGDIVACDVS
+176 IACDVS
-186 RYIDYTISGTKV
+186 RYNDYSFQRVNIGTKYNPKYTNRV
-198 SKEPT
+198 EKEPT
-203 LSVRYIFHIQS
+203 LSIRYIFHIKS

-219 QKLKEALC
+219 KRIKDALC
-227 EGSKSKAADLTFED
+227 DHSRAADLTLED

-247 GAKDENA
+247 GAKDANA
-254 KMSLR
+254 TMSLR

-267 QSYWFYPLSTTKGKT
+267 QTYWFYPLNTAQPKS

-289 QKITAADFKTTMKQ
+289 QKITASDFGSNMLK
-303 ADKIVWKVYNED
+303 AEYVSWIAYNED
-315 KTKFCQLSAT
+315 KTKYKVLGTT
-325 SSTTQFCDL
+325 STQFFDL
-334 TISALNSATW
+334 SISKLKGSGWLNVKDDKSTG
-344 YNVSN
+344 V
-349 DATTTKPTDIGFEHT
+349 PEDIGFGHT
-364 VYVVAWAANSND
+364 VYVVAWAVNGTTD
-376 MCPVANFEVF
+376 MCPVANYEVF
-386 IHKGYPK
+386 IHEGYPK
-393 TKDEITADNNIDRTL
+393 TKDEITADNNTDRTL

-422 ISFDDDNADLTFD
+422 ISFDDDNPDLTLD
-435 APTVNNNVS
+435 APTTPLNNMS

-460 NLADYDYFYGT
+460 ELARYDYYYDGST
-471 YMRQSWTGK
+471 PHHSK
-480 RPTYSSPNHG
+480 SPIHG
-490 DYGLYKSAN
+490 DYGLYKSGN
-499 KTGVSTT
+499 LRGISY
-506 DYNKG
+506 DNENG
-511 YQWWAN
+511 YQWWAA
-517 GNPEIYDR
+517 GSPTIYDR
-525 TYERTSGKQYGY
+525 THAKTSGKQYGH
-537 FLYVDASDESR
+537 FLYVDASNESR

-563 QLVFSGAVAEYTSG
+563 QLIFSGAVAEYTASYN
-577 ANAPQ
+577 ATAPQ

-588 GIDKDENGNEIGKK
+588 GINKDENGNVTDQK

-613 TNTKSLQY
+613 TNTKTHEY

-635 SAGAD
+635 SAAAD

-654 GTDGADYCIDDLC
+654 NTKGADYCIDDLC

-694 EEITLKLRG
+694 DDITLKLRG

-708 QAMVNM
+708 QAMVNQ

-727 GKQVDN
+727 GKPVEN
-733 IDYDGDGQPD
+733 IDYDGDKQPD
-743 EYGTAR
+743 DYGIAS
-749 IPASYNAA
+749 IPASYNAGL
-757 YVLPP
+757 VLPS
-762 EAADGKNNVAMFEN
+762 AAAGGKTNVPMFEN

-829 IFQVVEQSIKLTDKN
+829 IFQVVEQNIKLTDKN
-844 SNVLTALRVNC
+844 SNVLTALRVDCNS
-855 DTKTPTVEVIAKIE
+855 KTPTVEVIAKIE

-889 LSKPNKENE
+889 LSKPNAENE
-898 LYTTPGLLEALRAY
+898 LYSTSGLLEALHDY

-917 SDNGLNTGFRSIN
+917 EYNGLSTYFRN
-930 YTQYTLLKQY
+930 DNRTQYDLLKKY

-951 NSMGNRT
+951 NSMGNRQ
-958 FEANEMG
+958 FASDEMG

-977 ATINGQNYDICADPM
+977 ATINGQVYEICAAPM

-1005 NLGFSDVIYPNDA
+1005 NFGFPNVIYPNDA

-1031 ADNNGALN
+1031 AEKNGALN

-1048 TSVKMSD
+1048 TSVEMRDYAK
-1055 AQVYISNTNDPDF
+1055 VFISNTNDPSF

-1079 SSTIKNS
+1079 SSTIYETDN
-1086 DKTVGIRF
+1086 TVGIRF
-1094 NSNAATILKEG
+1094 NSNAAKILKEG

-1111 FSYNN
+1111 FSYDNADG
-1116 SSASTAS
+1116 SMAS
-1123 CPGETFVKMCIV
+1123 CPGETFIKMCIV

-1190 ANQKDK
+1190 ANQNDK

-1225 FVAKWSDATAD
+1225 FVAKWSDTAD

-1270 YLNYN
+1270 YLTYN

-1290 MSSPLK
+1290 MSSPLQ

-1305 QKDDGQEKSEA
+1305 PKNNGQEQSEA
-1316 FKPITYKEGVNDRS
+1316 FKPMTYDENVNDRS

-1344 EVKDNVTNYS
+1344 EVMDNVINYS

-1381 KVDELYTKGQA
+1381 KVDEQYTKGQA

-1463 LKENLHRDNRY
+1463 LEENLHRDNRY

-1545 ANVTFNATMLINK
+1545 AKVTFNATMLINK

-1571 TVTLTTVNGERS
+1571 TVTLTTVKGERS

-1727 VATLKGDMKRVMVY
+1727 VATLKGDMKRVVVY

>member
-34 VYAQSFHQTGAS
+34 VYAQNLGFHKKGQS

-61 NYYYYLPTGSTSMTL
+61 HYYYYLPTNSNTMEL
-76 DLPIMGWTDNYANE
+76 ELPFDGWGDSKTND
-90 LEPYGWYR
+90 LEPYGWIR
-98 WYDYNTDLNSANL
+98 WYDYTTDLKSDRLTVYNSSSTSLYNSKDNTSNKDIGLIAGTLRNSARDYAGVKYN
-111 TAYDVTSSS
+111 
-120 WYGGTTHSTQLKTNI
+120 KP
-135 TDNSGKNIGLVA
+135 
-147 YKLSATYI
+147 
-155 TRKHVGVNYSYSNSD
+155 TRAD
-170 ATNPNW
+170 AEDWAGET
-176 KGDIVACDVS
+176 IACDVS
-186 RYIDYTISGTKV
+186 RYNDYNLTKRGYYPKYTYYV
-198 SKEPT
+198 EKEPT
-203 LSVRYIFHIQS
+203 LSIRYIFHIKS

-219 QKLKEALC
+219 KRIKDALC
-227 EGSKSKAADLTFED
+227 DHSRAADLTLED

-247 GAKDENA
+247 GAKDANA
-254 KMSLR
+254 KITLR
-259 TNLKNSGG
+259 TNMKNSGG
-267 QSYWFYPLSTTKGKT
+267 QSYWYYPLNNANNSSMS
-282 VYPTTES
+282 VYPTKDS
-289 QKITAADFKTTMKQ
+289 QKIKSTDFGSTLTQ
-303 ADKIVWKVYNED
+303 ATNIRWIAYNED
-315 KTKFCQLSAT
+315 RTKYCVLATKGSQFYNLSIN
-325 SSTTQFCDL
+325 DL
-334 TISALNSATW
+334 TNNTLGWRTVGTGASTST
-344 YNVSN
+344 
-349 DATTTKPTDIGFEHT
+349 PTDIGFEHT
-364 VYVVAWAANSND
+364 VYIVAYAYNSSSS

-393 TKDEITADNNIDRTL
+393 MKDELTADGDVDRTL

-422 ISFDDDNADLTFD
+422 ISFDDDNPDLTLD
-435 APTVNNNVS
+435 APTTPENNMS

-460 NLADYDYFYGT
+460 QLASYDYYYDGST
-471 YMRQSWTGK
+471 PHHSK
-480 RPTYSSPNHG
+480 SPIHG
-490 DYGLYKSAN
+490 DYGLYKSGN
-499 KTGVSTT
+499 LRGISY
-506 DYNKG
+506 DNENG
-511 YQWWAN
+511 YQWWAA
-517 GNPEIYDR
+517 GSPTIYDR
-525 TYERTSGKQYGY
+525 THAKTSGKQYGH
-537 FLYVDASDESR
+537 FLYVDASNESR

-563 QLVFSGAVAEYTSG
+563 QLIFSGAVAEYTASYN
-577 ANAPQ
+577 ATAPQ

-588 GIDKDENGNEIGKK
+588 GINKDENGNVTDQK

-613 TNTKSLQY
+613 TNTKSHEY

-635 SAGAD
+635 SAAAD
-640 NYTDFRIVLDNMCQ
+640 NYTDFRIVFDNMCQ
-654 GTDGADYCIDDLC
+654 NTKGADYCIDDLC

-694 EEITLKLRG
+694 DDITLKLRG

-708 QAMVNM
+708 QAMVNQ

-733 IDYDGDGQPD
+733 IDYDGDGHPD

-757 YVLPP
+757 YVLPS
-762 EAADGKNNVAMFEN
+762 AAAGGKTNVAMFEN

-801 SIAYPSDDNPDVPGK
+801 SIAYPSEDNPNVPGK
-816 WGKSTDVCSTYSG
+816 WGESTDVCSTYSG
-829 IFQVVEQSIKLTDKN
+829 IFQVVEQNIKLTDKN

-855 DTKTPTVEVIAKIE
+855 NTHIPTVEMIAKIE

-889 LSKPNKENE
+889 LSKPNAENE
-898 LYTTPGLLEALRAY
+898 LYSTSGLLEALHAY

-917 SDNGLNTGFRSIN
+917 EYNGLSTDFRYVN
-930 YTQYTLLKQY
+930 NVQYNLLKKY

-951 NSMGNRT
+951 NSMGTRK
-958 FEANEMG
+958 FEAKEMG

-977 ATINGQNYDICADPM
+977 ATINGQVYEICAAPM

-1005 NLGFSDVIYPNDA
+1005 NFGFPNVIYPNDA

-1023 GLPQIKAI
+1023 GLPQIQAI
-1031 ADNNGALN
+1031 AEKNGALN

-1048 TSVKMSD
+1048 TSVEMIDK
-1055 AQVYISNTNDPDF
+1055 AQVSISNTNDPDF
-1068 NSTKQVIGVVT
+1068 NSPEQMIGVVT
-1079 SSTIKNS
+1079 ANTIKNS
-1086 DKTVGIRF
+1086 DNTVGIRF

-1105 YWYEIN
+1105 YWYEIHFRYAN
-1111 FSYNN
+1111 ADGSM
-1116 SSASTAS
+1116 AS
-1123 CPGETFVKMCIV
+1123 CPGETFIKMCIV

-1169 SYTDY
+1169 SYADY

-1190 ANQKDK
+1190 ANQNDK

-1225 FVAKWSDATAD
+1225 FVAKWSDTKD

-1270 YLNYN
+1270 YLTYN

-1290 MSSPLK
+1290 MSSPLQ

-1305 QKDDGQEKSEA
+1305 PKNNGQEMSEA
-1316 FKPITYKEGVNDRS
+1316 FKPMTYDENVNDRS

-1381 KVDELYTKGQA
+1381 KVDEQYTKGQA

-1402 AGAQGANATAVIRL
+1402 AGAQDANAKAVIRL

-1453 GDKTMAMTQP
+1453 GDKTMAMIQP

-1545 ANVTFNATMLINK
+1545 ANVTFNAMMLINK

-1588 IVNDEASRDYVEGED
+1588 IVNDEASREYVEGED

>member
-7 NINRPAPSRR
+7 NINRLAPSRR
-17 LLLQLLTMMALT
+17 LLLQLLAMMALT

-34 VYAQSFHQTGAS
+34 VYAQSLGFHKEGQS

-61 NYYYYLPTGSTSMTL
+61 HYNYYMLANSNTMELELPFDGWEKSSTN
-76 DLPIMGWTDNYANE
+76 D
-90 LEPYGWYR
+90 LEPYGWIR
-98 WYDYNTDLNSANL
+98 WYDYNTDLKSDKLTVYSRYNTSLKSLKDYNSKKDIGLIAGTLKNSARDY
-111 TAYDVTSSS
+111 A
-120 WYGGTTHSTQLKTNI
+120 
-135 TDNSGKNIGLVA
+135 
-147 YKLSATYI
+147 
-155 TRKHVGVNYSYSNSD
+155 GVKYNKPTGAD
-170 ATNPNW
+170 AEDWAGET
-176 KGDIVACDVS
+176 IACDVS
-186 RYIDYTISGTKV
+186 RYNDYSIYTNYV
-198 SKEPT
+198 EKEPT
-203 LSVRYIFHIQS
+203 LSIRYIFHIKS

-219 QKLKEALC
+219 KRIKDALC
-227 EGSKSKAADLTFED
+227 DHSRAADLTLED

-247 GAKDENA
+247 GAKDERAN
-254 KMSLR
+254 MTLR
-259 TNLKNSGG
+259 TNMKNSGG
-267 QSYWFYPLSTTKGKT
+267 QSYWFYPLRTTVGKT

-289 QKITAADFKTTMKQ
+289 QKITAADFNTTMKQ
-303 ADKIVWKVYNED
+303 ADKIVWAVYNED
-315 KTKFCQLSAT
+315 KTKYCQLS
-325 SSTTQFCDL
+325 SKTQFCDL
-334 TISALNSATW
+334 TINALKNATW

-364 VYVVAWAANSND
+364 VYVVAWAVNGTTD

-393 TKDEITADNNIDRTL
+393 TKDELTADGDVDRTI
-408 SYLEDEDRYEKKMD
+408 SYFEEKKYEQQMD
-422 ISFDDDNADLTFD
+422 ISFDDDNPDLTLD
-435 APTVNNNVS
+435 APTTPLNNMS

-460 NLADYDYFYGT
+460 ELESFDYYYDRST
-471 YMRQSWTGK
+471 PHHSK
-480 RPTYSSPNHG
+480 SPIHG
-490 DYGLYKSAN
+490 DYGLYKSGN
-499 KTGVSTT
+499 LRGISY
-506 DYNKG
+506 DNENG
-511 YQWWAN
+511 YQWWAA
-517 GNPEIYDR
+517 GSPTIYDR
-525 TYERTSGKQYGY
+525 THAKTSGKQYGH
-537 FLYVDASDESR
+537 FLYVDASNESR

-563 QLVFSGAVAEYTSG
+563 QLIFSGAVAEYTASYN
-577 ANAPQ
+577 ATAPQ

-588 GIDKDENGNEIGKK
+588 GINKDENGNVTDQK

-613 TNTKSLQY
+613 TNTKTHEY

-635 SAGAD
+635 SAAAD

-654 GTDGADYCIDDLC
+654 NTKGADYCIDDLC
-667 LYTQTSKLD
+667 LYTQTTKLD
-676 VLQNK
+676 VLQNR

-694 EEITLKLRG
+694 EYITLKLRG

-708 QAMVNM
+708 QAMVNQ

-727 GKQVDN
+727 GKPVDN
-733 IDYDGDGQPD
+733 IDYDGDGHPD
-743 EYGTAR
+743 DYGIAR
-749 IPASYNAA
+749 IPESYNAG
-757 YVLPP
+757 YVLPS
-762 EAADGKNNVAMFEN
+762 AAAGGKTNVPMFEN

-816 WGKSTDVCSTYSG
+816 WGKSTDVCSTYSD
-829 IFQVVEQSIKLTDKN
+829 IFQVVEQNIKLTDKN
-844 SNVLTALRVNC
+844 SNVLTALRVDCNSQ
-855 DTKTPTVEVIAKIE
+855 TPTVEVIAKIE

-889 LSKPNKENE
+889 LSKPNAENE
-898 LYTTPGLLEALRAY
+898 LYSTTGLLEALHAY

-917 SDNGLNTGFRSIN
+917 EYNGLSTDFRYVN
-930 YTQYTLLKQY
+930 YAQYDLLKKY

-958 FEANEMG
+958 FASDEMG

-977 ATINGQNYDICADPM
+977 ATINGQVYEICAAPM

-1005 NLGFSDVIYPNDA
+1005 NFGFPNVIYPNDA

-1031 ADNNGALN
+1031 AEKNGALN

-1048 TSVKMSD
+1048 KSVKMRYD
-1055 AQVYISNTNDPDF
+1055 AQVSISNTNDPDF
-1068 NSTKQVIGVVT
+1068 NSTKQAIGVVT
-1079 SSTIKNS
+1079 SSTIYET

-1094 NSNAATILKEG
+1094 NPNAATILKEG

-1111 FSYNN
+1111 FSYDNADG
-1116 SSASTAS
+1116 SMAS
-1123 CPGETFVKMCIV
+1123 CPGETFIKMCIV

-1169 SYTDY
+1169 SYADY

-1225 FVAKWSDATAD
+1225 FVAKWSDTAD

-1270 YLNYN
+1270 YLTYN

-1290 MSSPLK
+1290 MSSPLQ

-1305 QKDDGQEKSEA
+1305 PKNNGQEMSEA
-1316 FKPITYKEGVNDRS
+1316 FQPITYKEGVNDRS
-1330 AYPVYQRSWDGNAQ
+1330 AYPVYQRSWDGDTK
-1344 EVKDNVTNYS
+1344 EIVDNTKFYQ
-1354 ANHDGTVDVTTDN
+1354 AHEDGTVEETTNDFF
-1367 ELSINSG
+1367 LTSG

-1381 KVDELYTKGQA
+1381 KVDEQYTKGQA

-1427 SESQKPVNVTV
+1427 SESQNPVNVTV

-1463 LKENLHRDNRY
+1463 LKENLHSENRY

-1486 MYRFLKANTAFENS
+1486 MYRFLKANPAFENS
-1500 IWTLDNGVMKTH
+1500 IWTLDNGKVTAYTLA
-1512 SVPVDL
+1512 L
-1518 DYDKKTDV
+1518 DEAYDKKTDV
-1526 IVNPTQAFFVKVK
+1526 LVSPTQAFFVKLK
-1539 EGETAP
+1539 TGESATEA
-1545 ANVTFNATMLINK
+1545 TFNASMLINK
-1558 DVTPGEKALIIRP
+1558 DVTPGEKALVIRP
-1571 TVTLTTVNGERS
+1571 TLTLTTTDGVRN
-1583 SQSEL
+1583 SESKL

-1686 GMTVKMMANDHGRYY
+1686 GMTVKMMTNDHGRYY

-1715 IDCFSPTENTIV
+1715 IECFSPTENTIV
-1727 VATLKGDMKRVMVY
+1727 VATLKGDMKRVVVY
-1741 DISGALVTSNHSVN
+1741 DVAGSLVTSNHSVN

>member
-7 NINRPAPSRR
+7 NINRLAPSRR
-17 LLLQLLTMMALT
+17 LLLQLLAMMALT

-34 VYAQSFHQTGAS
+34 VYAQSLGFHKEGQS
-46 GLPLDSRGMQQTAEW
+46 RLPLDSRGMQQTAEW
-61 NYYYYLPTGSTSMTL
+61 HYYYYLPTNSNTMELELPFDGWLKSSTN
-76 DLPIMGWTDNYANE
+76 D
-90 LEPYGWYR
+90 LEPYGWIR
-98 WYDYNTDLNSANL
+98 WYDYTTDLKSDRLTVYSRYYTSLNSLKDKTSKKDIGLIAGTLRNSARDY
-111 TAYDVTSSS
+111 A
-120 WYGGTTHSTQLKTNI
+120 
-135 TDNSGKNIGLVA
+135 
-147 YKLSATYI
+147 
-155 TRKHVGVNYSYSNSD
+155 GVKYNKPTGAD
-170 ATNPNW
+170 AEDWAGET
-176 KGDIVACDVS
+176 IACDVS
-186 RYIDYTISGTKV
+186 RYNDYSISTNYV
-198 SKEPT
+198 EYEPT
-203 LSVRYIFHIQS
+203 LSIRYIFHIKS

-219 QKLKEALC
+219 KRIKDALC
-227 EGSKSKAADLTFED
+227 DHSRAADLTLED

-247 GAKDENA
+247 GAKDERAN
-254 KMSLR
+254 MTLR
-259 TNLKNSGG
+259 TNMKNSGG
-267 QSYWFYPLSTTKGKT
+267 QRYWFYPLRTTKGKT

-289 QKITAADFKTTMKQ
+289 QKITAADFNTTMKQ
-303 ADKIVWKVYNED
+303 ANEIVWRVYNED
-315 KTKFCQLSAT
+315 KTKYCQL

-334 TISALNSATW
+334 TINALKNATW
-344 YNVSN
+344 RNVSN
-349 DATTTKPTDIGFEHT
+349 GATTSKPTDIGFEQT
-364 VYVVAWAANSND
+364 VYVVAWAANGD
-376 MCPVANFEVF
+376 YMCPVANFEVF

-393 TKDEITADNNIDRTL
+393 TKDELTADGDVDRTL
-408 SYLEDEDRYEKKMD
+408 SYFEGKYEQQTV
-422 ISFDDDNADLTFD
+422 ISFDDDNPDLTLD
-435 APTVNNNVS
+435 APTTPLNNMS

-460 NLADYDYFYGT
+460 ELESYDYYYDGST
-471 YMRQSWTGK
+471 PHHSK
-480 RPTYSSPNHG
+480 SPIHG
-490 DYGLYKSAN
+490 DYGLYKSGN
-499 KTGVSTT
+499 LRGISY
-506 DYNKG
+506 DNENG
-511 YQWWAN
+511 YQWWAA
-517 GNPEIYDR
+517 GSPTIYDR
-525 TYERTSGKQYGY
+525 THAKTSGKQYGH
-537 FLYVDASDESR
+537 FLYVDASNESR

-563 QLVFSGAVAEYTSG
+563 QLIFSGAVAEYTASYN
-577 ANAPQ
+577 ATAPQ

-588 GIDKDENGNEIGKK
+588 GINKDENGNVTDQK

-613 TNTKSLQY
+613 TNTKSHEY

-635 SAGAD
+635 SAAAD

-654 GTDGADYCIDDLC
+654 NTRGADYCIDDLC

-676 VLQNK
+676 VLQNR

-708 QAMVNM
+708 QAMVNQ

-727 GKQVDN
+727 GKRVEN
-733 IDYDGDGQPD
+733 IDYDGDGHPD

-801 SIAYPSDDNPDVPGK
+801 SIAYPSDDNPNVPGD

-829 IFQVVEQSIKLTDKN
+829 LFQVVEQNIKLTDKN

-855 DTKTPTVEVIAKIE
+855 NTNTPTVEVIAKIE
-869 TADPVNGGKVTIDN
+869 TADPVNGGKVTIDK

-889 LSKPNKENE
+889 LSKPNAENE
-898 LYTTPGLLEALRAY
+898 LYSTTGLLEALHAY

-917 SDNGLNTGFRSIN
+917 EYNGLSTDFRN
-930 YTQYTLLKQY
+930 DNRTQYDLLKQY

-951 NSMGNRT
+951 NSMGNRQ
-958 FEANEMG
+958 FASDEMG

-977 ATINGQNYDICADPM
+977 ATINGQVYDICAAPM

-1005 NLGFSDVIYPNDA
+1005 NFGFPNVIYPNDA

-1031 ADNNGALN
+1031 AEKNGALN

-1048 TSVKMSD
+1048 KSVKMRYNAKVS
-1055 AQVYISNTNDPDF
+1055 ISNTNDPDF
-1068 NSTKQVIGVVT
+1068 NSTKQAIGEVT
-1079 SSTIKNS
+1079 SSIINRTDN
-1086 DKTVGIRF
+1086 TVGIRF
-1094 NSNAATILKEG
+1094 NGNADKILKEG

-1111 FSYNN
+1111 FSYDN
-1116 SSASTAS
+1116 ADGSTAS
-1123 CPGETFVKMCIV
+1123 CPGETFIKMCIV

-1225 FVAKWSDATAD
+1225 FVAKWSNTTDD
-1236 GSDNGNGTFSC
+1236 GSDNGDGTFSC

-1270 YLNYN
+1270 YLTYN

-1290 MSSPLK
+1290 MSSPLQ

-1305 QKDDGQEKSEA
+1305 PKNNGQEQSEA
-1316 FKPITYKEGVNDRS
+1316 FQPITYKEGVNDRS
-1330 AYPVYQRSWDGNAQ
+1330 AYPVYQRSWDGDAK
-1344 EVKDNVTNYS
+1344 EIVDNTKFYQ
-1354 ANHDGTVDVTTDN
+1354 AHEDGTVEETTNDFF
-1367 ELSINSG
+1367 LTSG

-1381 KVDELYTKGQA
+1381 KVDEQYTKGQA

-1402 AGAQGANATAVIRL
+1402 VGAQGANATAVIRL

-1427 SESQKPVNVTV
+1427 SESNKPVNVTV

-1446 MLQGDVA
+1446 MLLGDVA

-1486 MYRFLKANTAFENS
+1486 MYRFLKANPAFENS
-1500 IWTLDNGVMKTH
+1500 IWTLDNGKVTAYTLA
-1512 SVPVDL
+1512 L
-1518 DYDKKTDV
+1518 DEAYDKKTDV
-1526 IVNPTQAFFVKVK
+1526 LVSPTQAFFVKLK
-1539 EGETAP
+1539 TGESATEA
-1545 ANVTFNATMLINK
+1545 TFNASMLINK
-1558 DVTPGEKALIIRP
+1558 EVTPGEKALVIRP
-1571 TVTLTTVNGERS
+1571 TLTLTTTDGVRN
-1583 SQSEL
+1583 SESKL
-1588 IVNDEASRDYVEGED
+1588 IVNDEASRDYVDGED

-1715 IDCFSPTENTIV
+1715 IECFSPTENTIV
-1727 VATLKGDMKRVMVY
+1727 VATLKGDMKRVVVY
-1741 DISGALVTSNHSVN
+1741 DVAGSLVTSNHSVN

>member
-7 NINRPAPSRR
+7 NINRPVPSRR
-17 LLLQLLTMMALT
+17 LLLQLLAMMALT

-34 VYAQSFHQTGAS
+34 VYAQSFHQKGAS

-61 NYYYYLPTGSTSMTL
+61 HYYYYLPTGSTSMAL
-76 DLPIMGWTDNYANE
+76 DLPIMGWTDNVNGSNE

-98 WYDYNTDLNSANL
+98 WYDYNTDLKSENL
-111 TAYDVTSSS
+111 TAYDVTGSY
-120 WYGGTTHSTQLKTNI
+120 WGTTTHSTQLKTGI

-147 YKLSATYI
+147 YKLSANNAA
-155 TRKHVGVNYSYSNSD
+155 RKHVGVNYVYSNSA

-186 RYIDYTISGTKV
+186 RYIDYSISGTKV

-214 AAYLA
+214 AAYMA
-219 QKLKEALC
+219 QKIKDALC
-227 EGSKSKAADLTFED
+227 EGSSSKAADLTLED

-247 GAKDENA
+247 GAKDESA
-254 KMSLR
+254 KMTLR
-259 TNLKNSGG
+259 TNFKNSGG
-267 QSYWFYPLSTTKGKT
+267 QSYWFYPLKNTVGKS
-282 VYPTTES
+282 VYPTIES
-289 QKITAADFKTTMKQ
+289 QKIKAADFNTTMKK
-303 ADKIVWKVYNED
+303 ATKIVWTVYNED
-315 KTKFCQLSAT
+315 KTKYCQLTAS
-325 SSTTQFCDL
+325 TQFCDL

-344 YNVSN
+344 RNVSN

-364 VYVVAWAANSND
+364 IYVVAWAADGND

-386 IHKGYPK
+386 IHKGHPK
-393 TKDEITADNNIDRTL
+393 TKDEITADNNVDRTL

-460 NLADYDYFYGT
+460 SLKDYDYFNGT
-471 YMRQSWTGK
+471 YMRKQWTGK
-480 RPTYSSPNHG
+480 RPTYRSPNHG

-499 KTGVSTT
+499 LSGVSTT
-506 DYNKG
+506 DYTKG
-511 YQWWAN
+511 YQWWPDN
-517 GNPEIYDR
+517 RTTPFYDR
-525 TYERTSGKQYGY
+525 TYARTNGKQYGY

-548 QIASADFKANLCTGS
+548 QIASADFQANLCTGS
-563 QLVFSGAVAEYTSG
+563 QLVFSGAVAEHTSG
-577 ANAPQ
+577 ATAPQ

-588 GIDKDENGNEIGKK
+588 GINKDADGNVTDQK
-602 LIQSFSSGDFK
+602 LIQSFTSGDFK
-613 TNTKSLQY
+613 TNTKDLQY

-640 NYTDFRIVLDNMCQ
+640 NYTDFRLVLDNMCQ
-654 GTDGADYCIDDLC
+654 STDGADYCIDDLC
-667 LYTQTSKLD
+667 LYTQTTKLD

-694 EEITLKLRG
+694 SEITLKLRG

-708 QAMVNM
+708 QAMVNQQ
-714 KESKLFYRICDAT
+714 ESKLFYRICDAT
-727 GKQVDN
+727 GKPVDN

-743 EYGTAR
+743 AYGKAR

-762 EAADGKNNVAMFEN
+762 AAADGKNNVAMFEN

-801 SIAYPSDDNPDVPGK
+801 SIAYPSDDNPEVPGE

-829 IFQVVEQSIKLTDKN
+829 IFQVVEQNIKLTDKN
-844 SNVLTALRVNC
+844 SNVLTALRVDCN
-855 DTKTPTVEVIAKIE
+855 TNTPTVEMIAKIE

-889 LSKPNKENE
+889 LSKPNQENE
-898 LYTTPGLLEALRAY
+898 LYSTPGLLEAIQAY
-912 RAKYP
+912 RTKYP
-917 SDNGLNTGFRSIN
+917 SYNGLSTGFSSVN
-930 YTQYTLLKQY
+930 NTQYNLLKRY

-951 NSMGNRT
+951 NSMGNRN
-958 FEANEMG
+958 FAANEMG

-977 ATINGQNYDICADPM
+977 ATINGQEYEICADPM

-1031 ADNNGALN
+1031 AAKNGALN

-1048 TSVKMSD
+1048 TSVRMRD
-1055 AQVYISNTNDPDF
+1055 NAQVFISNTNDPSF

-1079 SSTIKNS
+1079 ANTVSSTA
-1086 DKTVGIRF
+1086 KTVGIRF
-1094 NSNAATILKEG
+1094 NSNAATTLKEG

-1111 FSYNN
+1111 FSYDNA
-1116 SSASTAS
+1116 SASTAS
-1123 CPGETFVKMCIV
+1123 CPGETFIKMCIV

-1169 SYTDY
+1169 SYADY

-1211 GIASSTK
+1211 GIASSKK
-1218 MKSFAYD
+1218 MQSFAYD
-1225 FVAKWSDATAD
+1225 FVAKWSNTAD

-1270 YLNYN
+1270 YLTYN

-1290 MSSPLK
+1290 MSSPLQ

-1305 QKDDGQEKSEA
+1305 PKDNGQEQSEA
-1316 FKPITYKEGVNDRS
+1316 FKPITYQEGVNDRN
-1330 AYPVYQRSWDGNAQ
+1330 AYPVYQRSWDGDAK
-1344 EVKDNVTNYS
+1344 EMVDNTTFYQ
-1354 ANHDGTVDVTTDN
+1354 ANEDGTVTETTDN
-1367 ELSINSG
+1367 DFFLTSG

-1381 KVDELYTKGQA
+1381 KVDEQYTKGQA

-1402 AGAQGANATAVIRL
+1402 AGAQDANAKAVVRL

-1427 SESQKPVNVTV
+1427 NESNKPVNVTV
-1438 NRDANSYR
+1438 TRDANSYR
-1446 MLQGDVA
+1446 MLLGDVA
-1453 GDKTMAMTQP
+1453 GDKTMTMTQP

-1500 IWTLDNGVMKTH
+1500 IWTLDNGKVTAYTLA
-1512 SVPVDL
+1512 L
-1518 DYDKKTDV
+1518 DEAYDKKTDV
-1526 IVNPTQAFFVKVK
+1526 LVSPTQAFFVKLK
-1539 EGETAP
+1539 AGASATEA
-1545 ANVTFNATMLINK
+1545 TFNASMLINK

-1571 TVTLTTVNGERS
+1571 TLTLTTTDGVRN
-1583 SQSEL
+1583 SESKL
-1588 IVNDEASRDYVEGED
+1588 IVNNEASRDYVEGED
-1603 VEMLGEGNIAEIA
+1603 VEMLGEGNIAEVA
-1616 QVYSVAGSQAV
+1616 QVYSVAGTQAV

-1650 DVNISLNSKMLIK
+1650 NVNISLNSKMLRK
-1663 MNNEGSQLFLF
+1663 MNDEGGKLFIY
-1674 DATTKTFSEIKD
+1674 DATTKKFTEIAD
-1686 GMTVKMMANDHGRYY
+1686 GMKVQMMANDHGRYY
-1701 ITNQSSLNTTDINT
+1701 LTTNNWVVPTGISAVH
-1715 IDCFSPTENTIV
+1715 CFSPSPNTIIVAALNGEVKQV
-1727 VATLKGDMKRVMVY
+1727 VVY
-1741 DISGALVTSNHSVN
+1741 DIAGSLVTSNHSSI
-1755 GGRCQL
+1755 GERCQL
-1761 NVPKAGI
+1761 NVQQPGVYI
-1768 YVVKATTKEDRTE
+1768 VKATTKEDKTE
-1781 TFKIVVR
+1781 TFKIIVK

>member
-17 LLLQLLTMMALT
+17 LLLQLLAMMALT

-34 VYAQSFHQTGAS
+34 VYAQSLGFHKEGQS

-61 NYYYYLPTGSTSMTL
+61 HYYYYLPTNSNTMELELPFDGWEKSSTN
-76 DLPIMGWTDNYANE
+76 D
-90 LEPYGWYR
+90 LEPYGWIR
-98 WYDYNTDLNSANL
+98 WYDYTTDLKSNRLTVYSSSTSLNSLKDYTSQKDIGLIAGTLRNSARDY
-111 TAYDVTSSS
+111 A
-120 WYGGTTHSTQLKTNI
+120 
-135 TDNSGKNIGLVA
+135 
-147 YKLSATYI
+147 
-155 TRKHVGVNYSYSNSD
+155 GVKYNKPTGAD
-170 ATNPNW
+170 AEDWAGET
-176 KGDIVACDVS
+176 IACDVS
-186 RYIDYTISGTKV
+186 RYNDYSFQRVNIGTKYNPKYTNRV
-198 SKEPT
+198 EKEPT
-203 LSVRYIFHIQS
+203 LSIRYIFHIKS

-219 QKLKEALC
+219 KRIKDALC
-227 EGSKSKAADLTFED
+227 DHSSAADLTLED

-247 GAKDENA
+247 GAKDANA
-254 KMSLR
+254 NMTLR
-259 TNLKNSGG
+259 TNMKNSGG
-267 QSYWFYPLSTTKGKT
+267 QRYWFYPLRTTVGKT

-289 QKITAADFKTTMKQ
+289 QKITAADFNTTMKQ
-303 ADKIVWKVYNED
+303 ANKIVWIVYNED
-315 KTKFCQLSAT
+315 KTKFCQLS
-325 SSTTQFCDL
+325 SETQFCDL
-334 TISALNSATW
+334 TINALKNATW

-349 DATTTKPTDIGFEHT
+349 DAKTSKPTDIGFEQT
-364 VYVVAWAANSND
+364 VYVVAWAANGD
-376 MCPVANFEVF
+376 YMCPVANFEVF

-393 TKDEITADNNIDRTL
+393 MKDELTADGDVDRTI
-408 SYLEDEDRYEKKMD
+408 SYFEDKYEQQMD
-422 ISFDDDNADLTFD
+422 ISFDDDNPDLTLD
-435 APTVNNNVS
+435 APTTPLNNMS

-460 NLADYDYFYGT
+460 QLASYDYYYEGST
-471 YMRQSWTGK
+471 PHHSK
-480 RPTYSSPNHG
+480 SPIHG
-490 DYGLYKSAN
+490 DYGLYKSGN
-499 KTGVSTT
+499 LRGISY
-506 DYNKG
+506 DNENG
-511 YQWWAN
+511 YQWWAA
-517 GNPEIYDR
+517 GSPTIYDR
-525 TYERTSGKQYGY
+525 THAKTSGKQYGH
-537 FLYVDASDESR
+537 FLYVDASNESR

-563 QLVFSGAVAEYTSG
+563 QLIFSGAVAEYTASYN
-577 ANAPQ
+577 ATAPQ

-588 GIDKDENGNEIGKK
+588 GINKDENGNVTDQK

-613 TNTKSLQY
+613 TNTKTHEY

-635 SAGAD
+635 SAAAD

-654 GTDGADYCIDDLC
+654 NTKGADYCIDDLC

-681 PLCPNETGYETAP
+681 PLCPNETGYATAP
-694 EEITLKLRG
+694 DYITLKLRG

-708 QAMVNM
+708 QAMVNQ

-727 GKQVDN
+727 GKPVEN
-733 IDYDGDGQPD
+733 IDYDGDGLPD
-743 EYGTAR
+743 DYGIAR
-749 IPASYNAA
+749 IPESYSST
-757 YVLPP
+757 YVLPSY
-762 EAADGKNNVAMFEN
+762 AADGKTVPMFEN

-801 SIAYPSDDNPDVPGK
+801 SIAYPSDDNPNVPGK

-829 IFQVVEQSIKLTDKN
+829 LFQVVEQSIKLTDKN
-844 SNVLTALRVNC
+844 SNVLTALRVDC

-898 LYTTPGLLEALRAY
+898 LYSTAGLLEALHAY
-912 RAKYP
+912 RALYP
-917 SDNGLNTGFRSIN
+917 TYEGLYSRFNNSN
-930 YTQYTLLKQY
+930 PTQYALLKKY

-958 FEANEMG
+958 FASDEMG

-977 ATINGQNYDICADPM
+977 ATINGQVYDICAAPM

-1005 NLGFSDVIYPNDA
+1005 NFGFPGVIYPNDA

-1031 ADNNGALN
+1031 AEKNGALN

-1048 TSVKMSD
+1048 TSVNMRDYAK
-1055 AQVYISNTNDPDF
+1055 VFISNTNDPSF
-1068 NSTKQVIGVVT
+1068 NSTKQEIGVVT
-1079 SSTIKNS
+1079 SSTIYRTDN
-1086 DKTVGIRF
+1086 TVGIRF
-1094 NSNAATILKEG
+1094 NPNAATILKEG

-1111 FSYNN
+1111 FSYDNADG
-1116 SSASTAS
+1116 SMAS
-1123 CPGETFVKMCIV
+1123 CPGETFIKMCIV

-1225 FVAKWSDATAD
+1225 FVAKWSDTTDD

-1270 YLNYN
+1270 YLTYN

-1290 MSSPLK
+1290 MSSPLQ

-1316 FKPITYKEGVNDRS
+1316 FQPITYKEAVNDRS
-1330 AYPVYQRSWDGNAQ
+1330 AYPVYQRSWDGDAK
-1344 EVKDNVTNYS
+1344 EMVDNTKFYK
-1354 ANHDGTVDVTTDN
+1354 ANEDGTVTETIDN
-1367 ELSINSG
+1367 DFFLTSG

-1381 KVDELYTKGQA
+1381 KVDEQYTKGQA

-1427 SESQKPVNVTV
+1427 SESNKPVNVTV
-1438 NRDANSYR
+1438 PRDANSYR
-1446 MLQGDVA
+1446 MLLGDVA

-1463 LKENLHRDNRY
+1463 LKENLHSENRY

-1486 MYRFLKANTAFENS
+1486 MYRFLKANPAFENS
-1500 IWTLDNGVMKTH
+1500 IWTLDNGKVTAYTLA
-1512 SVPVDL
+1512 L
-1518 DYDKKTDV
+1518 DEAYDKKTDV
-1526 IVNPTQAFFVKVK
+1526 LVSPTQAFFVKLK
-1539 EGETAP
+1539 AGETATE
-1545 ANVTFNATMLINK
+1545 ATFNASMLINK

-1571 TVTLTTVNGERS
+1571 TLTLTTTDGVRN
-1583 SQSEL
+1583 SESKL
-1588 IVNDEASRDYVEGED
+1588 IVNEEACRDYVVGED
-1603 VEMLGEGNIAEIA
+1603 VEMLGEGNIAEVA

-1639 VGVVAPKSKDI
+1639 VGVVAAKSKEV
-1650 DVNISLNSKMLIK
+1650 DVNVSLNSKMLRK
-1663 MNNEGSQLFLF
+1663 MDNEGSQLFLF

-1701 ITNQSSLNTTDINT
+1701 VTNQSSLNTTDINT
-1715 IDCFSPTENTIV
+1715 IECFSPTENTIV
-1727 VATLKGDMKRVMVY
+1727 VATLKGDMKRVVVY

>member
-34 VYAQSFHQTGAS
+34 VYAQSLGFHKKGQS

-61 NYYYYLPTGSTSMTL
+61 HYYYYLPTNSNTMELELPFDGWLKSSTN
-76 DLPIMGWTDNYANE
+76 D
-90 LEPYGWYR
+90 LEPYGWIR
-98 WYDYNTDLNSANL
+98 WYDYTTDLMSDRL
-111 TAYDVTSSS
+111 TVYSRYYTS
-120 WYGGTTHSTQLKTNI
+120 LKSLKDDT
-135 TDNSGKNIGLVA
+135 SKKNIGLIA
-147 YKLSATYI
+147 GTLRNSARDYA
-155 TRKHVGVNYSYSNSD
+155 GVKYNKPTGAD
-170 ATNPNW
+170 AEDWGGET
-176 KGDIVACDVS
+176 IACDVS
-186 RYIDYTISGTKV
+186 RYNDYSISTNYV
-198 SKEPT
+198 EKEPT
-203 LSVRYIFHIQS
+203 LSIRYIFHIKS

-219 QKLKEALC
+219 KRIKDALC
-227 EGSKSKAADLTFED
+227 DHSRAADLTLED

-247 GAKDENA
+247 GAKDANA
-254 KMSLR
+254 NMTLR
-259 TNLKNSGG
+259 TNMKNSGG
-267 QSYWFYPLSTTKGKT
+267 QRYWFYPLRTKGKT
-282 VYPTTES
+282 VYPTTEA
-289 QKITAADFKTTMKQ
+289 QKITAADFNTTMKQ
-303 ADKIVWKVYNED
+303 ANKIVWIVYNED
-315 KTKFCQLSAT
+315 KTKFCQLS
-325 SSTTQFCDL
+325 SETQFCDL
-334 TISALNSATW
+334 TINALKNATW

-349 DATTTKPTDIGFEHT
+349 DAKTSKPTDIGFEQT
-364 VYVVAWAANSND
+364 VYVVAWAANGD
-376 MCPVANFEVF
+376 YMCPVANFEVF

-393 TKDEITADNNIDRTL
+393 MKDELTADGDVDRTI
-408 SYLEDEDRYEKKMD
+408 SYFEDKYEQQMD
-422 ISFDDDNADLTFD
+422 ISFDDDNPDLTLD
-435 APTVNNNVS
+435 APTTPLNNMS

-460 NLADYDYFYGT
+460 QLASYDYYYDGST
-471 YMRQSWTGK
+471 PHHSK
-480 RPTYSSPNHG
+480 SPIHG
-490 DYGLYKSAN
+490 DYGLYKSGN
-499 KTGVSTT
+499 LRGISY
-506 DYNKG
+506 DNENG
-511 YQWWAN
+511 YQWWAA
-517 GNPEIYDR
+517 GSPTIYDR
-525 TYERTSGKQYGY
+525 TYAKTSGKQYGH
-537 FLYVDASDESR
+537 FLYVDASNESR

-563 QLVFSGAVAEYTSG
+563 QLIFSGAVAEYTASYN
-577 ANAPQ
+577 ATAPQ

-588 GIDKDENGNEIGKK
+588 GINKDENGNVTDQK

-613 TNTKSLQY
+613 TNTKTHEY

-635 SAGAD
+635 SAAAD

-654 GTDGADYCIDDLC
+654 NTKGADYCIDDLC

-694 EEITLKLRG
+694 DDITLKLRG

-708 QAMVNM
+708 QAMVNQ

-727 GKQVDN
+727 GKRVEN
-733 IDYDGDGQPD
+733 IDYNGDGLPD
-743 EYGTAR
+743 DYGTAR

-801 SIAYPSDDNPDVPGK
+801 SIAYPSDDNPNVPGD

-829 IFQVVEQSIKLTDKN
+829 IFQVVEQNIKLTDKN

-855 DTKTPTVEVIAKIE
+855 NTHTPTVEMIAKIE

-889 LSKPNKENE
+889 LSKPNAENE
-898 LYTTPGLLEALRAY
+898 LYSTSGLLEALHAY

-917 SDNGLNTGFRSIN
+917 EYNGLSPNFRN
-930 YTQYTLLKQY
+930 DNRTQYNLLKMY

-958 FEANEMG
+958 FASDEMG

-970 VIPVQAK
+970 VIPVQDK
-977 ATINGQNYDICADPM
+977 ATINGQVYEICAAPM

-1005 NLGFSDVIYPNDA
+1005 NFGFPNVIYPNDA

-1031 ADNNGALN
+1031 AEKNGALN
-1039 LPMTGIEGA
+1039 LPMTGIERA
-1048 TSVKMSD
+1048 TSVRMRDNEK
-1055 AQVYISNTNDPDF
+1055 VFISNTNDPDF

-1079 SSTIKNS
+1079 SSTIYRTDN
-1086 DKTVGIRF
+1086 TVGIRF

-1111 FSYNN
+1111 FSYDNADG
-1116 SSASTAS
+1116 SMAS
-1123 CPGETFVKMCIV
+1123 CPGETFIKMCIV

-1169 SYTDY
+1169 SYADY

-1225 FVAKWSDATAD
+1225 FVAKWSDTAD

-1270 YLNYN
+1270 YLTYN

-1290 MSSPLK
+1290 MSSPLQ

-1305 QKDDGQEKSEA
+1305 PKNNGQEQSEA
-1316 FKPITYKEGVNDRS
+1316 FQPMTYKEGVNDRS
-1330 AYPVYQRSWDGNAQ
+1330 AYPVYQRSWDGDAK
-1344 EVKDNVTNYS
+1344 EIVDNTKFYQ
-1354 ANHDGTVDVTTDN
+1354 AHEDGTVEETTNDFF
-1367 ELSINSG
+1367 LTSG

-1381 KVDELYTKGQA
+1381 KVDEQYTKGQA

-1446 MLQGDVA
+1446 MLLGDVA

-1463 LKENLHRDNRY
+1463 LKENLHSENRY

-1486 MYRFLKANTAFENS
+1486 MYRFLKANPAFENS
-1500 IWTLDNGVMKTH
+1500 IWTLDNGKVTAYTLA
-1512 SVPVDL
+1512 L
-1518 DYDKKTDV
+1518 DEAYDKKTDV
-1526 IVNPTQAFFVKVK
+1526 LVSPTQAFFVKLK
-1539 EGETAP
+1539 TGESATEA
-1545 ANVTFNATMLINK
+1545 TFNASMLINK
-1558 DVTPGEKALIIRP
+1558 DVTPGEKALVIRP
-1571 TVTLTTVNGERS
+1571 TLTLTTTDGVRN
-1583 SQSEL
+1583 SESKL
-1588 IVNDEASRDYVEGED
+1588 IVNDEASRDYVDGED

-1616 QVYSVAGSQAV
+1616 QVYSVARSQAV

-1674 DATTKTFSEIKD
+1674 DATSKTFSEIKD

-1727 VATLKGDMKRVMVY
+1727 VATLKGDMKRVVVY

>member
-34 VYAQSFHQTGAS
+34 VYAQNLGFHKKGQS

-61 NYYYYLPTGSTSMTL
+61 HYYYYLPTNSNTMEL
-76 DLPIMGWTDNYANE
+76 ELPFDGWGDSKTND
-90 LEPYGWYR
+90 LEPYGWIR
-98 WYDYNTDLNSANL
+98 WYDYTTDLKSDRLTVYNSSSTSLYNSKDNTSNKDIGLIAGTLRNSARDYAGVKYN
-111 TAYDVTSSS
+111 
-120 WYGGTTHSTQLKTNI
+120 KP
-135 TDNSGKNIGLVA
+135 
-147 YKLSATYI
+147 
-155 TRKHVGVNYSYSNSD
+155 TRAD
-170 ATNPNW
+170 AEDWAGET
-176 KGDIVACDVS
+176 IACDVS
-186 RYIDYTISGTKV
+186 RYNDYNLTKRGYYPKYTYYV
-198 SKEPT
+198 EKEPT
-203 LSVRYIFHIQS
+203 LSIRYIFHIKS

-219 QKLKEALC
+219 KRIKDALC
-227 EGSKSKAADLTFED
+227 DHSRAADLTLED

-247 GAKDENA
+247 GAKDANA
-254 KMSLR
+254 KITLR
-259 TNLKNSGG
+259 TNMKNSGG
-267 QSYWFYPLSTTKGKT
+267 QSYWYYPLNNANNSSMS
-282 VYPTTES
+282 VYPTKDS
-289 QKITAADFKTTMKQ
+289 QKIKSTDFGSTLTQ
-303 ADKIVWKVYNED
+303 ATNIRWIAYNED
-315 KTKFCQLSAT
+315 RTKYCVLATKGSQFYNLSIN
-325 SSTTQFCDL
+325 DL
-334 TISALNSATW
+334 TNNTLGWRTVGTGASTST
-344 YNVSN
+344 
-349 DATTTKPTDIGFEHT
+349 PTDIGFEHT
-364 VYVVAWAANSND
+364 VYIVAYAYNSSSS

-393 TKDEITADNNIDRTL
+393 MKDELTADGDVDRTL

-422 ISFDDDNADLTFD
+422 ISFDDDNPDLTLD
-435 APTVNNNVS
+435 APTTPENNMS

-460 NLADYDYFYGT
+460 QLASYDYYYDGST
-471 YMRQSWTGK
+471 PHHSK
-480 RPTYSSPNHG
+480 SPIHG
-490 DYGLYKSAN
+490 DYGLYKSGN
-499 KTGVSTT
+499 LRGISY
-506 DYNKG
+506 DNENG
-511 YQWWAN
+511 YQWWAA
-517 GNPEIYDR
+517 GSPTIYDR
-525 TYERTSGKQYGY
+525 THAKTSGKQYGH
-537 FLYVDASDESR
+537 FLYVDASNESR

-563 QLVFSGAVAEYTSG
+563 QLIFSGAVAEYTASYN
-577 ANAPQ
+577 ATAPQ

-588 GIDKDENGNEIGKK
+588 GINKDENGNVTDQK

-613 TNTKSLQY
+613 TNTKSHEY

-635 SAGAD
+635 SAAAD

-654 GTDGADYCIDDLC
+654 NTKGADYCIDDLC

-694 EEITLKLRG
+694 DDITLKLRG

-708 QAMVNM
+708 QAMVNQ

-733 IDYDGDGQPD
+733 IDYDGDGHPD

-757 YVLPP
+757 YVLPS
-762 EAADGKNNVAMFEN
+762 AAAGGKTNVAMFEN

-801 SIAYPSDDNPDVPGK
+801 SIAYPSEDNPNVPGK
-816 WGKSTDVCSTYSG
+816 WGESTDVCSTYSG
-829 IFQVVEQSIKLTDKN
+829 IFQVVEQNIKLTDKN

-855 DTKTPTVEVIAKIE
+855 NTHIPTVEMIAKIE

-889 LSKPNKENE
+889 LSKPNAENE
-898 LYTTPGLLEALRAY
+898 LYSTSGLLEALHAY

-917 SDNGLNTGFRSIN
+917 EYNGLSTDFRYVN
-930 YTQYTLLKQY
+930 NVQYNLLKKY

-951 NSMGNRT
+951 NSMGT
-958 FEANEMG
+958 SKFEAKEMG

-977 ATINGQNYDICADPM
+977 ATINGQVYEICAAPM

-1005 NLGFSDVIYPNDA
+1005 NFGFPNVIYPNDA

-1023 GLPQIKAI
+1023 GLPQIQAI
-1031 ADNNGALN
+1031 AEKNGALN

-1048 TSVKMSD
+1048 TSVEMIDK
-1055 AQVYISNTNDPDF
+1055 AQVSISNTNDPDF
-1068 NSTKQVIGVVT
+1068 NSTEQMIGVVT
-1079 SSTIKNS
+1079 ANTIKNS
-1086 DKTVGIRF
+1086 DNTVGIRF

-1105 YWYEIN
+1105 YWYEIHFRYAN
-1111 FSYNN
+1111 ADGSM
-1116 SSASTAS
+1116 AS
-1123 CPGETFVKMCIV
+1123 CPGETFIKMCIV

-1169 SYTDY
+1169 SYADY

-1225 FVAKWSDATAD
+1225 FVAKWSNTTDD

-1270 YLNYN
+1270 YLTYN

-1290 MSSPLK
+1290 MSSPLQ

-1305 QKDDGQEKSEA
+1305 PKNNGQEQSEA
-1316 FKPITYKEGVNDRS
+1316 FKPVTYDENVNDRS

-1354 ANHDGTVDVTTDN
+1354 ANHDGTVDVTIDN

-1381 KVDELYTKGQA
+1381 KVDEQYTKGQA

-1402 AGAQGANATAVIRL
+1402 AGAQDANAKAVIRL

-1446 MLQGDVA
+1446 MLLGDVA

-1512 SVPVDL
+1512 SVPVDQ

-1588 IVNDEASRDYVEGED
+1588 IVNYEASRDYVEGED

-1701 ITNQSSLNTTDINT
+1701 VTNQSSLNTTDINT

-1727 VATLKGDMKRVMVY
+1727 VATLKGDMKRVVVY

-1768 YVVKATTKEDRTE
+1768 YVVKATTMEDRTE